1 MPINRPQGLRGL
13 QGLGSLSKAQYDSF
27 INKNKDLISQ
37 HGYDPV
43 YINNLYSNKQFIDK
57 YGIEKFKAIPD
68 IDMRN
73 TLYKDD
79 IVNTEFTKLY
89 SPINADGTR
98 NNQKGLGADF
108 EKYNQLSTDA
118 KLKLME
124 SNYLTPSEFENAWQ
138 KDVNKY
144 AKYKEATNKGFSGFL
159 KNAAQSMNVTGGLYT
174 NIDNDNNE
182 LDNEALKRIKK
193 DANNKILQN
202 VYNDD
207 IDNHAKNLGAQVSQ
221 TYLNDPYITGLSDK
235 QVKEAFIQAITPGS
249 YKDKNGM
256 TNMGISEFA
265 SHYGNGSEN
274 QVTSEMKNFSIDD
287 MRQILAKKKVYEVN
301 MSPDMAA
308 TALNN
313 EAKRYIKEH
322 QGSFKKFGL
331 FAKDVGISAMS
342 YSADKLNGI
351 AELYRAGQDAY
362 AEKPIVMVDD
372 KGNVL
377 DPNKTKVIRDKQ
389 GGLHYKDNEGALH
402 SVHKMQVD
410 YTTLHNMGKNSDGS
424 DIKGAFGIDWMTL
437 NPQYWTRAE
446 QFGTLDENEQ
456 KQYEKIGSSPYKV
469 AYNPNEDSDLWYE
482 SFKMMSFGLADA
494 AAQAIPFGIG
504 TVGKALSTASKV
516 GKLARGFGKVL
527 DTTGK
532 LLTAET
538 KAGQVAQGTAGAL
551 GIAYA
556 YNRGTFQ
563 ETLQQNL
570 ANAEE
575 AAMTASRNDI
585 YNQYHTDKNYKASV
599 DRLIKAKAVG
609 LKAEYIAQMQRDG
622 GMKIA
627 DEKALDKM
635 LHAKAQEAVLG
646 ELVQNRVKERMSSKE
661 YANLQQKAIDGAGD
675 AAFNTF
681 WPEAIKYG
689 FVNTMGYRKFLYTN
703 PAGLSK
709 KMSTSLK
716 GLKEITTAEGRKR
729 LTTDASKFLT
739 RADKWKEFGKTLGS
753 QAWGGFWTNGTDDMQ
768 VDAAERINE
777 DSFNKYLHSYQ
788 NGEALANTYG
798 FADGF
803 YSYIKGLKDS
813 MGQET
818 TWNAGTVGALGSI
831 VNFTPNFANLAR
843 LATKEGREAY
853 KNNFRREIE
862 RDENDNPLKNEEGSV
877 KYKDLGK
884 WNDWRGQMNY
894 FIQNGV
900 LNTYYGKK
908 QAERDL
914 RSHAD
919 YVNNLLDE
927 YNDFVDIEHLV
938 ASNIASENVERLGDQ
953 KTMDFIKALHA
964 VNTLDKLGED
974 SNDPTTMSSVV
985 QNAKTLIEKASQLNL
1000 EEGKNPFSEE
1010 EISNLLSQYYASH
1023 PEIEQD
1029 EYTSQKALYEIAQNA
1044 QKLQKATEAFNKA
1057 EDEIQKIEKNYGVT
1071 ISPEVRTKMKV
1082 QQALNDHWKERKEKM
1097 QSEISDSSPEYILGG
1112 AAITIAAVGG
1122 IKNAQSLIKVYDK
1135 QRAEIEKELEEQNKK
1150 TESLYKEYTK
1160 SIDEEDTAR
1169 SEGNSDAILDA
1180 QNKKKEAKAKLDA
1193 SREQESYLED
1203 LIFKTSSKGNDLQAS
1218 IDYLE
1223 NDSHKEDRNKILT
1236 ADEIFTLDTVT
1247 RARMMKSENRDLYSK
1262 EQQREIEKLEKSL
1275 LMKDSDALQ
1284 KIQDIAL
1291 LTQRISANQDA
1302 YSRMAKNPEAAAV
1315 ELEAQRAQAAEAA
1328 YKLINQR
1335 NAETIADCINEF
1347 DEGMKGHT
1355 DITDEAKNQFVFK
1368 TLRKLNSTL
1377 LDTIDEDT
1385 LLPQYQQQVADAK
1398 EWGKTVEDIMAIISQ
1413 SNRDETWKEN
1423 TLKNIDTIVEN
1434 SNNKAEILA
1443 SLEKVIDDVNN
1454 PEATNSLDYVL
1465 NGLESLGYQRDAT
1478 TLENRKQRK
1487 TREAEEKKKK
1497 EEEAKKVEAE
1507 TKAAAEK
1514 KIDQSSTDNIEFLG
1528 NEEDVDLFGNSEE
1541 SEPAT
1546 QVVEDEDLHQ
1556 TEDSIIDAGS
1566 LMKDNFGNGSID
1578 MGDMWYGTTDSHKKG
1593 RLFVTKEDNS
1603 ITFKVDGSDTSIEIT
1618 PDEYEISTDKQ
1629 EENSFDKS
1637 KVNKGFR
1644 VDPRNKIADEG
1655 PLQEEG
1661 VLYSGYTE
1669 NGKVKMSPKDVSHI
1683 SNSAMAFFNVSG
1695 DFTLNSHAEHATLVK
1710 PAILSKEE
1718 KDGQT
1723 YYKLQSKG
1731 EIYFG
1736 DSKNNS
1742 VNKENNTFI
1751 ANSMEKKDG
1760 DWYFI
1765 GNFAEDKDK
1774 TQVKAK
1780 KDFNINQAI
1789 ERQQAANEA
1798 DLAAKG
1804 IDTGNKNLIDKGD
1817 SVQGKSETI
1826 DEQLEDTTSTNK
1838 EIHSSDDNVDAAELN
1853 GTGQHNI
1860 DTSVTTLS
1868 GNAMS
1873 EYNPTVLQNDGII
1886 ERKKGSET
1894 NDNMN
1899 QYYAWMNAAGIKL
1912 QNIIDHELARIIRR
1926 NPNAKVKFMA
1936 VKPERNATNDVAMQ
1950 SHLMLVLDYDNSINK
1965 GITAI
1970 HDDVNG
1976 GVIESNGK
1984 KYLIIGTAGYG
1995 NRNASKLA
2003 LYDMLWNPYISG
2015 GLNLKKQGKQFFD
2028 VHPSERFYVN
2038 ENLSTEI
2045 VPASLIPGY
2054 IVRQTES
2061 DNNSEFRSVRE
2072 LLSDNARNPMH
2083 YDLDSVA
2090 WGIQE
2095 RSKFLVV
2102 GASLDKVMVPRD
2114 PMGNLGSAFVLMPA
2128 SNGKMVPSYL
2138 KVLKYNE
2145 MRDGS
2150 LKDKINTLLQEVT
2163 SPNYKTRLNAVI
2175 GLSKIFYFDKEGD
2188 TILLRKNRDEISL
2201 VHDGKVQKTFVLNDN
2216 FDRADFM
2223 QNIQDMNP
2231 RINITASILR
2241 DIPTLMEYDE
2251 AGALMT
2257 DAALFGTVGSSY
2269 CIYGLDG
2276 DGKMIK
2282 PESPTNDIPKSSN
2295 NSDFKNGDKSQV
2307 IFKHQYYREV
2317 NGVFSLNGEIIT
2329 DEATLKQLKYNKM
2342 ILDNQLSPSMTQ
2354 GVWDYFILSE
2364 GENPRAIKVNR
2375 NTKEVK
2381 EFSEEQ
2387 ARELIEKINEKEA
2400 KKLREQ
2406 KAQEIIK
2413 EVGKAEEVDLGEDTF
2428 SVDPN
2433 TGELVQADSQSTSP
2447 ITEESTDE
2455 KKTSSTTEKAGNK
2468 DDYTH
2473 TSSELLNSDE
2483 HKVATQKFSDLI
2495 KNKKYMLRIMK
2506 LVRNKWKDAPKKIA
2520 DLEKFL
2526 RDKNVEVDAIG
2537 TSENDVEAWIRTIE
2551 DCR

>member
-1 MPINRPQGLRGL
+1 MPINKPQGLRGL

-27 INKNKDLISQ
+27 INRNRDLISQ

-73 TLYKDD
+73 TLYKND
-79 IVNTEFTKLY
+79 IVNTEFTRLY

-98 NNQKGLGADF
+98 NNNKGLGADF

-138 KDVNKY
+138 KDINKY

-193 DANNKILQN
+193 EANNKILQN
-202 VYNDD
+202 IYNDD
-207 IDNHAKNLGAQVSQ
+207 IDNHAKNLGTQVSQ
-221 TYLNDPYITGLSDK
+221 TYLNDPYIVGLSDK
-235 QVKEAFIQAITPGS
+235 QVKEAFVQAITPGS
-249 YKDKNGM
+249 YKDKNGIS
-256 TNMGISEFA
+256 NMGISEFA

-274 QVTSEMKNFSIDD
+274 QITSEMKNFSIDD
-287 MRQILAKKKVYEVN
+287 MRQILAKKKVYEAN

-322 QGSFKKFGL
+322 QGSLKKFGL

-372 KGNVL
+372 KGNIL
-377 DPNKTKVIRDKQ
+377 DPNKTKVIRDRQ
-389 GGLHYKDNEGALH
+389 GGLHYKDSEGTLH

-410 YTTLHNMGKNSDGS
+410 YTTLHNMGKNPDGS

-538 KAGQVAQGTAGAL
+538 KAGQIAQGTAGAL

-599 DRLIKAKAVG
+599 DRLIKARAAG
-609 LKAEYIAQMQRDG
+609 LKAEYIAQMHRDG
-622 GMKIA
+622 GMRIA

-646 ELVQNRVKERMSSKE
+646 ELVQNRIKERMSSKE

-716 GLKEITTAEGRKR
+716 GLKEVTTAEGRKR

-739 RADKWKEFGKTLGS
+739 RTDKWKEFGKTLGS

-798 FADGF
+798 FADGI

-818 TWNAGTVGALGSI
+818 TWNAGAVGALGSI

-853 KNNFRREIE
+853 KNNFRREVE
-862 RDENDNPLKNEEGSV
+862 RDENGNPLKNEDGSV

-914 RSHAD
+914 KSHAD

-927 YNDFVDIEHLV
+927 YNDFVDIEHLI
-938 ASNIASENVERLGDQ
+938 ASNIASENVESLGDQ

-985 QNAKTLIEKASQLNL
+985 QNAKTLIEKASKLNL

-1023 PEIEQD
+1023 PEIEQN

-1082 QQALNDHWKERKEKM
+1082 QQALNDHWKERKEQM

-1112 AAITIAAVGG
+1112 SAITIAAVGG
-1122 IKNAQSLIKVYDK
+1122 IRNAQSLIKVYDK
-1135 QRAEIEKELEEQNKK
+1135 QKAEIEKELEEQNKK

-1203 LIFKTSSKGNDLQAS
+1203 LIFRTSTKGKDLQAG

-1223 NDSHKEDRNKILT
+1223 SDNHKEDKNKILT
-1236 ADEIFTLDTVT
+1236 ADEIFTLDPVT
-1247 RARMMKSENRDLYSK
+1247 RARMMKVENRDLYSK

-1275 LMKDSDALQ
+1275 LMKDADALQ

-1291 LTQRISANQDA
+1291 LSQRISANQDA

-1335 NAETIADCINEF
+1335 NAETIADYINEF
-1347 DEGMKGHT
+1347 DEGMKGHA
-1355 DITDEAKNQFVFK
+1355 DISDEAKNQFVFK
-1368 TLRKLNSTL
+1368 TLRKLNSAL

-1385 LLPQYQQQVADAK
+1385 LLPQYQQQVKDAK
-1398 EWGKTVEDIMAIISQ
+1398 EWGKTVEDIMAVVSQ
-1413 SNRDETWKEN
+1413 SDRDETWKEN

-1454 PEATNSLDYVL
+1454 HDATSNLDYVL

-1487 TREAEEKKKK
+1487 TREAEEKRKK
-1497 EEEAKKVEAE
+1497 EEEAKKVETE

-1514 KIDQSSTDNIEFLG
+1514 KASQSSTDNIEYLG

-1541 SEPAT
+1541 SEPTT
-1546 QVVEDEDLHQ
+1546 QVVEEEDLQQ
-1556 TEDSIIDAGS
+1556 TDDSILNAS
-1566 LMKDNFGNGSID
+1566 TLMKDNFGNGSID
-1578 MGDMWYGTTDSHKKG
+1578 MGDIWYGTIDNPKKG
-1593 RLFVTKEDNS
+1593 KLLVTKEDNR
-1603 ITFKVDGSDTSIEIT
+1603 ITFKVDGKDTSIVIT
-1618 PDEYEISTDKQ
+1618 PEEYETVTDEQ
-1629 EENSFDKS
+1629 ENKKNSS
-1637 KVNKGFR
+1637 
-1644 VDPRNKIADEG
+1644 
-1655 PLQEEG
+1655 
-1661 VLYSGYTE
+1661 
-1669 NGKVKMSPKDVSHI
+1669 
-1683 SNSAMAFFNVSG
+1683 
-1695 DFTLNSHAEHATLVK
+1695 
-1710 PAILSKEE
+1710 
-1718 KDGQT
+1718 
-1723 YYKLQSKG
+1723 
-1731 EIYFG
+1731 
-1736 DSKNNS
+1736 
-1742 VNKENNTFI
+1742 FI

-1765 GNFAEDKDK
+1765 GNFAGDKES
-1774 TQVKAK
+1774 TEVKVK
-1780 KDFNINQAI
+1780 KDFNIDKAI
-1789 ERQQAANEA
+1789 ERQQATNKA

-1804 IDTGNKNLIDKGD
+1804 IGTGNKNLIDNSD

-1826 DEQLEDTTSTNK
+1826 DEQLEDSTSTNK
-1838 EIHSSDDNVDAAELN
+1838 EVHSSDDNVDAAELN
-1853 GTGQHNI
+1853 GTGLHNI
-1860 DTSVTTLS
+1860 ETSVTTLS

-1873 EYNPTVLQNDGII
+1873 EYNPTALQDDGII

-1899 QYYAWMNAAGIKL
+1899 QYYAWMNAAGVKL

-1950 SHLMLVLDYDNSINK
+1950 SHLMLVLDYDNNINK

-1970 HDDVNG
+1970 HDDTNG

-2015 GLNLKKQGKQFFD
+2015 GLNLKKQRKQFFD
-2028 VHPSERFYVN
+2028 AHPSERFYVN

-2054 IVRQTES
+2054 IVRQAEN

-2072 LLSDNARNPMH
+2072 LLSDKARNPMH

-2102 GASLDKVMVPRD
+2102 GISLDKVMIPRD
-2114 PMGNLGSAFVLMPA
+2114 PIGNLGSAFILLPS

-2150 LKDKINTLLQEVT
+2150 LKDKIDNLLQEVT

-2216 FDRADFM
+2216 FDRAEFM

-2231 RINITASILR
+2231 RINITASVLR

-2269 CIYGLDG
+2269 SIYGLDG

-2282 PESPTNDIPKSSN
+2282 PESPTNDIPRSDN

-2342 ILDNQLSPSMTQ
+2342 ILGNQLSPSMTQ
-2354 GVWDYFILSE
+2354 EVWDYFILSE

-2381 EFSEEQ
+2381 ESSEEQ

-2473 TSSELLNSDE
+2473 TSSESLNNDE
-2483 HKVATQKFSDLI
+2483 HKAATQKFSDLI
-2495 KNKKYMLRIMK
+2495 KDKKYMLRVMK

-2520 DLEKFL
+2520 GLEKFL

-2537 TSENDVEAWIRTIE
+2537 TTENDVEAWIKTIE

>member
-1 MPINRPQGLRGL
+1 MPQIQLKGL
-13 QGLGSLSKAQYDSF
+13 QGLNGLKGLNDINDREREVFLYRNASKLKKYA
-27 INKNKDLISQ
+27 
-37 HGYDPV
+37 
-43 YINNLYSNKQFIDK
+43 NNPTDYMIAAERI
-57 YGIEKFKAIPD
+57 Y
-68 IDMRN
+68 
-73 TLYKDD
+73 
-79 IVNTEFTKLY
+79 
-89 SPINADGTR
+89 
-98 NNQKGLGADF
+98 NNQKFKDLYGEDEFNKFNDNTKQSYDFRNNLLKERIVSLEFDKRYNPKYNKNGLSMVDYN
-108 EKYNQLSTDA
+108 KYNQLSIDA
-118 KLKLME
+118 KLKLLE
-124 SNYLTPSEFENAWQ
+124 SQYLTPQEFEDNWNKNINA
-138 KDVNKY
+138 
-144 AKYKEATNKGFSGFL
+144 KERVHIRSGVGAFMPL
-159 KNAAQSMNVTGGLYT
+159 GVSMQAANASESFAGSEDAGHRLA
-174 NIDNDNNE
+174 
-182 LDNEALKRIKK
+182 LDK
-193 DANNKILQN
+193 NNKILQDI
-202 VYNDD
+202 YNDD
-207 IDNHAKNLGAQVSQ
+207 IEYHTNNLEPQVRNMYYGSDIAK
-221 TYLNDPYITGLSDK
+221 LSDK

-249 YKDKNGM
+249 YKDKNGIS
-256 TNMGISEFA
+256 NMGISEFA

-287 MRQILAKKKVYEVN
+287 MRQILAKKKVYEAN

-322 QGSFKKFGL
+322 QGSLKKFGL

-377 DPNKTKVIRDKQ
+377 DPNKTKVIRDRQ
-389 GGLHYKDNEGALH
+389 GGLHYKDSEGTFH
-402 SVHKMQVD
+402 SIHKMQVD
-410 YTTLHNMGKNSDGS
+410 YTTLHNMGKNPDGS

-538 KAGQVAQGTAGAL
+538 KAGQIAQGTAGAL

-585 YNQYHTDKNYKASV
+585 YNQYHTDKNYKTSV
-599 DRLIKAKAVG
+599 DRLIKARAAG
-609 LKAEYIAQMQRDG
+609 LKAEYIAQMHRDG
-622 GMKIA
+622 GMKIT

-635 LHAKAQEAVLG
+635 FHAKAQEAVLG
-646 ELVQNRVKERMSSKE
+646 ELVQNRIKERMSSKE

-777 DSFNKYLHSYQ
+777 DSFNRYLHSYQ
-788 NGEALANTYG
+788 NGEALANTYD
-798 FADGF
+798 FADGI

-818 TWNAGTVGALGSI
+818 TWNAGTVGALGSV

-862 RDENDNPLKNEEGSV
+862 RDENGNPLKNEDGSV
-877 KYKDLGK
+877 KYKNLGK

-938 ASNIASENVERLGDQ
+938 ASNIASENVESLGDQ

-1000 EEGKNPFSEE
+1000 EEGNNPFSEE

-1057 EDEIQKIEKNYGVT
+1057 ENEIQKIEKNNGIS

-1082 QQALNDHWKERKEKM
+1082 QQALNGHWEERREKM
-1097 QSEISDSSPEYILGG
+1097 QSEIDDSSSINTPKD
-1112 AAITIAAVGG
+1112 ARTIVASVGG
-1122 IKNAQSLIKVYDK
+1122 VKNAQSLLKVYDK
-1135 QRAEIEKELEEQNKK
+1135 QKAEIEKELEEQKKK
-1150 TESLYKEYTK
+1150 TEALDKEYVK
-1160 SIDEEDTAR
+1160 AINEGNQAR
-1169 SEGNSDAILDA
+1169 NEGNSDAVLTA
-1180 QNKKKEAKAKLDA
+1180 QNKQKDAKAKLDA
-1193 SREQESYLED
+1193 SKEQESYLED
-1203 LIFKTSSKGNDLQAS
+1203 LISRTLVKSNKLQAS
-1218 IDYLE
+1218 MRDLE
-1223 NDSHKEDRNKILT
+1223 TDAFKDNKDKVLT
-1236 ADEIFTLDTVT
+1236 ADEIFSLDPIT

-1275 LMKDSDALQ
+1275 LMKDADALQ
-1284 KIQDIAL
+1284 KIQDISL
-1291 LTQRISANQDA
+1291 LTQRIDANQDA

-1315 ELEAQRAQAAEAA
+1315 ELEARRAQAAEAA

-1335 NAETIADCINEF
+1335 NAETIADYINEF

-1355 DITDEAKNQFVFK
+1355 DITEEAKNQFVFK

-1385 LLPQYQQQVADAK
+1385 LLPQYQQQVANAK
-1398 EWGKTVEDIMAIISQ
+1398 EWGKTVDDIMAVISQ
-1413 SNRDETWKEN
+1413 SDKDDTWKEN

-1443 SLEKVIDDVNN
+1443 SLEKVIDDINN
-1454 PEATNSLDYVL
+1454 PDATSSLDYVL

-1487 TREAEEKKKK
+1487 TREAEEKRKK
-1497 EEEAKKVEAE
+1497 EEEAKKVETE

-1514 KIDQSSTDNIEFLG
+1514 KASQSSTDNIEYLG

-1541 SEPAT
+1541 SEPTT
-1546 QVVEDEDLHQ
+1546 QVVEEEDLQQ
-1556 TEDSIIDAGS
+1556 TDDSILNAS
-1566 LMKDNFGNGSID
+1566 TLMKDNFGNGSID
-1578 MGDMWYGTTDSHKKG
+1578 MGDIWYGTTDNPKKG
-1593 RLFVTKEDNS
+1593 RLLVTKEDNS
-1603 ITFKVDGSDTSIEIT
+1603 ITFKVDGKDTSIEIT
-1618 PDEYEISTDKQ
+1618 PDEYETVTDEQ
-1629 EENSFDKS
+1629 ENKKNSS
-1637 KVNKGFR
+1637 
-1644 VDPRNKIADEG
+1644 
-1655 PLQEEG
+1655 
-1661 VLYSGYTE
+1661 
-1669 NGKVKMSPKDVSHI
+1669 
-1683 SNSAMAFFNVSG
+1683 
-1695 DFTLNSHAEHATLVK
+1695 
-1710 PAILSKEE
+1710 
-1718 KDGQT
+1718 
-1723 YYKLQSKG
+1723 
-1731 EIYFG
+1731 
-1736 DSKNNS
+1736 
-1742 VNKENNTFI
+1742 FI

-1760 DWYFI
+1760 DWYFN
-1765 GNFAEDKDK
+1765 GNFAEDKEK
-1774 TQVKAK
+1774 TQVKVK
-1780 KDFNINQAI
+1780 KDFNIDKAI

-1798 DLAAKG
+1798 DLAANG
-1804 IDTGNKNLIDKGD
+1804 IDTGNKNLIDNGD

-1826 DEQLEDTTSTNK
+1826 DEQLENTTSTNK
-1838 EIHSSDDNVDAAELN
+1838 EIHSSDNNVDAAELN

-1860 DTSVTTLS
+1860 ETSVTTLS

-1899 QYYAWMNAAGIKL
+1899 QYYAWMNAAGVKL

-1995 NRNASKLA
+1995 NRNAEKLA
-2003 LYDMLWNPYISG
+2003 LYDILWSNSPNTANGY
-2015 GLNLKKQGKQFFD
+2015 GLMKLARTKFFD
-2028 VHPSERFYVN
+2028 AHPSERFYVN

-2054 IVRQTES
+2054 IVRQTEN
-2061 DNNSEFRSVRE
+2061 DNNSEFRSIRE
-2072 LLSDNARNPMH
+2072 LLSDIARNPMH

-2102 GASLDKVMVPRD
+2102 GTSLDKVMVPRD

-2150 LKDKINTLLQEVT
+2150 LKDKINNLLQEVT

-2188 TILLRKNRDEISL
+2188 TILLRKNRNEISL

-2216 FDRADFM
+2216 FNRAEFM

-2241 DIPTLMEYDE
+2241 DVPTLMEYDE

-2269 CIYGLDG
+2269 SIYGLDG

-2282 PESPTNDIPKSSN
+2282 PETPINDIPRSDN

-2317 NGVFSLNGEIIT
+2317 NGIFSLNGEIVT

-2342 ILDNQLSPSMTQ
+2342 ILDNQLSPSMIQ

-2381 EFSEEQ
+2381 ESSEEQ

-2400 KKLREQ
+2400 KRIREQ
-2406 KAQEIIK
+2406 KAQEVIK
-2413 EVGKAEEVDLGEDTF
+2413 EVGKAEDVDLGEDTL

-2433 TGELVQADSQSTSP
+2433 TGELVQADTQSTSP

-2455 KKTSSTTEKAGNK
+2455 KNISLITEKTSNK
-2468 DDYTH
+2468 DNYTH
-2473 TSSELLNSDE
+2473 TSSESLNSDE
-2483 HKVATQKFSDLI
+2483 HRAATQKFSDLI
-2495 KNKKYMLRIMK
+2495 KNKKYMLRVMK
-2506 LVRNKWKDAPKKIA
+2506 LVRNKWKDTPKKIA

-2537 TSENDVEAWIRTIE
+2537 TSENDIEAWIRTME

>member
-27 INKNKDLISQ
+27 INKNRDLISQ

-89 SPINADGTR
+89 SPINTDGTR
-98 NNQKGLGADF
+98 NNNKGLGADF

-138 KDVNKY
+138 KDINKY

-193 DANNKILQN
+193 EANNKILQN
-202 VYNDD
+202 IYNDD
-207 IDNHAKNLGAQVSQ
+207 IDNHAKNLGTQVSQ

-249 YKDKNGM
+249 YKDKNGIS
-256 TNMGISEFA
+256 NMGISEFA
-265 SHYGNGSEN
+265 SHYGNGSKN

-287 MRQILAKKKVYEVN
+287 MRQILAKKKVYEAN

-322 QGSFKKFGL
+322 QGSLKKFGL

-389 GGLHYKDNEGALH
+389 GGLHYKDSEGAFH

-410 YTTLHNMGKNSDGS
+410 YTTLHNMGKNPDGS

-570 ANAEE
+570 ANTEE

-599 DRLIKAKAVG
+599 DRLIKARAAG
-609 LKAEYIAQMQRDG
+609 LKAEYIAQMHRDG

-646 ELVQNRVKERMSSKE
+646 ELVQNRIKERMSSKE

-709 KMSTSLK
+709 KMSTTLK
-716 GLKEITTAEGRKR
+716 GLKEVTTAEGRKR

-739 RADKWKEFGKTLGS
+739 RADKWKEFGKTLGA

-777 DSFNKYLHSYQ
+777 DSFNRYFHSYQ

-798 FADGF
+798 FADGI

-862 RDENDNPLKNEEGSV
+862 RNGNGNPLKNEDGSV

-927 YNDFVDIEHLV
+927 YNDFVDIEHLI
-938 ASNIASENVERLGDQ
+938 ASNIASENVESLGDQ

-1000 EEGKNPFSEE
+1000 EEGKNPFSKE

-1044 QKLQKATEAFNKA
+1044 QKLQEATEAFNNA
-1057 EDEIQKIEKNYGVT
+1057 ENEIQKIEKNSGIS

-1082 QQALNDHWKERKEKM
+1082 QQALNGHWEERREKM
-1097 QSEISDSSPEYILGG
+1097 QSEIDDSSSMDTPKD
-1112 AAITIAAVGG
+1112 ARTNIASVGG
-1122 IKNAQSLIKVYDK
+1122 VKNAQSLVKVYDK
-1135 QRAEIEKELEEQNKK
+1135 QKAEIEKELEEQKKK
-1150 TESLYKEYTK
+1150 TESLDKEYIK
-1160 SIDEEDTAR
+1160 AIDESKQAR
-1169 SEGNSDAILDA
+1169 REGNSDTILTA
-1180 QNKKKEAKAKLDA
+1180 QNKQKDAKAKLDA
-1193 SREQESYLED
+1193 SKEQESYLED
-1203 LIFKTSSKGNDLQAS
+1203 LISRTSIKSNELQAS
-1218 IDYLE
+1218 MRDLE
-1223 NDSHKEDRNKILT
+1223 TDAFKDSKDKVLT
-1236 ADEIFTLDTVT
+1236 ADEIFSLNPVT

-1262 EQQREIEKLEKSL
+1262 EQQREIEKLEKRL
-1275 LMKDSDALQ
+1275 LMKDADALQ
-1284 KIQDIAL
+1284 KVQDIAL
-1291 LTQRISANQDA
+1291 LTQRIDANQDA
-1302 YSRMAKNPEAAAV
+1302 YSRMTRNPEAAAV

-1335 NAETIADCINEF
+1335 NAETIVDYINEF

-1355 DITDEAKNQFVFK
+1355 DITEEAKNQFIFK

-1385 LLPQYQQQVADAK
+1385 LLPQYQQQITNAK
-1398 EWGKTVEDIMAIISQ
+1398 EWGKTVDDIMAVISQ
-1413 SNRDETWKEN
+1413 SDRDDTWKEN

-1434 SNNKAEILA
+1434 SNNKTEILA
-1443 SLEKVIDDVNN
+1443 SLEKVIDNVND
-1454 PEATNSLDYVL
+1454 PDATSSLDYVL
-1465 NGLESLGYQRDAT
+1465 NGLENLGYQRDAT

-1487 TREAEEKKKK
+1487 TREAEEKRKK
-1497 EEEAKKVEAE
+1497 EEEAKKIETE
-1507 TKAAAEK
+1507 TKTAAEK
-1514 KIDQSSTDNIEFLG
+1514 KASQSSTDNIEYLG

-1541 SEPAT
+1541 SEPTT
-1546 QVVEDEDLHQ
+1546 QVVEDEDLQQ
-1556 TEDSIIDAGS
+1556 TDDSALNAGS

-1578 MGDMWYGTTDSHKKG
+1578 MGDMWYGTADNPKKG
-1593 RLFVTKEDNS
+1593 RLLVTKEDNN
-1603 ITFKVDGSDTSIEIT
+1603 IIFKVDDKDTSIEIT
-1618 PDEYEISTDKQ
+1618 PDEYETAKNEQ
-1629 EENSFDKS
+1629 ES
-1637 KVNKGFR
+1637 K
-1644 VDPRNKIADEG
+1644 
-1655 PLQEEG
+1655 
-1661 VLYSGYTE
+1661 
-1669 NGKVKMSPKDVSHI
+1669 
-1683 SNSAMAFFNVSG
+1683 
-1695 DFTLNSHAEHATLVK
+1695 
-1710 PAILSKEE
+1710 
-1718 KDGQT
+1718 
-1723 YYKLQSKG
+1723 
-1731 EIYFG
+1731 
-1736 DSKNNS
+1736 KNTS
-1742 VNKENNTFI
+1742 FI

-1765 GNFAEDKDK
+1765 GNFAGDKEH
-1774 TQVKAK
+1774 TEVKVK
-1780 KDFNINQAI
+1780 KDFNIDQAI

-1804 IDTGNKNLIDKGD
+1804 IDTDNKNLIDKGD
-1817 SVQGKSETI
+1817 SVQGKSETL
-1826 DEQLEDTTSTNK
+1826 DEQLEDNTSTYK
-1838 EIHSSDDNVDAAELN
+1838 EVHSSDENVDAAELN

-1860 DTSVTTLS
+1860 ETSVTTLS

-1899 QYYAWMNAAGIKL
+1899 QYYTWMNAAGVKL

-1936 VKPERNATNDVAMQ
+1936 VNPERNATNDVAMQ

-1970 HDDVNG
+1970 HDDANG
-1976 GVIESNGK
+1976 GVIESNSK

-2015 GLNLKKQGKQFFD
+2015 GLNLKKQRKQFFD
-2028 VHPSERFYVN
+2028 AHPSERFYVN
-2038 ENLSTEI
+2038 ENISTEI

-2054 IVRQTES
+2054 IVRQAEN
-2061 DNNSEFRSVRE
+2061 DKNSEFRSVRE
-2072 LLSDNARNPMH
+2072 LLSDNTRNPMH

-2095 RSKFLVV
+2095 RNKFLVV
-2102 GASLDKVMVPRD
+2102 GTSLNKVMVPRD

-2150 LKDKINTLLQEVT
+2150 LKDKINALLQEVT

-2188 TILLRKNRDEISL
+2188 TILLRKNRNEISL

-2216 FDRADFM
+2216 FDRAEFM

-2231 RINITASILR
+2231 RINITASVLR

-2269 CIYGLDG
+2269 SIYGLDG

-2282 PESPTNDIPKSSN
+2282 PETPTNDIPKSSN

-2307 IFKHQYYREV
+2307 IFKHQYYREA
-2317 NGVFSLNGEIIT
+2317 NGVFSLNGGIIT
-2329 DEATLKQLKYNKM
+2329 DEATLKQLRYNKM
-2342 ILDNQLSPSMTQ
+2342 ILDNQLSPSMTK

-2364 GENPRAIKVNR
+2364 GENPKAFKVNR

-2381 EFSEEQ
+2381 ESSEEQ
-2387 ARELIEKINEKEA
+2387 ARELIEKINEEES

-2406 KAQEIIK
+2406 KAQEVIK
-2413 EVGKAEEVDLGEDTF
+2413 EVSKAEEVDLGEDTL

-2433 TGELVQADSQSTSP
+2433 TGELIQADTQSTSP

-2455 KKTSSTTEKAGNK
+2455 KKVPPTTEKTSNK

-2473 TSSELLNSDE
+2473 TSSESLNSNE
-2483 HKVATQKFSDLI
+2483 HKTATQKFSDLI
-2495 KNKKYMLRIMK
+2495 KDKKYMLRVMK

-2520 DLEKFL
+2520 ELEKFL

>member
-1 MPINRPQGLRGL
+1 MPINKPQGLRGL

-27 INKNKDLISQ
+27 INRNKDLISQ

-98 NNQKGLGADF
+98 NNKKGLGADF

-124 SNYLTPSEFENAWQ
+124 SNYLTPSEFENTWQ
-138 KDVNKY
+138 KDINKY

-202 VYNDD
+202 IYNDD
-207 IDNHAKNLGAQVSQ
+207 IDNHAKNLGTQVSQ

-235 QVKEAFIQAITPGS
+235 QVKEAFVQAITPGS
-249 YKDKNGM
+249 YRDKNGM

-287 MRQILAKKKVYEVN
+287 MRQVLAKKKVYEVN

-313 EAKRYIKEH
+313 EAKKYIKEH
-322 QGSFKKFGL
+322 QGSLKKFGL

-377 DPNKTKVIRDKQ
+377 DPNKTKVIRDRQ
-389 GGLHYKDNEGALH
+389 GGLHYKDSEGTLH

-410 YTTLHNMGKNSDGS
+410 YTTLHNMGKNPDGS

-446 QFGTLDENEQ
+446 QFGTLDESEQ

-538 KAGQVAQGTAGAL
+538 KVGQVAQGTAGAL

-609 LKAEYIAQMQRDG
+609 LKAEYIAQMHRDG

-646 ELVQNRVKERMSSKE
+646 ELVQNRIKERMSSKE

-777 DSFNKYLHSYQ
+777 DSFNRYLHSYQ

-798 FADGF
+798 FADGI

-862 RDENDNPLKNEEGSV
+862 RDENGNPLKNEDGSV

-884 WNDWRGQMNY
+884 WNAWRGQMNY

-919 YVNNLLDE
+919 YVNNLLNE
-927 YNDFVDIEHLV
+927 YNDFVDIEHLI
-938 ASNIASENVERLGDQ
+938 ASNIASENVESLGDQ

-985 QNAKTLIEKASQLNL
+985 QNAKALIEKASQLNL
-1000 EEGKNPFSEE
+1000 EEGKNSFSEE

-1057 EDEIQKIEKNYGVT
+1057 EDEIQKIEKNNGIS

-1082 QQALNDHWKERKEKM
+1082 QQALNGHWEERREKM
-1097 QSEISDSSPEYILGG
+1097 QSEIDDSSSIDTPKDARTNVASIGG
-1112 AAITIAAVGG
+1112 V
-1122 IKNAQSLIKVYDK
+1122 KNAQSLVTVYDK
-1135 QRAEIEKELEEQNKK
+1135 QKAEIEKELEEQKKK
-1150 TESLYKEYTK
+1150 TEALDKQYVKT
-1160 SIDEEDTAR
+1160 IDEGNQAR
-1169 SEGNSDAILDA
+1169 NEGNSDAILSA
-1180 QNKKKEAKAKLDA
+1180 QNKQKDAKAKLDA
-1193 SREQESYLED
+1193 SKEQESYLED
-1203 LIFKTSSKGNDLQAS
+1203 LISRTSIKSNELQAS
-1218 IDYLE
+1218 MRDLKTDIFKDTK
-1223 NDSHKEDRNKILT
+1223 DKVLT
-1236 ADEIFTLDTVT
+1236 ADEIFSLDPIT
-1247 RARMMKSENRDLYSK
+1247 RARMMKSENRELYNK
-1262 EQQREIEKLEKSL
+1262 EQQREIERLEKSL
-1275 LMKDSDALQ
+1275 LMKDADALQ
-1284 KIQDIAL
+1284 KVQDIAL
-1291 LTQRISANQDA
+1291 LTQRIEANQDA

-1335 NAETIADCINEF
+1335 NAETIADYINEF
-1347 DEGMKGHT
+1347 DESMKGHA

-1385 LLPQYQQQVADAK
+1385 MLPQYQQQVKDAK
-1398 EWGKTVEDIMAIISQ
+1398 EWGKTVEDIMAVISQ
-1413 SNRDETWKEN
+1413 SDRDDTWKEN

-1454 PEATNSLDYVL
+1454 PEATSSLDYIL

-1497 EEEAKKVEAE
+1497 EEEAKKVETE

-1514 KIDQSSTDNIEFLG
+1514 KVSQSSTDNIEYLG
-1528 NEEDVDLFGNSEE
+1528 NEEEVDLFGNSEE

-1546 QVVEDEDLHQ
+1546 QVVEEEDLQQ
-1556 TEDSIIDAGS
+1556 TDDNILNAST

-1578 MGDMWYGTTDSHKKG
+1578 MGDMWYGTTDNPKKG
-1593 RLFVTKEDNS
+1593 RLLVSKEDNKVS
-1603 ITFKVDGSDTSIEIT
+1603 FKVDGKDTSIEIT
-1618 PDEYEISTDKQ
+1618 PDEYETVKDEQK
-1629 EENSFDKS
+1629 
-1637 KVNKGFR
+1637 NKKNTPF
-1644 VDPRNKIADEG
+1644 IADS
-1655 PLQEEG
+1655 L
-1661 VLYSGYTE
+1661 
-1669 NGKVKMSPKDVSHI
+1669 
-1683 SNSAMAFFNVSG
+1683 
-1695 DFTLNSHAEHATLVK
+1695 
-1710 PAILSKEE
+1710 E
-1718 KDGQT
+1718 KT
-1723 YYKLQSKG
+1723 
-1731 EIYFG
+1731 
-1736 DSKNNS
+1736 
-1742 VNKENNTFI
+1742 
-1751 ANSMEKKDG
+1751 DG
-1760 DWYFI
+1760 DWYFNGTFA
-1765 GNFAEDKDK
+1765 GNKEK
-1774 TQVKAK
+1774 TQVKVK
-1780 KDFNINQAI
+1780 KDFNIDQAI

-1804 IDTGNKNLIDKGD
+1804 IDTGNKNLIDTGD

-1826 DEQLEDTTSTNK
+1826 DEQLEDTTSINK
-1838 EIHSSDDNVDAAELN
+1838 EVHSSDDNIDAAELN

-1886 ERKKGSET
+1886 ERKNGSET

-1899 QYYAWMNAAGIKL
+1899 QYYAWMNAAGVKL

-1936 VKPERNATNDVAMQ
+1936 VKPEHNATNDVAMQ

-1970 HDDVNG
+1970 HDDANG

-2015 GLNLKKQGKQFFD
+2015 GLNLKKQRKQFFD
-2028 VHPSERFYVN
+2028 AHPSERFYVN

-2054 IVRQTES
+2054 IVRQTEN

-2102 GASLDKVMVPRD
+2102 GTSLDKVMIPRD

-2150 LKDKINTLLQEVT
+2150 FKDKINNLLQEVT

-2188 TILLRKNRDEISL
+2188 TILLRKNRNEISL

-2216 FDRADFM
+2216 FDRAEFM

-2241 DIPTLMEYDE
+2241 DVPTLMEYDE

-2269 CIYGLDG
+2269 SIYGLDG
-2276 DGKMIK
+2276 DGKIIK
-2282 PESPTNDIPKSSN
+2282 PESPTNDIPRSSN

-2317 NGVFSLNGEIIT
+2317 NGVFSLNGEIVT
-2329 DEATLKQLKYNKM
+2329 DEAILKQLRYNKM

-2381 EFSEEQ
+2381 ESPEEQ
-2387 ARELIEKINEKEA
+2387 ARELIEKINEKES

-2406 KAQEIIK
+2406 KAQEVIK
-2413 EVGKAEEVDLGEDTF
+2413 EVGKAEDVDLGEDTL

-2433 TGELVQADSQSTSP
+2433 TGELIQADTQSTSS

-2455 KKTSSTTEKAGNK
+2455 KSISPTTEKTSNK
-2468 DDYTH
+2468 DNYIH
-2473 TSSELLNSDE
+2473 TSSESLNSAE
-2483 HKVATQKFSDLI
+2483 HKAATQKFSDLI
-2495 KNKKYMLRIMK
+2495 KDKKYMLRVMK

-2520 DLEKFL
+2520 ELEKYL
-2526 RDKNVEVDAIG
+2526 RNKNVEVDAIG

>member
-27 INKNKDLISQ
+27 INKNRDLISQ

-89 SPINADGTR
+89 SPINTDGTR
-98 NNQKGLGADF
+98 NNNKGLGADF

-138 KDVNKY
+138 KDINKY

-193 DANNKILQN
+193 EANNKILQN
-202 VYNDD
+202 IYNDD
-207 IDNHAKNLGAQVSQ
+207 IDNHAKNLGTQVSQ

-249 YKDKNGM
+249 YKDKNGIS
-256 TNMGISEFA
+256 NMGISEFA

-287 MRQILAKKKVYEVN
+287 MRQILAKKKVYEAN

-322 QGSFKKFGL
+322 QGSLKKFGL

-377 DPNKTKVIRDKQ
+377 DPNKTKVIRDRQ
-389 GGLHYKDNEGALH
+389 GGLHYKDNEGTLH

-410 YTTLHNMGKNSDGS
+410 YTTLHNMGKNPDGS

-538 KAGQVAQGTAGAL
+538 KAGQIAQGTAGAL

-599 DRLIKAKAVG
+599 DRLIKARAAG
-609 LKAEYIAQMQRDG
+609 LKAEYIAQMHRDG

-646 ELVQNRVKERMSSKE
+646 ELVQNRIKERMSSKE

-709 KMSTSLK
+709 KMSTTLK
-716 GLKEITTAEGRKR
+716 GLKEVTTAEGRKR

-739 RADKWKEFGKTLGS
+739 RTDKWKEFGKTLGS

-777 DSFNKYLHSYQ
+777 DSFNKYFHSYQ

-798 FADGF
+798 FADGI

-853 KNNFRREIE
+853 KNNFRRGVE
-862 RDENDNPLKNEEGSV
+862 RDENGNPLKNEDGSV

-927 YNDFVDIEHLV
+927 YNDFVDIEHLI
-938 ASNIASENVERLGDQ
+938 ASNIASENVESLGDQ

-1023 PEIEQD
+1023 PDIEQD

-1044 QKLQKATEAFNKA
+1044 QKLQEATEAFNKA
-1057 EDEIQKIEKNYGVT
+1057 ENEIQKIEKNSGIS

-1082 QQALNDHWKERKEKM
+1082 QQALNGHWEERREKM
-1097 QSEISDSSPEYILGG
+1097 QSEIDDSSMDTPKDARINV
-1112 AAITIAAVGG
+1112 ASVGG
-1122 IKNAQSLIKVYDK
+1122 VKNAQSLVKVYDK
-1135 QRAEIEKELEEQNKK
+1135 QKAEIEKELEEQKKK
-1150 TESLYKEYTK
+1150 TESLDKEYIK
-1160 SIDEEDTAR
+1160 AIDEGKQAR
-1169 SEGNSDAILDA
+1169 REGNSDAILTA
-1180 QNKKKEAKAKLDA
+1180 QNKQKEAKAKLDA
-1193 SREQESYLED
+1193 SKEQESYLED
-1203 LIFKTSSKGNDLQAS
+1203 LISRTSIKSNELQAS
-1218 IDYLE
+1218 MRDLE
-1223 NDSHKEDRNKILT
+1223 TDAFKDSKDKVLT
-1236 ADEIFTLDTVT
+1236 ADEIFSLDPVT

-1262 EQQREIEKLEKSL
+1262 EQQREIEKLEKRL
-1275 LMKDSDALQ
+1275 LMKDADALQ
-1284 KIQDIAL
+1284 KVQDIAL
-1291 LTQRISANQDA
+1291 LTQRIDANQDA
-1302 YSRMAKNPEAAAV
+1302 YSRMARNPEAAAV

-1335 NAETIADCINEF
+1335 NAETIVDYINEF

-1355 DITDEAKNQFVFK
+1355 DITEEAKNQFVFK

-1377 LDTIDEDT
+1377 LDIIDEDT

-1398 EWGKTVEDIMAIISQ
+1398 EWGKTVDDIMAVISQ
-1413 SNRDETWKEN
+1413 SDKDDTWKEN

-1434 SNNKAEILA
+1434 SNNKAEIMA

-1454 PEATNSLDYVL
+1454 PDATSSLDYVL
-1465 NGLESLGYQRDAT
+1465 NSLENLGYQRDAT

-1487 TREAEEKKKK
+1487 TREAEEKRKK

-1507 TKAAAEK
+1507 INAAAEK
-1514 KIDQSSTDNIEFLG
+1514 KVSQSSTDNIEFLG
-1528 NEEDVDLFGNSEE
+1528 NEEDVDLFDNSEE
-1541 SEPAT
+1541 SEPTT
-1546 QVVEDEDLHQ
+1546 QVVEDEDLQQ
-1556 TEDSIIDAGS
+1556 TDNSVLNAGS

-1578 MGDMWYGTTDSHKKG
+1578 MGDMWYGTADNPKKG
-1593 RLFVTKEDNS
+1593 RLLVTKEDSS
-1603 ITFKVDGSDTSIEIT
+1603 ITFKVDGKDTSIEIT
-1618 PDEYEISTDKQ
+1618 PDEYETAKDEQ
-1629 EENSFDKS
+1629 ES
-1637 KVNKGFR
+1637 K
-1644 VDPRNKIADEG
+1644 
-1655 PLQEEG
+1655 
-1661 VLYSGYTE
+1661 
-1669 NGKVKMSPKDVSHI
+1669 
-1683 SNSAMAFFNVSG
+1683 
-1695 DFTLNSHAEHATLVK
+1695 
-1710 PAILSKEE
+1710 
-1718 KDGQT
+1718 
-1723 YYKLQSKG
+1723 
-1731 EIYFG
+1731 
-1736 DSKNNS
+1736 KNTS
-1742 VNKENNTFI
+1742 FI
-1751 ANSMEKKDG
+1751 ANSMEKKDR

-1765 GNFAEDKDK
+1765 GNFAGDKEH
-1774 TQVKAK
+1774 TEVKVK

-1804 IDTGNKNLIDKGD
+1804 IDTDNKNLIDKDD
-1817 SVQGKSETI
+1817 SVQGKSETL
-1826 DEQLEDTTSTNK
+1826 DEQLEDNTSTYK
-1838 EIHSSDDNVDAAELN
+1838 EVHSSDENVDAAELN
-1853 GTGQHNI
+1853 GTGLHNI
-1860 DTSVTTLS
+1860 ETSVTTLS

-1899 QYYAWMNAAGIKL
+1899 QYYTWMNAAGIKL

-1970 HDDVNG
+1970 HDDANG

-2015 GLNLKKQGKQFFD
+2015 GLNLKKQRKQFFD
-2028 VHPSERFYVN
+2028 AHPSERFYVN
-2038 ENLSTEI
+2038 ENISTEI

-2054 IVRQTES
+2054 IVRQAEN

-2072 LLSDNARNPMH
+2072 LLSDNTRNPMH

-2095 RSKFLVV
+2095 RNKFLVV
-2102 GASLDKVMVPRD
+2102 GTSLDKVMVPRD

-2150 LKDKINTLLQEVT
+2150 LKDKINALLQEVT

-2188 TILLRKNRDEISL
+2188 TILLRKNRNEISL

-2216 FDRADFM
+2216 FDRAEFM

-2231 RINITASILR
+2231 RINITASVLR

-2269 CIYGLDG
+2269 SIYGLDG
-2276 DGKMIK
+2276 DDKMIK
-2282 PESPTNDIPKSSN
+2282 PETPTNDIPKSSN

-2307 IFKHQYYREV
+2307 IFKHQYYREA
-2317 NGVFSLNGEIIT
+2317 NGVFSLNGGIIT
-2329 DEATLKQLKYNKM
+2329 DEATLKQLRYNKM
-2342 ILDNQLSPSMTQ
+2342 ILDNQLSPSMTK

-2364 GENPRAIKVNR
+2364 GENPKAIKVNK

-2381 EFSEEQ
+2381 ESSEEQ
-2387 ARELIEKINEKEA
+2387 ARELIEKINEEES

-2406 KAQEIIK
+2406 KAQEVIK
-2413 EVGKAEEVDLGEDTF
+2413 EVGKAEEVDLGEDTL

-2433 TGELVQADSQSTSP
+2433 TGELVQANTQSTSL
-2447 ITEESTDE
+2447 ITEESSDE
-2455 KKTSSTTEKAGNK
+2455 KKVSPSTEKTSNK

-2473 TSSELLNSDE
+2473 TSSESPNSEE
-2483 HKVATQKFSDLI
+2483 HKAATLKFSDLI
-2495 KNKKYMLRIMK
+2495 KDKKYMLRVMK

-2537 TSENDVEAWIRTIE
+2537 TSENDVEAWVRTIE

>member
-1 MPINRPQGLRGL
+1 MSIDKLQGLRGL
-13 QGLGSLSKAQYDSF
+13 QGLKSLSKAQYDSF
-27 INKNKDLISQ
+27 INKNRDLISQ

-68 IDMRN
+68 IDVRN

-98 NNQKGLGADF
+98 DNNKGLGADF

-124 SNYLTPSEFENAWQ
+124 SNYLTPKEFEDKWN
-138 KDVNKY
+138 KDIKARETVHMNSGQG
-144 AKYKEATNKGFSGFL
+144 AFMPLGVSMQAATAPQSFAGSEESGKKLAFD
-159 KNAAQSMNVTGGLYT
+159 KNQ
-174 NIDNDNNE
+174 
-182 LDNEALKRIKK
+182 RILE
-193 DANNKILQN
+193 KI
-202 VYNDD
+202 YNDD
-207 IDNHAKNLGAQVSQ
+207 VDTHAKSLGTQVSQ
-221 TYLNDPYITGLSDK
+221 TYLNDPYIAGLSDK
-235 QVKEAFIQAITPGS
+235 QVKEAFVKAITPSS
-249 YKDKNGM
+249 YKS
-256 TNMGISEFA
+256 NMGISEFA

-287 MRQILAKKKVYEVN
+287 MRQILAKKKVYEAN

-308 TALNN
+308 SALNN

-322 QGSFKKFGL
+322 QGNLKKFGL

-377 DPNKTKVIRDKQ
+377 DPNKTKIIRDKQ
-389 GGLHYKDNEGALH
+389 GGLHYKDSEGAFH

-410 YTTLHNMGKNSDGS
+410 YTTLHNMGKNPDGS

-538 KAGQVAQGTAGAL
+538 KVGQVVQGTAGAL

-585 YNQYHTDKNYKASV
+585 YNQYNTDKNYKASV
-599 DRLIKAKAVG
+599 DRLIKAKAAG
-609 LKAEYIAQMQRDG
+609 LKAEYIAQMHREG
-622 GMKIA
+622 GMQIA

-646 ELVQNRVKERMSSKE
+646 ELVQNRIKERMSSKE

-709 KMSTSLK
+709 KMSTTLK
-716 GLKEITTAEGRKR
+716 GLKEVTTAEGRKR
-729 LTTDASKFLT
+729 LTTDISKFLT

-777 DSFNKYLHSYQ
+777 DSFNRYLHSYQ

-798 FADGF
+798 FADGM
-803 YSYIKGLKDS
+803 YSYIKGLQNS

-843 LATKEGREAY
+843 LATKEGRESY

-862 RDENDNPLKNEEGSV
+862 RDENGNPLKNEDGSV

-927 YNDFVDIEHLV
+927 YNDFVDIEHLI
-938 ASNIASENVERLGDQ
+938 ASNIASENVKNFGDQ
-953 KTMDFIKALHA
+953 KTMDFIKALHT

-1023 PEIEQD
+1023 PEIAQD

-1044 QKLQKATEAFNKA
+1044 QKLQEASEAFNKA
-1057 EDEIQKIEKNYGVT
+1057 EDEIQKIEKNYGIS

-1082 QQALNDHWKERKEKM
+1082 QQALNGHWEERREKM
-1097 QSEISDSSPEYILGG
+1097 QSEIDDSSSMDTPKDARINV
-1112 AAITIAAVGG
+1112 ASVGG
-1122 IKNAQSLIKVYDK
+1122 VKNAQSLVKVYDK
-1135 QRAEIEKELEEQNKK
+1135 QKAEIEKELEEQKKK
-1150 TESLYKEYTK
+1150 TESLDKEYIK
-1160 SIDEEDTAR
+1160 AIDESKQAR
-1169 SEGNSDAILDA
+1169 REGNSDAVLTTQIKQKD
-1180 QNKKKEAKAKLDA
+1180 AKAKLDA
-1193 SREQESYLED
+1193 SKEQESYLED
-1203 LIFKTSSKGNDLQAS
+1203 LISRTSIKSNELQAS
-1218 IDYLE
+1218 MRDLE
-1223 NDSHKEDRNKILT
+1223 TDSFKDSKDKVLT
-1236 ADEIFTLDTVT
+1236 ADEIFSLDPVT
-1247 RARMMKSENRDLYSK
+1247 RARIMKAENRELYSK
-1262 EQQREIEKLEKSL
+1262 EQQREIEKLEKAL
-1275 LMKDSDALQ
+1275 LMKDADALQ
-1284 KIQDIAL
+1284 KVQDIAL
-1291 LTQRISANQDA
+1291 LTQRIDANQDA

-1335 NAETIADCINEF
+1335 NAETIVDYINEF

-1355 DITDEAKNQFVFK
+1355 DITEEAKNQFVFK

-1377 LDTIDEDT
+1377 LDTIDEGT

-1398 EWGKTVEDIMAIISQ
+1398 EWGKTVDDIMAVISQ
-1413 SNRDETWKEN
+1413 SDRDDTWKEN

-1434 SNNKAEILA
+1434 SNNKSEILD

-1454 PEATNSLDYVL
+1454 PDATSSLEYVL
-1465 NGLESLGYQRDAT
+1465 NGLENLGYQRDASIV
-1478 TLENRKQRK
+1478 EARKERLQR
-1487 TREAEEKKKK
+1487 EEEEKKKK
-1497 EEEAKKVEAE
+1497 EEEKKKAENEAKK
-1507 TKAAAEK
+1507 AAEK
-1514 KIDQSSTDNIEFLG
+1514 KTNENIPTKEGLNESSLEDVPFDFSDEKEGKDDEKTVDKTKSPQVVKEEDLQQTDDNIK
-1528 NEEDVDLFGNSEE
+1528 NAS
-1541 SEPAT
+1541 
-1546 QVVEDEDLHQ
+1546 
-1556 TEDSIIDAGS
+1556 S
-1566 LMKDNFGNGSID
+1566 LMDDNLDNGSID
-1578 MGDMWYGTTDSHKKG
+1578 MGDMWYETADNSKKG
-1593 RLFVTKEDNS
+1593 RLLVAKEDNKIS
-1603 ITFKVDGSDTSIEIT
+1603 FKVDSKDTSIEIT
-1618 PDEYEISTDKQ
+1618 PKEYEIVKDEQKNR
-1629 EENSFDKS
+1629 ENI
-1637 KVNKGFR
+1637 
-1644 VDPRNKIADEG
+1644 P
-1655 PLQEEG
+1655 
-1661 VLYSGYTE
+1661 
-1669 NGKVKMSPKDVSHI
+1669 
-1683 SNSAMAFFNVSG
+1683 
-1695 DFTLNSHAEHATLVK
+1695 
-1710 PAILSKEE
+1710 
-1718 KDGQT
+1718 
-1723 YYKLQSKG
+1723 
-1731 EIYFG
+1731 
-1736 DSKNNS
+1736 
-1742 VNKENNTFI
+1742 FI
-1751 ANSMEKKDG
+1751 VNSMEKIDG
-1760 DWYFI
+1760 DWYFN
-1765 GNFAEDKDK
+1765 GNFAGDKDK
-1774 TQVKAK
+1774 TQVKVK
-1780 KDFNINQAI
+1780 KGFNIDKAI

-1798 DLAAKG
+1798 SLAAKG
-1804 IDTGNKNLIDKGD
+1804 IDTGNKNLFDNGD

-1826 DEQLEDTTSTNK
+1826 EEQLEDITSTDK
-1838 EIHSSDDNVDAAELN
+1838 EVHSSDDNVDVAELN
-1853 GTGQHNI
+1853 GIGQHNI
-1860 DTSVTTLS
+1860 ETSVTTLS

-1873 EYNPTVLQNDGII
+1873 EYNPTVLQNEGII

-1899 QYYAWMNAAGIKL
+1899 QYYSWMNAAGVKL
-1912 QNIIDHELARIIRR
+1912 QNIIDHELAKIIRR
-1926 NPNAKVKFMA
+1926 NPNAKVRFMA

-1950 SHLMLVLDYDNSINK
+1950 SHLMLVLDYDNNINK
-1965 GITAI
+1965 GITVI
-1970 HDDVNG
+1970 HDDTNG

-2015 GLNLKKQGKQFFD
+2015 GLNLKKQRKQFFD
-2028 VHPSERFYVN
+2028 AHPSERFYVN

-2054 IVRQTES
+2054 IVRQTEN

-2072 LLSDNARNPMH
+2072 LLSDTARNPMH

-2095 RSKFLVV
+2095 MSKFLVV
-2102 GASLDKVMVPRD
+2102 GTSLDKVMIPRD

-2145 MRDGS
+2145 IRDGA

-2175 GLSKIFYFDKEGD
+2175 GLSKIFYFNKEGD

-2216 FDRADFM
+2216 FDRAEFM

-2231 RINITASILR
+2231 RINITASVLR

-2269 CIYGLDG
+2269 SIYGLDG
-2276 DGKMIK
+2276 EGKMIK

-2307 IFKHQYYREV
+2307 IFKHQYYREM

-2329 DEATLKQLKYNKM
+2329 DEVTLKQLKYNKM
-2342 ILDNQLSPSMTQ
+2342 ILDNQLSPSITQ

-2364 GENPRAIKVNR
+2364 GENPKAIKVNR

-2381 EFSEEQ
+2381 ESSEEQ
-2387 ARELIEKINEKEA
+2387 AKELIEKINEEES

-2406 KAQEIIK
+2406 KAK
-2413 EVGKAEEVDLGEDTF
+2413 EVIEETGKAEDVNLGEDTLT
-2428 SVDPN
+2428 VDPE
-2433 TGELVQADSQSTSP
+2433 TGEIIQADVASSST
-2447 ITEESTDE
+2447 ITEEFTDKE
-2455 KKTSSTTEKAGNK
+2455 KISSTIEKVGHK
-2468 DDYTH
+2468 DDYTY
-2473 TSSELLNSDE
+2473 TSSESLGNGE
-2483 HKVATQKFSDLI
+2483 HKAATQKFSDLI
-2495 KNKKYMLRIMK
+2495 KDKKYMLRVMK
-2506 LVRNKWKDAPKKIA
+2506 LVRNKWNDAPKKIA
-2520 DLEKFL
+2520 ELEKFL
-2526 RDKNVEVDAIG
+2526 RDKNVEVEAIG
-2537 TSENDVEAWIRTIE
+2537 TSEKDVEAWIRTIE

>member
-1 MPINRPQGLRGL
+1 MPINKPQGLRGL

-27 INKNKDLISQ
+27 INKNRDLISQ

-98 NNQKGLGADF
+98 NNNKGLGADF

-138 KDVNKY
+138 KDINKY
-144 AKYKEATNKGFSGFL
+144 AKYKEAINKGFSGFL

-193 DANNKILQN
+193 DANNRILQN
-202 VYNDD
+202 IYNDD

-235 QVKEAFIQAITPGS
+235 QVKEAFVQAITPGS

-287 MRQILAKKKVYEVN
+287 MRQILAKKKVYEAN

-313 EAKRYIKEH
+313 EAKKYIKEH
-322 QGSFKKFGL
+322 QGSLKKFGL

-351 AELYRAGQDAY
+351 AELYRAGQDTY

-377 DPNKTKVIRDKQ
+377 DPNKTKVIRDRQ
-389 GGLHYKDNEGALH
+389 GDLHYKDSEGTFH

-410 YTTLHNMGKNSDGS
+410 YTTLHNMGKNPDGS

-532 LLTAET
+532 LLTAES
-538 KAGQVAQGTAGAL
+538 KVGQVAQGTAGAL

-609 LKAEYIAQMQRDG
+609 LKAEYIAQMHRDG

-646 ELVQNRVKERMSSKE
+646 ELVQNRIKERMSSKE

-798 FADGF
+798 FADGI

-862 RDENDNPLKNEEGSV
+862 RDENGNPLKNEDGSV
-877 KYKDLGK
+877 KYKNLGK

-919 YVNNLLDE
+919 YVNNLLNE

-938 ASNIASENVERLGDQ
+938 ASNIASENVESLGDQ

-1112 AAITIAAVGG
+1112 SAVTIAAVGG
-1122 IKNAQSLIKVYDK
+1122 TKNAQSLIKVYDK
-1135 QRAEIEKELEEQNKK
+1135 QKAEIEKELEEQNKK

-1180 QNKKKEAKAKLDA
+1180 QNKKKEAKTKLDA

-1203 LIFKTSSKGNDLQAS
+1203 LIFRTSTKGKDLQAG

-1223 NDSHKEDRNKILT
+1223 SDNHKEDKNKILT
-1236 ADEIFTLDTVT
+1236 ADEIFTLDPVT
-1247 RARMMKSENRDLYSK
+1247 RARMMKAENRELYSK
-1262 EQQREIEKLEKSL
+1262 EQQREIEKLEKRL
-1275 LMKDSDALQ
+1275 LMKDADALQ

-1291 LTQRISANQDA
+1291 LSQRISANQDA

-1315 ELEAQRAQAAEAA
+1315 ELEAQRAQTAEAA

-1335 NAETIADCINEF
+1335 NAETIADYINEF
-1347 DEGMKGHT
+1347 DEGIKGHA
-1355 DITDEAKNQFVFK
+1355 DISDEAKNQFVFK

-1385 LLPQYQQQVADAK
+1385 MLPQYQQQVTDAK
-1398 EWGKTVEDIMAIISQ
+1398 EWGKTVEDIMAVISQ
-1413 SNRDETWKEN
+1413 SDRDETWKEN

-1443 SLEKVIDDVNN
+1443 NLEKVIDDVNN
-1454 PEATNSLDYVL
+1454 PDATSSLDYVL

-1487 TREAEEKKKK
+1487 TREVEERRKK
-1497 EEEAKKVEAE
+1497 EEETKKVEAE

-1514 KIDQSSTDNIEFLG
+1514 KASQSSTDSIEYLG

-1541 SEPAT
+1541 SEPTT
-1546 QVVEDEDLHQ
+1546 QVVEEEDLQQ
-1556 TEDSIIDAGS
+1556 TDDSILNASTLI
-1566 LMKDNFGNGSID
+1566 KDNFGNGSID
-1578 MGDMWYGTTDSHKKG
+1578 MGDIWYGTTDNPKKG
-1593 RLFVTKEDNS
+1593 KLLVTKEDNR
-1603 ITFKVDGSDTSIEIT
+1603 ITFKVDGKDTSIVIT
-1618 PDEYEISTDKQ
+1618 PEEYETVTDEQ
-1629 EENSFDKS
+1629 ENKKNSS
-1637 KVNKGFR
+1637 
-1644 VDPRNKIADEG
+1644 
-1655 PLQEEG
+1655 
-1661 VLYSGYTE
+1661 
-1669 NGKVKMSPKDVSHI
+1669 
-1683 SNSAMAFFNVSG
+1683 
-1695 DFTLNSHAEHATLVK
+1695 
-1710 PAILSKEE
+1710 
-1718 KDGQT
+1718 
-1723 YYKLQSKG
+1723 
-1731 EIYFG
+1731 
-1736 DSKNNS
+1736 
-1742 VNKENNTFI
+1742 FI

-1765 GNFAEDKDK
+1765 GNFAGDKES
-1774 TQVKAK
+1774 TEVKVK
-1780 KDFNINQAI
+1780 KDFNIDQAI
-1789 ERQQAANEA
+1789 ERQQVANEA

-1804 IDTGNKNLIDKGD
+1804 IDTGNKNLIDNGD

-1838 EIHSSDDNVDAAELN
+1838 EVHSSEDNVDAAELN

-1860 DTSVTTLS
+1860 ETSVTTLS

-1899 QYYAWMNAAGIKL
+1899 QYYAWMNAAGVKL

-1970 HDDVNG
+1970 HDDTNG

-2015 GLNLKKQGKQFFD
+2015 GLNLKKQRKQFFD
-2028 VHPSERFYVN
+2028 AHPSERFYVN

-2045 VPASLIPGY
+2045 VPVSLIPGY
-2054 IVRQTES
+2054 IVRQTKN

-2102 GASLDKVMVPRD
+2102 GTSLDKVMIPRD

-2128 SNGKMVPSYL
+2128 SNGKFVPSYL

-2145 MRDGS
+2145 MRDGA

-2188 TILLRKNRDEISL
+2188 TVLLRKNRDEISL

-2216 FDRADFM
+2216 FDRAEFM

-2231 RINITASILR
+2231 RINITASVLR

-2269 CIYGLDG
+2269 SIYGLDG

-2282 PESPTNDIPKSSN
+2282 PETPTNDIPRSDN

-2317 NGVFSLNGEIIT
+2317 NGIFSLNGEIIT

-2342 ILDNQLSPSMTQ
+2342 ILDNQLSPSMAQ

-2381 EFSEEQ
+2381 ESSEEQ

-2406 KAQEIIK
+2406 KAQEVIK
-2413 EVGKAEEVDLGEDTF
+2413 EVGETENVDLGEDAL

-2433 TGELVQADSQSTSP
+2433 TGELIQADSESSSTL
-2447 ITEESTDE
+2447 TEESTDE
-2455 KKTSSTTEKAGNK
+2455 KKTFPTTEKANNK

-2473 TSSELLNSDE
+2473 TSSESLNSDE

-2495 KNKKYMLRIMK
+2495 KDKKYMLRIMK

>member
-27 INKNKDLISQ
+27 INKNRDLISQ

-79 IVNTEFTKLY
+79 IVNNEFTKLY

-98 NNQKGLGADF
+98 NNKKGLGADF

-124 SNYLTPSEFENAWQ
+124 SNYLTPSEFESTWQ

-202 VYNDD
+202 IYNDD
-207 IDNHAKNLGAQVSQ
+207 IDNHAKNLGTQVSQ

-287 MRQILAKKKVYEVN
+287 MRQILAKKKVYEAN

-322 QGSFKKFGL
+322 QGSLKKFGL

-377 DPNKTKVIRDKQ
+377 DPNKTKVIGDKQ
-389 GGLHYKDNEGALH
+389 GGLHYKDSEGTLH

-410 YTTLHNMGKNSDGS
+410 YTTLHNMGKNPDGS

-538 KAGQVAQGTAGAL
+538 KVGQVAQGTAGAL

-570 ANAEE
+570 ASAEE

-585 YNQYHTDKNYKASV
+585 YNQYHTDKNYKESV

-609 LKAEYIAQMQRDG
+609 LKAEYIAQMHRDG

-646 ELVQNRVKERMSSKE
+646 ELVQNRIKERMSSKE
-661 YANLQQKAIDGAGD
+661 YANLQQNAIDGAGD

-739 RADKWKEFGKTLGS
+739 RADKWKEFSKTLGS

-777 DSFNKYLHSYQ
+777 DSFNRYLHSYQ

-798 FADGF
+798 FADGI

-813 MGQET
+813 MGQGT

-843 LATKEGREAY
+843 LATKDGREAY

-862 RDENDNPLKNEEGSV
+862 RDENGNPLKNEDGSV
-877 KYKDLGK
+877 KYKNLGK

-938 ASNIASENVERLGDQ
+938 ASNIVSENVESLGDQ

-974 SNDPTTMSSVV
+974 SNNPTTMSSVV
-985 QNAKTLIEKASQLNL
+985 QNAKALIEKASQLNL

-1029 EYTSQKALYEIAQNA
+1029 EYASQKALYEIAQNA

-1112 AAITIAAVGG
+1112 AAVTIAAVGG
-1122 IKNAQSLIKVYDK
+1122 VKNAQSLIKVYDK
-1135 QRAEIEKELEEQNKK
+1135 QKAEIEKELEEQNKK

-1203 LIFKTSSKGNDLQAS
+1203 LIFRTSTKGKDLQAG

-1223 NDSHKEDRNKILT
+1223 SDNHKEDKNKILT
-1236 ADEIFTLDTVT
+1236 ADEIFTLDPVT
-1247 RARMMKSENRDLYSK
+1247 RARMMKAENRDLYSK
-1262 EQQREIEKLEKSL
+1262 EQQREIEKLEKNL
-1275 LMKDSDALQ
+1275 LIKDADALQ
-1284 KIQDIAL
+1284 KVQDIAL
-1291 LTQRISANQDA
+1291 LSQRISANQDA

-1335 NAETIADCINEF
+1335 NAETIADYINEF
-1347 DEGMKGHT
+1347 DEGMKGHA
-1355 DITDEAKNQFVFK
+1355 DISDEAKNKFVFK
-1368 TLRKLNSTL
+1368 TLRKLNSTI

-1398 EWGKTVEDIMAIISQ
+1398 EWGKTVEDIMAVISQ
-1413 SNRDETWKEN
+1413 SDRDETWKEN

-1443 SLEKVIDDVNN
+1443 SLEKVIDDINN
-1454 PEATNSLDYVL
+1454 PDATSSLDYVL

-1487 TREAEEKKKK
+1487 TREAKEKRKK
-1497 EEEAKKVEAE
+1497 EEEAKKVETE

-1514 KIDQSSTDNIEFLG
+1514 KASQSSTDNIEYLG
-1528 NEEDVDLFGNSEE
+1528 NEEDVDLFGNSKE
-1541 SEPAT
+1541 SEPTT
-1546 QVVEDEDLHQ
+1546 QVVEEEDLQQ
-1556 TEDSIIDAGS
+1556 TDDSILNAS
-1566 LMKDNFGNGSID
+1566 TLMKDNFGNGSID
-1578 MGDMWYGTTDSHKKG
+1578 MGDIWYGTTDSPKKG
-1593 RLFVTKEDNS
+1593 RLLVTKEDNKVS
-1603 ITFKVDGSDTSIEIT
+1603 FKVDGTDTSIEIT
-1618 PDEYEISTDKQ
+1618 PDEYETVTDEQ
-1629 EENSFDKS
+1629 ENKKNSS
-1637 KVNKGFR
+1637 
-1644 VDPRNKIADEG
+1644 
-1655 PLQEEG
+1655 
-1661 VLYSGYTE
+1661 
-1669 NGKVKMSPKDVSHI
+1669 
-1683 SNSAMAFFNVSG
+1683 
-1695 DFTLNSHAEHATLVK
+1695 
-1710 PAILSKEE
+1710 
-1718 KDGQT
+1718 
-1723 YYKLQSKG
+1723 
-1731 EIYFG
+1731 
-1736 DSKNNS
+1736 
-1742 VNKENNTFI
+1742 FI

-1760 DWYFI
+1760 DWYFN
-1765 GNFAEDKDK
+1765 GNFAEDKEK
-1774 TQVKAK
+1774 TQVKVK
-1780 KDFNINQAI
+1780 KDFNIDQAI

-1804 IDTGNKNLIDKGD
+1804 IDTGNKNLIDNGD

-1838 EIHSSDDNVDAAELN
+1838 EVHSSDDNVDAAELN

-1860 DTSVTTLS
+1860 ETSVTTLS

-1873 EYNPTVLQNDGII
+1873 EYNPTALQDGGII

-1899 QYYAWMNAAGIKL
+1899 QYYAWMNAAGVKL

-1936 VKPERNATNDVAMQ
+1936 AKPERNATNDVAMQ

-1970 HDDVNG
+1970 HDDANG

-2015 GLNLKKQGKQFFD
+2015 GLNLKKQRKQFFD
-2028 VHPSERFYVN
+2028 AHPSERFYVN

-2054 IVRQTES
+2054 IVRQTEN
-2061 DNNSEFRSVRE
+2061 DNNPEFRSVRE

-2102 GASLDKVMVPRD
+2102 GTSLDKVMIPRD

-2145 MRDGS
+2145 MKEGS
-2150 LKDKINTLLQEVT
+2150 LKDRINTLLQEVT

-2216 FDRADFM
+2216 FDRAEFM

-2241 DIPTLMEYDE
+2241 DVPTLMEYDE

-2269 CIYGLDG
+2269 SIYGLDG

-2282 PESPTNDIPKSSN
+2282 PESPTSDIPRSDN

-2307 IFKHQYYREV
+2307 IFKYQYYREV
-2317 NGVFSLNGEIIT
+2317 NGVFSLNGEIVT
-2329 DEATLKQLKYNKM
+2329 DEATLKQLRYNKM

-2381 EFSEEQ
+2381 ESSEEQ
-2387 ARELIEKINEKEA
+2387 ARLLIEKINEKEA

-2433 TGELVQADSQSTSP
+2433 TGELVQADTQTTSS

-2455 KKTSSTTEKAGNK
+2455 KIVSPTTEKASNK

-2473 TSSELLNSDE
+2473 TSSESLNNDE
-2483 HKVATQKFSDLI
+2483 HKAATQKFSDLI
-2495 KNKKYMLRIMK
+2495 KDKKYMLRVMK

-2526 RDKNVEVDAIG
+2526 REKNVEVNAIG
-2537 TSENDVEAWIRTIE
+2537 TTENDIEAWIRTIE

>member
-27 INKNKDLISQ
+27 INKNRDLISQ
-37 HGYDPV
+37 HGYDPM
-43 YINNLYSNKQFIDK
+43 YINNLYSNKQFIDR

-98 NNQKGLGADF
+98 NNNKGLGADF

-124 SNYLTPSEFENAWQ
+124 SGYLTPSEFESAWQ

-202 VYNDD
+202 IYNND

-221 TYLNDPYITGLSDK
+221 TYLNNPYITGLSDK

-287 MRQILAKKKVYEVN
+287 MRQILAKKKVYEAN

-322 QGSFKKFGL
+322 QGSLKKFGL

-377 DPNKTKVIRDKQ
+377 DLNKTKVIRDKQ
-389 GGLHYKDNEGALH
+389 GGLHYKDSEGTLH

-410 YTTLHNMGKNSDGS
+410 YTTLHNMGKNPDGS
-424 DIKGAFGIDWMTL
+424 EIKGAFGIDWMTL

-504 TVGKALSTASKV
+504 TVGKALSTAIKV

-538 KAGQVAQGTAGAL
+538 KVGQVAQGTAGAL

-575 AAMTASRNDI
+575 ATMTASRNDI

-609 LKAEYIAQMQRDG
+609 LKAEYIAQMHRDG

-646 ELVQNRVKERMSSKE
+646 ELVQNRIKERMSSKE

-681 WPEAIKYG
+681 WSEAIKYG

-729 LTTDASKFLT
+729 LTTDGSKFLT

-777 DSFNKYLHSYQ
+777 DSFNRYLHSYQ

-798 FADGF
+798 FADGI

-862 RDENDNPLKNEEGSV
+862 RDENGNPLKNEDGSV

-900 LNTYYGKK
+900 FNTYYGKK

-919 YVNNLLDE
+919 YVNNLLNE
-927 YNDFVDIEHLV
+927 YNDFVDIEHLI
-938 ASNIASENVERLGDQ
+938 ASNIASENVESLGDQ

-1029 EYTSQKALYEIAQNA
+1029 EYTSKKALYEIAQNA
-1044 QKLQKATEAFNKA
+1044 QKLQKATEAFDKA
-1057 EDEIQKIEKNYGVT
+1057 GDEIQKIEKNYSIS

-1082 QQALNDHWKERKEKM
+1082 QQALNGHWEERREKM
-1097 QSEISDSSPEYILGG
+1097 QSEIDDSSSMNTPKD
-1112 AAITIAAVGG
+1112 ARTIIASVGG
-1122 IKNAQSLIKVYDK
+1122 VKNAQSLVKVYDK
-1135 QRAEIEKELEEQNKK
+1135 QKAEIEKELEEQKKK
-1150 TESLYKEYTK
+1150 TETLNKEYVK
-1160 SIDEEDTAR
+1160 AIDEGKQAR
-1169 SEGNSDAILDA
+1169 REGNSDAVLTA
-1180 QNKKKEAKAKLDA
+1180 QNKQKDAKAKLDA
-1193 SREQESYLED
+1193 SKEQENYLED
-1203 LIFKTSSKGNDLQAS
+1203 LISRTSIKSNELQAS
-1218 IDYLE
+1218 MRDLE
-1223 NDSHKEDRNKILT
+1223 TDAFKDTKGKVLT
-1236 ADEIFTLDTVT
+1236 ADEIFTLDPVT
-1247 RARMMKSENRDLYSK
+1247 RARMMKAENRDLYSK

-1275 LMKDSDALQ
+1275 LMKDADALQ
-1284 KIQDIAL
+1284 KIQDISL

-1335 NAETIADCINEF
+1335 NAETIADYINEF
-1347 DEGMKGHT
+1347 DESMKSHA
-1355 DITDEAKNQFVFK
+1355 DISDEAKNQFVFK

-1377 LDTIDEDT
+1377 LDIIDEDT

-1398 EWGKTVEDIMAIISQ
+1398 EWGKTVDDIMAVISQ
-1413 SNRDETWKEN
+1413 SDRDDTWKEN

-1443 SLEKVIDDVNN
+1443 SLEKVIDDINN
-1454 PEATNSLDYVL
+1454 PDATSSLDYVL

-1487 TREAEEKKKK
+1487 TREAEEKKRK

-1514 KIDQSSTDNIEFLG
+1514 KVSQSSTDNIEFLG
-1528 NEEDVDLFGNSEE
+1528 NEEDVELFGNSEE
-1541 SEPAT
+1541 SEPTT
-1546 QVVEDEDLHQ
+1546 QIVEDEDLQQ
-1556 TEDSIIDAGS
+1556 TEDNIINAGS
-1566 LMKDNFGNGSID
+1566 LIKDNFGNGSID
-1578 MGDMWYGTTDSHKKG
+1578 MGDMWYGTTDNPKKG
-1593 RLFVTKEDNS
+1593 RLLVSKEDNKVS
-1603 ITFKVDGSDTSIEIT
+1603 FKVGGKDTFIEIT
-1618 PDEYEISTDKQ
+1618 PDEYETVTDEQ
-1629 EENSFDKS
+1629 ENKKNSS
-1637 KVNKGFR
+1637 
-1644 VDPRNKIADEG
+1644 
-1655 PLQEEG
+1655 
-1661 VLYSGYTE
+1661 
-1669 NGKVKMSPKDVSHI
+1669 
-1683 SNSAMAFFNVSG
+1683 
-1695 DFTLNSHAEHATLVK
+1695 
-1710 PAILSKEE
+1710 
-1718 KDGQT
+1718 
-1723 YYKLQSKG
+1723 
-1731 EIYFG
+1731 
-1736 DSKNNS
+1736 
-1742 VNKENNTFI
+1742 FI

-1760 DWYFI
+1760 DWYFN
-1765 GNFAEDKDK
+1765 GNFAEDKEK
-1774 TQVKAK
+1774 TQVKVK
-1780 KDFNINQAI
+1780 KDFNIDKAI

-1804 IDTGNKNLIDKGD
+1804 IDTGNKNLIDNGD
-1817 SVQGKSETI
+1817 SIQGKSETI

-1838 EIHSSDDNVDAAELN
+1838 EVHSSDDNVDAAELN

-1873 EYNPTVLQNDGII
+1873 EYNPTILQNDGII

-1899 QYYAWMNAAGIKL
+1899 QYYAWMNAAEVKL

-1950 SHLMLVLDYDNSINK
+1950 SHLMLVLDYDNNINK

-1970 HDDVNG
+1970 HDDANG

-2015 GLNLKKQGKQFFD
+2015 GLNLKKQRKQFFD
-2028 VHPSERFYVN
+2028 SHPSERFYVN

-2054 IVRQTES
+2054 IVRQTEN

-2102 GASLDKVMVPRD
+2102 GTSLDKVMIPRD

-2128 SNGKMVPSYL
+2128 SNGKLVPSYL

-2150 LKDKINTLLQEVT
+2150 LKDKINNLLQEVT

-2216 FDRADFM
+2216 FDRAEFM

-2231 RINITASILR
+2231 RINITASVLR

-2269 CIYGLDG
+2269 SIYGLDG
-2276 DGKMIK
+2276 DGKMVK

-2329 DEATLKQLKYNKM
+2329 VETTLKQLRYNKM
-2342 ILDNQLSPSMTQ
+2342 IIDNQLSPSMTQ

-2364 GENPRAIKVNR
+2364 GEIPRAIKVNR

-2381 EFSEEQ
+2381 ESSEEQ

-2406 KAQEIIK
+2406 KAQEVIK
-2413 EVGKAEEVDLGEDTF
+2413 EVGEAENVDLGEDAL

-2433 TGELVQADSQSTSP
+2433 TGELVQADIQITSP

-2455 KKTSSTTEKAGNK
+2455 NKTSSATEKVNSK

-2473 TSSELLNSDE
+2473 TSSESLTSDE
-2483 HKVATQKFSDLI
+2483 HKAATQKFSDLI
-2495 KNKKYMLRIMK
+2495 KDKKYMLRIMK
-2506 LVRNKWKDAPKKIA
+2506 LVRNKWKDAPKKIVE
-2520 DLEKFL
+2520 LEKFL
-2526 RDKNVEVDAIG
+2526 RNKNVEVDAIG
-2537 TSENDVEAWIRTIE
+2537 TSENDIEAWIRTIE

>member
-1 MPINRPQGLRGL
+1 
-13 QGLGSLSKAQYDSF
+13 
-27 INKNKDLISQ
+27 
-37 HGYDPV
+37 
-43 YINNLYSNKQFIDK
+43 
-57 YGIEKFKAIPD
+57 
-68 IDMRN
+68 
-73 TLYKDD
+73 
-79 IVNTEFTKLY
+79 
-89 SPINADGTR
+89 
-98 NNQKGLGADF
+98 
-108 EKYNQLSTDA
+108 
-118 KLKLME
+118 
-124 SNYLTPSEFENAWQ
+124 
-138 KDVNKY
+138 
-144 AKYKEATNKGFSGFL
+144 
-159 KNAAQSMNVTGGLYT
+159 
-174 NIDNDNNE
+174 
-182 LDNEALKRIKK
+182 
-193 DANNKILQN
+193 
-202 VYNDD
+202 
-207 IDNHAKNLGAQVSQ
+207 
-221 TYLNDPYITGLSDK
+221 
-235 QVKEAFIQAITPGS
+235 
-249 YKDKNGM
+249 
-256 TNMGISEFA
+256 
-265 SHYGNGSEN
+265 
-274 QVTSEMKNFSIDD
+274 
-287 MRQILAKKKVYEVN
+287 
-301 MSPDMAA
+301 
-308 TALNN
+308 
-313 EAKRYIKEH
+313 
-322 QGSFKKFGL
+322 
-331 FAKDVGISAMS
+331 
-342 YSADKLNGI
+342 
-351 AELYRAGQDAY
+351 
-362 AEKPIVMVDD
+362 
-372 KGNVL
+372 
-377 DPNKTKVIRDKQ
+377 
-389 GGLHYKDNEGALH
+389 
-402 SVHKMQVD
+402 
-410 YTTLHNMGKNSDGS
+410 
-424 DIKGAFGIDWMTL
+424 
-437 NPQYWTRAE
+437 
-446 QFGTLDENEQ
+446 
-456 KQYEKIGSSPYKV
+456 
-469 AYNPNEDSDLWYE
+469 
-482 SFKMMSFGLADA
+482 
-494 AAQAIPFGIG
+494 
-504 TVGKALSTASKV
+504 
-516 GKLARGFGKVL
+516 
-527 DTTGK
+527 
-532 LLTAET
+532 
-538 KAGQVAQGTAGAL
+538 
-551 GIAYA
+551 
-556 YNRGTFQ
+556 
-563 ETLQQNL
+563 
-570 ANAEE
+570 
-575 AAMTASRNDI
+575 
-585 YNQYHTDKNYKASV
+585 
-599 DRLIKAKAVG
+599 
-609 LKAEYIAQMQRDG
+609 
-622 GMKIA
+622 
-627 DEKALDKM
+627 
-635 LHAKAQEAVLG
+635 
-646 ELVQNRVKERMSSKE
+646 
-661 YANLQQKAIDGAGD
+661 
-675 AAFNTF
+675 
-681 WPEAIKYG
+681 
-689 FVNTMGYRKFLYTN
+689 
-703 PAGLSK
+703 
-709 KMSTSLK
+709 
-716 GLKEITTAEGRKR
+716 
-729 LTTDASKFLT
+729 
-739 RADKWKEFGKTLGS
+739 
-753 QAWGGFWTNGTDDMQ
+753 
-768 VDAAERINE
+768 
-777 DSFNKYLHSYQ
+777 
-788 NGEALANTYG
+788 
-798 FADGF
+798 
-803 YSYIKGLKDS
+803 

-862 RDENDNPLKNEEGSV
+862 RDENGNPLKNEDGSV

-938 ASNIASENVERLGDQ
+938 ASNIASENIESLGDQ

-1044 QKLQKATEAFNKA
+1044 QKLQKASEAFNKA
-1057 EDEIQKIEKNYGVT
+1057 EDEIQKIEKNNGIS

-1097 QSEISDSSPEYILGG
+1097 QSEISDSSPEYILGD
-1112 AAITIAAVGG
+1112 AAVTIAAVGG
-1122 IKNAQSLIKVYDK
+1122 VKNAQSLIKVYDK
-1135 QRAEIEKELEEQNKK
+1135 QKAEIEKELEEQNKK
-1150 TESLYKEYTK
+1150 TEFLYKEYTK
-1160 SIDEEDTAR
+1160 SIEEEDTAR
-1169 SEGNSDAILDA
+1169 SEGNSDAILDV
-1180 QNKKKEAKAKLDA
+1180 QNKKKDAKAKLDA

-1203 LIFKTSSKGNDLQAS
+1203 LIFRTSTKGEDLQAS

-1223 NDSHKEDRNKILT
+1223 SDDHKEDKNKILI
-1236 ADEIFTLDTVT
+1236 ADEIFTLNPVT
-1247 RARMMKSENRDLYSK
+1247 RARMMKAENRELYSK
-1262 EQQREIEKLEKSL
+1262 EQQREIEKLEKRL
-1275 LMKDSDALQ
+1275 LMKDADALQ

-1291 LTQRISANQDA
+1291 LSQRISANQDA

-1335 NAETIADCINEF
+1335 NAETIADYINEF
-1347 DEGMKGHT
+1347 DEGMKGHA

-1385 LLPQYQQQVADAK
+1385 LLPQYQQQVKDAK
-1398 EWGKTVEDIMAIISQ
+1398 EWGKTVDDIMAVISQ
-1413 SNRDETWKEN
+1413 SDRDDAWKEN
-1423 TLKNIDTIVEN
+1423 TLKNIDTIVET

-1487 TREAEEKKKK
+1487 VRETEEKRKK
-1497 EEEAKKVEAE
+1497 EEEAKKVETE

-1514 KIDQSSTDNIEFLG
+1514 KASQSSTDNIEFLG

-1541 SEPAT
+1541 SEPTT
-1546 QVVEDEDLHQ
+1546 QIVEDEDLHQ
-1556 TEDSIIDAGS
+1556 TEDSIINAGS

-1578 MGDMWYGTTDSHKKG
+1578 MGDMWYSSTDSPKKG
-1593 RLFVTKEDNS
+1593 RLLITKEDNS
-1603 ITFKVDGSDTSIEIT
+1603 ITFKVDGKDTSIEIT
-1618 PDEYEISTDKQ
+1618 PEEYETVTDEQ
-1629 EENSFDKS
+1629 E
-1637 KVNKGFR
+1637 NK
-1644 VDPRNKIADEG
+1644 
-1655 PLQEEG
+1655 
-1661 VLYSGYTE
+1661 
-1669 NGKVKMSPKDVSHI
+1669 
-1683 SNSAMAFFNVSG
+1683 
-1695 DFTLNSHAEHATLVK
+1695 
-1710 PAILSKEE
+1710 
-1718 KDGQT
+1718 
-1723 YYKLQSKG
+1723 
-1731 EIYFG
+1731 
-1736 DSKNNS
+1736 KNTS
-1742 VNKENNTFI
+1742 FI
-1751 ANSMEKKDG
+1751 ATSMEKKDG
-1760 DWYFI
+1760 NWYFI
-1765 GNFAEDKDK
+1765 GNFAGDKK
-1774 TQVKAK
+1774 STEVKVK
-1780 KDFNINQAI
+1780 KDFNIDQAI

-1804 IDTGNKNLIDKGD
+1804 INTGNKNLIDNGD

-1838 EIHSSDDNVDAAELN
+1838 EVHSSDDNVDAAELN

-1860 DTSVTTLS
+1860 DTSVITLS

-1873 EYNPTVLQNDGII
+1873 EYNPTALQNDGII

-1899 QYYAWMNAAGIKL
+1899 QYYAWMNAAGVKL

-1970 HDDVNG
+1970 HDDTNG

-2015 GLNLKKQGKQFFD
+2015 GLNLKKQRKQFFD
-2028 VHPSERFYVN
+2028 AHLSERFYVN

-2072 LLSDNARNPMH
+2072 LLSDNERNPMH

-2102 GASLDKVMVPRD
+2102 GTSLDKVMIPRD

-2145 MRDGS
+2145 MREGS

-2216 FDRADFM
+2216 FDRAEFM

-2241 DIPTLMEYDE
+2241 DVPTLMEYDE

-2269 CIYGLDG
+2269 SIYGLDG

-2282 PESPTNDIPKSSN
+2282 PESPVNDIPKSSN
-2295 NSDFKNGDKSQV
+2295 NSDFKNGDKSQL

-2317 NGVFSLNGEIIT
+2317 NGVFSLNGEIVT
-2329 DEATLKQLKYNKM
+2329 DEATLKQLRYNKM

-2381 EFSEEQ
+2381 ESSEEQ
-2387 ARELIEKINEKEA
+2387 ARELIEKINKKEA
-2400 KKLREQ
+2400 KKLREH
-2406 KAQEIIK
+2406 KAQEVIK
-2413 EVGKAEEVDLGEDTF
+2413 EVGKAEDVDLGEDILT
-2428 SVDPN
+2428 VDQE
-2433 TGELVQADSQSTSP
+2433 TGELVQVGSKSTSP

-2483 HKVATQKFSDLI
+2483 HKAATQKFSDLI
-2495 KNKKYMLRIMK
+2495 KDKKYMLRVMK

-2520 DLEKFL
+2520 ELEKYL

-2537 TSENDVEAWIRTIE
+2537 TTENNIEAWIRTIE

>member
-27 INKNKDLISQ
+27 INKNRDLISQ

-57 YGIEKFKAIPD
+57 YGIEKFKAIPN

-98 NNQKGLGADF
+98 NNNKGLGADF
-108 EKYNQLSTDA
+108 EKYNQLTTDA

-138 KDVNKY
+138 KDINKY

-193 DANNKILQN
+193 EANNKILQN
-202 VYNDD
+202 IYNDD
-207 IDNHAKNLGAQVSQ
+207 IDNHAKNLGTQVSQ

-235 QVKEAFIQAITPGS
+235 QVKEVFIQAITPGS
-249 YKDKNGM
+249 YKDKNGIS
-256 TNMGISEFA
+256 NMGISEFA

-287 MRQILAKKKVYEVN
+287 MRQILAKKKVYEAN

-313 EAKRYIKEH
+313 EAKKYIKEH
-322 QGSFKKFGL
+322 QGSLKKFGL

-377 DPNKTKVIRDKQ
+377 DPNKTKVIRDRQ
-389 GGLHYKDNEGALH
+389 GGLHYKDNEGTLH

-410 YTTLHNMGKNSDGS
+410 YTTLHNMGKNPDGS

-538 KAGQVAQGTAGAL
+538 KAGQIAQGTAGAL

-599 DRLIKAKAVG
+599 DRLIKARAAG
-609 LKAEYIAQMQRDG
+609 LKAEYIAQMHRDG

-646 ELVQNRVKERMSSKE
+646 ELVQNRIKERMSSKE

-709 KMSTSLK
+709 KMSTTLK
-716 GLKEITTAEGRKR
+716 GLKEVTTAEGRKR

-739 RADKWKEFGKTLGS
+739 RTDKWKEFGKTLGS

-777 DSFNKYLHSYQ
+777 DSFNKYFHSYQ

-798 FADGF
+798 FADGI

-853 KNNFRREIE
+853 KNNFRREVE
-862 RDENDNPLKNEEGSV
+862 RDENGNPLKNEDGSV

-927 YNDFVDIEHLV
+927 YNDFVDIEHLI
-938 ASNIASENVERLGDQ
+938 ASNIASENVESLGDQ

-1023 PEIEQD
+1023 PDIEQD

-1044 QKLQKATEAFNKA
+1044 QKLQEATEAFNKA
-1057 EDEIQKIEKNYGVT
+1057 ENEIQKIEKNSGIS

-1082 QQALNDHWKERKEKM
+1082 QQALNGHWEERREKM
-1097 QSEISDSSPEYILGG
+1097 QSEIDDSSMDTPKDARINV
-1112 AAITIAAVGG
+1112 ASVGG
-1122 IKNAQSLIKVYDK
+1122 VKNAQSLVKVYDK
-1135 QRAEIEKELEEQNKK
+1135 QKAEIEKELEEQKKK
-1150 TESLYKEYTK
+1150 TESLDKEYIK
-1160 SIDEEDTAR
+1160 AIDEGKQAR
-1169 SEGNSDAILDA
+1169 REGNSDAILTA
-1180 QNKKKEAKAKLDA
+1180 QNKQKEAKAKLDA
-1193 SREQESYLED
+1193 SKEQESYLED
-1203 LIFKTSSKGNDLQAS
+1203 LISRTSIKSNELQAS
-1218 IDYLE
+1218 MRDLE
-1223 NDSHKEDRNKILT
+1223 TDAFKDSKDKVLT
-1236 ADEIFTLDTVT
+1236 ADEIFSLDPVT

-1262 EQQREIEKLEKSL
+1262 EQQREIEKLEKRL
-1275 LMKDSDALQ
+1275 LMKDADALQ
-1284 KIQDIAL
+1284 KVQDIAL
-1291 LTQRISANQDA
+1291 LTQRIDANQDA
-1302 YSRMAKNPEAAAV
+1302 YSRMARNPEAAAV

-1335 NAETIADCINEF
+1335 NAETIVDYIYEF

-1355 DITDEAKNQFVFK
+1355 DITEEAKNQFVFK

-1377 LDTIDEDT
+1377 LDIIDKDT

-1398 EWGKTVEDIMAIISQ
+1398 EWGKTVDDIMAVISQ
-1413 SNRDETWKEN
+1413 SDRDNAWKEN

-1434 SNNKAEILA
+1434 SNNKTEILA
-1443 SLEKVIDDVNN
+1443 NLEKVIDDVNN
-1454 PEATNSLDYVL
+1454 LDATSSLDYVL

-1478 TLENRKQRK
+1478 TLENRRQRK
-1487 TREAEEKKKK
+1487 TREAEEKRKK
-1497 EEEAKKVEAE
+1497 EEETKKVETE
-1507 TKAAAEK
+1507 TKEAAEK
-1514 KIDQSSTDNIEFLG
+1514 KVSQSSTDNIEFLG

-1541 SEPAT
+1541 SEPTT
-1546 QVVEDEDLHQ
+1546 QVIEDEDLQQ
-1556 TEDSIIDAGS
+1556 TDNSILNVSS

-1578 MGDMWYGTTDSHKKG
+1578 MGDMWYGTTDNPKKG
-1593 RLFVTKEDNS
+1593 RLLVTKEDNS
-1603 ITFKVDGSDTSIEIT
+1603 ITFKVDGKDTSIEIT
-1618 PDEYEISTDKQ
+1618 PDEYETVKDEQK
-1629 EENSFDKS
+1629 
-1637 KVNKGFR
+1637 NKKNTPF
-1644 VDPRNKIADEG
+1644 IADS
-1655 PLQEEG
+1655 L
-1661 VLYSGYTE
+1661 
-1669 NGKVKMSPKDVSHI
+1669 
-1683 SNSAMAFFNVSG
+1683 
-1695 DFTLNSHAEHATLVK
+1695 
-1710 PAILSKEE
+1710 E
-1718 KDGQT
+1718 K
-1723 YYKLQSKG
+1723 
-1731 EIYFG
+1731 I
-1736 DSKNNS
+1736 
-1742 VNKENNTFI
+1742 
-1751 ANSMEKKDG
+1751 DG

-1765 GNFAEDKDK
+1765 GNFAGDKES
-1774 TQVKAK
+1774 TEVKVK
-1780 KDFNINQAI
+1780 KDFNIDQAI

-1804 IDTGNKNLIDKGD
+1804 IDTGNKNLIDNGD

-1826 DEQLEDTTSTNK
+1826 DEQLEDNTSTNK
-1838 EIHSSDDNVDAAELN
+1838 EVHSSDDNVDAAELN

-1860 DTSVTTLS
+1860 ETSVTTLS

-1873 EYNPTVLQNDGII
+1873 EYNPTALQDDGII

-1970 HDDVNG
+1970 HDDANG

-2015 GLNLKKQGKQFFD
+2015 GLNLKKQRKQFFD
-2028 VHPSERFYVN
+2028 SHSSERFYVN

-2054 IVRQTES
+2054 IVRQTEN
-2061 DNNSEFRSVRE
+2061 DKNSEFRSVRE
-2072 LLSDNARNPMH
+2072 LLSDNVRNPMH

-2095 RSKFLVV
+2095 MSKFLVV
-2102 GASLDKVMVPRD
+2102 GTSLDKVMVPRD

-2128 SNGKMVPSYL
+2128 SNGKFVPSYL

-2150 LKDKINTLLQEVT
+2150 LKDKINALLQEVT

-2188 TILLRKNRDEISL
+2188 TILLRKNRNEISL

-2216 FDRADFM
+2216 FDRAEFM

-2231 RINITASILR
+2231 RINITASVLR

-2269 CIYGLDG
+2269 SIFGLDG

-2282 PESPTNDIPKSSN
+2282 PESPTNDIPRSDS

-2317 NGVFSLNGEIIT
+2317 NGVFSLNGEIVT
-2329 DEATLKQLKYNKM
+2329 DEATLKQLRYNKM

-2364 GENPRAIKVNR
+2364 GENPKAIKVNR

-2381 EFSEEQ
+2381 ESSEEQ
-2387 ARELIEKINEKEA
+2387 AKELIEKINEKEA

-2406 KAQEIIK
+2406 KAQEVIK
-2413 EVGKAEEVDLGEDTF
+2413 EVGEAENVDLGEDAL
-2428 SVDPN
+2428 SVDPD
-2433 TGELVQADSQSTSP
+2433 TGELIQADTQSTSS
-2447 ITEESTDE
+2447 ITKEFTDE
-2455 KKTSSTTEKAGNK
+2455 KQVSPTTEKANNK
-2468 DDYTH
+2468 DNYTH
-2473 TSSELLNSDE
+2473 TSSESLNSSE
-2483 HKVATQKFSDLI
+2483 HKAATQKFSDLI
-2495 KNKKYMLRIMK
+2495 KDKKYMLRVMK

-2526 RDKNVEVDAIG
+2526 RNKNVEVDAIG
-2537 TSENDVEAWIRTIE
+2537 TSENDVEAWVRTIE

>member
-1 MPINRPQGLRGL
+1 MPINKPQGLRGL

-27 INKNKDLISQ
+27 INKNRDLISQ

-98 NNQKGLGADF
+98 NNNKGLGADF

-138 KDVNKY
+138 KDINKY

-202 VYNDD
+202 IYNDD

-221 TYLNDPYITGLSDK
+221 IYLNDPYITGLSDK

-249 YKDKNGM
+249 YKNKSGM
-256 TNMGISEFA
+256 PNMGISEFA

-287 MRQILAKKKVYEVN
+287 MRQILAKKKVYEAN

-322 QGSFKKFGL
+322 QGSLKKFGL

-377 DPNKTKVIRDKQ
+377 DPNKTQVIRDKQ
-389 GGLHYKDNEGALH
+389 GGLHYKDSKGTLH
-402 SVHKMQVD
+402 SIHRMQVD
-410 YTTLHNMGKNSDGS
+410 YTTLHNMGKNPDGS

-538 KAGQVAQGTAGAL
+538 KAGQIAQGTAGAL

-599 DRLIKAKAVG
+599 DRLIKARAAG
-609 LKAEYIAQMQRDG
+609 LKAEYIAQMHRDG

-646 ELVQNRVKERMSSKE
+646 ELVQNRIKERMSSKE

-709 KMSTSLK
+709 KMSTTLK
-716 GLKEITTAEGRKR
+716 GLKEVTTAEGRKR

-739 RADKWKEFGKTLGS
+739 RADKWKELGKTLGS

-777 DSFNKYLHSYQ
+777 DSFNKYFHSYQ

-798 FADGF
+798 FADGI

-853 KNNFRREIE
+853 KNNFRREVE
-862 RDENDNPLKNEEGSV
+862 RDENGNPLKNEDGSV

-927 YNDFVDIEHLV
+927 YNDFVDIEHLI
-938 ASNIASENVERLGDQ
+938 ASNIASENVESLGDQ

-974 SNDPTTMSSVV
+974 SNDPTTMSSAV

-1029 EYTSQKALYEIAQNA
+1029 EYTSQKALYEITQNA
-1044 QKLQKATEAFNKA
+1044 QKLQKASEAFNKA
-1057 EDEIQKIEKNYGVT
+1057 EDEIQKIEKNNGIS

-1082 QQALNDHWKERKEKM
+1082 QQALNGHWEERREKM
-1097 QSEISDSSPEYILGG
+1097 QSEIDDSSSMDTPKDARINV
-1112 AAITIAAVGG
+1112 ASVGG
-1122 IKNAQSLIKVYDK
+1122 IKNAQSLVKVYDK
-1135 QRAEIEKELEEQNKK
+1135 QKTEIEKELEEQKKK
-1150 TESLYKEYTK
+1150 TESLDKEYIK
-1160 SIDEEDTAR
+1160 AIDEGKQAR
-1169 SEGNSDAILDA
+1169 REGNSDAILTA
-1180 QNKKKEAKAKLDA
+1180 QNKQKDAKAKLDA
-1193 SREQESYLED
+1193 SKEQESYLED
-1203 LIFKTSSKGNDLQAS
+1203 LISRTSIKSNELQAS
-1218 IDYLE
+1218 MRDLE
-1223 NDSHKEDRNKILT
+1223 TDAFKDSKDKVLT
-1236 ADEIFTLDTVT
+1236 ADEIFSLDPVT
-1247 RARMMKSENRDLYSK
+1247 RARMMKPENRDLYSK
-1262 EQQREIEKLEKSL
+1262 EQQREIEKLEKRL
-1275 LMKDSDALQ
+1275 LMKDADALQ
-1284 KIQDIAL
+1284 KVQDIAL
-1291 LTQRISANQDA
+1291 LTQRIDANQDA
-1302 YSRMAKNPEAAAV
+1302 YSRMARNPEAAAV

-1335 NAETIADCINEF
+1335 NAETIVDYIYEF

-1355 DITDEAKNQFVFK
+1355 DITEEAKNQFVFK

-1377 LDTIDEDT
+1377 LDIIDKDT

-1398 EWGKTVEDIMAIISQ
+1398 EWGKTVDDIMAVISQ
-1413 SNRDETWKEN
+1413 SDRDNAWKEN

-1434 SNNKAEILA
+1434 SNNKTEILA
-1443 SLEKVIDDVNN
+1443 NLEKVIDDVNN
-1454 PEATNSLDYVL
+1454 LDATSSLDYVL

-1478 TLENRKQRK
+1478 TLENRRQRK
-1487 TREAEEKKKK
+1487 TREAEEKRKK
-1497 EEEAKKVEAE
+1497 EEETKKVEAE
-1507 TKAAAEK
+1507 TKEAAEK
-1514 KIDQSSTDNIEFLG
+1514 KVSQSSTDNIEFLG

-1541 SEPAT
+1541 SEPTT
-1546 QVVEDEDLHQ
+1546 QVIEDEDLQQ
-1556 TEDSIIDAGS
+1556 TDNSILNVSS

-1578 MGDMWYGTTDSHKKG
+1578 MGDMWYGTTDNPKKG
-1593 RLFVTKEDNS
+1593 RLLVTKEDNS
-1603 ITFKVDGSDTSIEIT
+1603 ITFKVDGKDTSIEIT
-1618 PDEYEISTDKQ
+1618 PDEYETVKDDQ
-1629 EENSFDKS
+1629 ENKKNSS
-1637 KVNKGFR
+1637 
-1644 VDPRNKIADEG
+1644 
-1655 PLQEEG
+1655 
-1661 VLYSGYTE
+1661 
-1669 NGKVKMSPKDVSHI
+1669 
-1683 SNSAMAFFNVSG
+1683 
-1695 DFTLNSHAEHATLVK
+1695 
-1710 PAILSKEE
+1710 
-1718 KDGQT
+1718 
-1723 YYKLQSKG
+1723 
-1731 EIYFG
+1731 
-1736 DSKNNS
+1736 
-1742 VNKENNTFI
+1742 FI
-1751 ANSMEKKDG
+1751 ANSMEKKGG

-1765 GNFAEDKDK
+1765 GNFAGDKES
-1774 TQVKAK
+1774 TEVKVK
-1780 KDFNINQAI
+1780 KDFNIDQAI

-1804 IDTGNKNLIDKGD
+1804 IDTGNKNLIDNGD

-1826 DEQLEDTTSTNK
+1826 DEQLEDSTSTNK
-1838 EIHSSDDNVDAAELN
+1838 EVHSSDDNVDAAELN
-1853 GTGQHNI
+1853 GTGLHNI
-1860 DTSVTTLS
+1860 ETSVTTLS

-1873 EYNPTVLQNDGII
+1873 EYNPTVLQDDGII

-1970 HDDVNG
+1970 HDDANG

-2015 GLNLKKQGKQFFD
+2015 GLNLKKQRKQFFD
-2028 VHPSERFYVN
+2028 AHPSERFYVN
-2038 ENLSTEI
+2038 ENISTEI

-2054 IVRQTES
+2054 IVRQTEN

-2072 LLSDNARNPMH
+2072 LLSNNARNPMH

-2095 RSKFLVV
+2095 MSKFLVV
-2102 GASLDKVMVPRD
+2102 GTSLDKVMIPRD

-2150 LKDKINTLLQEVT
+2150 LKNKINNLLQEVT

-2188 TILLRKNRDEISL
+2188 TILLRKNRNEISL

-2216 FDRADFM
+2216 FDRAEFM

-2231 RINITASILR
+2231 RINITASVLR

-2269 CIYGLDG
+2269 SIFGLDG
-2276 DGKMIK
+2276 DGKMIE
-2282 PESPTNDIPKSSN
+2282 PESPTNDIPRSDS

-2317 NGVFSLNGEIIT
+2317 NGVFSLNGEIVT
-2329 DEATLKQLKYNKM
+2329 DEATLKQLRYNKM

-2364 GENPRAIKVNR
+2364 GENPKAIKVNR

-2381 EFSEEQ
+2381 ESSEEQ
-2387 ARELIEKINEKEA
+2387 AKELIEKINEKEA

-2406 KAQEIIK
+2406 KAQEVIK
-2413 EVGKAEEVDLGEDTF
+2413 EVGEAENVDLGEDAL
-2428 SVDPN
+2428 SVDPD
-2433 TGELVQADSQSTSP
+2433 TGELIQADTQSTSS
-2447 ITEESTDE
+2447 ITEEFTDE
-2455 KKTSSTTEKAGNK
+2455 KQVSPTTEKANNK
-2468 DDYTH
+2468 DNYTH
-2473 TSSELLNSDE
+2473 TSSESLNSSE
-2483 HKVATQKFSDLI
+2483 HKAATQKFSDLI
-2495 KNKKYMLRIMK
+2495 KDKKYMLRVMK

-2526 RDKNVEVDAIG
+2526 RNKNVEVDAIG
-2537 TSENDVEAWIRTIE
+2537 TSENDIEAWIRTIE

>member
-1 MPINRPQGLRGL
+1 MPIKRPQGLRGL

-27 INKNKDLISQ
+27 INKNRDLISQ
-37 HGYDPV
+37 HGYDPM
-43 YINNLYSNKQFIDK
+43 YINNLYSNKQFIDR
-57 YGIEKFKAIPD
+57 YGIEKFKAIPN

-79 IVNTEFTKLY
+79 IVNAEFTKLY

-98 NNQKGLGADF
+98 NNQRGLGADF

-124 SNYLTPSEFENAWQ
+124 SSYLTPSEFENAWQ
-138 KDVNKY
+138 KDINKY

-202 VYNDD
+202 IYNDD

-221 TYLNDPYITGLSDK
+221 TYLNDPYITGLSDR
-235 QVKEAFIQAITPGS
+235 QVKEAFVQAITPGS

-256 TNMGISEFA
+256 SNMGISEFA

-287 MRQILAKKKVYEVN
+287 MRQILAKKKVYEAN

-322 QGSFKKFGL
+322 QGSLKKFGL

-389 GGLHYKDNEGALH
+389 GGLHYKDSEGALH

-410 YTTLHNMGKNSDGS
+410 YTTLHNMGKNPDGS

-456 KQYEKIGSSPYKV
+456 KQYEKIRSSPYKV

-538 KAGQVAQGTAGAL
+538 KVGQVAQGTAGAL

-575 AAMTASRNDI
+575 VAMTASRNDI
-585 YNQYHTDKNYKASV
+585 YNQYHTDKNYKTSV
-599 DRLIKAKAVG
+599 DRLIKARAAG
-609 LKAEYIAQMQRDG
+609 LKAEYIAQMHRDG

-646 ELVQNRVKERMSSKE
+646 ELVQNRIKERMSSKE

-689 FVNTMGYRKFLYTN
+689 FVNTMGYRKYLYTN

-709 KMSTSLK
+709 KMSTTLK
-716 GLKEITTAEGRKR
+716 GLKEVTTAEGRKR

-777 DSFNKYLHSYQ
+777 DSFNRYLHSYQ

-798 FADGF
+798 FADGI

-818 TWNAGTVGALGSI
+818 TWNAGTVGALGSV

-862 RDENDNPLKNEEGSV
+862 RDENGNPLKNEDGSV

-927 YNDFVDIEHLV
+927 YNDFVDIEHLI
-938 ASNIASENVERLGDQ
+938 ASNIASENVESLGDQ

-964 VNTLDKLGED
+964 VNTLNKLGED

-985 QNAKTLIEKASQLNL
+985 QSAKTLIEKASQLNL

-1044 QKLQKATEAFNKA
+1044 QKLQKASEAFNKA
-1057 EDEIQKIEKNYGVT
+1057 EDEIQKIEKNSSIS

-1082 QQALNDHWKERKEKM
+1082 QQALNGHWEERREKM
-1097 QSEISDSSPEYILGG
+1097 QSEIDDSSSMDTPKDARTIVASIGG
-1112 AAITIAAVGG
+1112 V
-1122 IKNAQSLIKVYDK
+1122 KNAQSLVKVHDK
-1135 QRAEIEKELEEQNKK
+1135 QKAEIEKELEEQKKK
-1150 TESLYKEYTK
+1150 TESLDKEYIK
-1160 SIDEEDTAR
+1160 AIDEDKQAR
-1169 SEGNSDAILDA
+1169 REGNSDAILTA
-1180 QNKKKEAKAKLDA
+1180 QNKQKDAKAKLDA
-1193 SREQESYLED
+1193 SKEQESYLED
-1203 LIFKTSSKGNDLQAS
+1203 LISRTSIKSNELQAS
-1218 IDYLE
+1218 MRDLE
-1223 NDSHKEDRNKILT
+1223 TDAFKDSKDKVLT
-1236 ADEIFTLDTVT
+1236 ADEIFSLDPVT
-1247 RARMMKSENRDLYSK
+1247 RARMMKPENRDLYSK
-1262 EQQREIEKLEKSL
+1262 EQQREIEKLEKIL
-1275 LMKDSDALQ
+1275 LMKDADALQ
-1284 KIQDIAL
+1284 KVQDIAL
-1291 LTQRISANQDA
+1291 LTQRIDANQDA
-1302 YSRMAKNPEAAAV
+1302 YSRMARNPEAAAV
-1315 ELEAQRAQAAEAA
+1315 ELESQRAQAAEAA

-1335 NAETIADCINEF
+1335 NAETMVDFINEF

-1355 DITDEAKNQFVFK
+1355 DITEEAKNQFVFK

-1377 LDTIDEDT
+1377 LDIIDKDT

-1398 EWGKTVEDIMAIISQ
+1398 EWGKTVDDIMAVISQ
-1413 SNRDETWKEN
+1413 SDRDDAWKEN

-1443 SLEKVIDDVNN
+1443 SLEKIIDDVNN
-1454 PEATNSLDYVL
+1454 PDATSSLDYVL

-1487 TREAEEKKKK
+1487 VREAEEKRKK

-1507 TKAAAEK
+1507 TKTAAEK
-1514 KIDQSSTDNIEFLG
+1514 KVSQSSTDNIEFLG
-1528 NEEDVDLFGNSEE
+1528 NEEDVDLFDNSEE
-1541 SEPAT
+1541 SEPTT
-1546 QVVEDEDLHQ
+1546 QVVEDEDLQQ
-1556 TEDSIIDAGS
+1556 TDDSVLNAGS

-1578 MGDMWYGTTDSHKKG
+1578 MGDMWYGTADNPKKG
-1593 RLFVTKEDNS
+1593 RLLVTKEDNN
-1603 ITFKVDGSDTSIEIT
+1603 ITFKVDDKDTSIEIT
-1618 PDEYEISTDKQ
+1618 PDEYETAKDEQ
-1629 EENSFDKS
+1629 ES
-1637 KVNKGFR
+1637 K
-1644 VDPRNKIADEG
+1644 
-1655 PLQEEG
+1655 
-1661 VLYSGYTE
+1661 
-1669 NGKVKMSPKDVSHI
+1669 
-1683 SNSAMAFFNVSG
+1683 
-1695 DFTLNSHAEHATLVK
+1695 
-1710 PAILSKEE
+1710 
-1718 KDGQT
+1718 
-1723 YYKLQSKG
+1723 
-1731 EIYFG
+1731 
-1736 DSKNNS
+1736 KNTS
-1742 VNKENNTFI
+1742 FI

-1765 GNFAEDKDK
+1765 GNFAGDKEH
-1774 TQVKAK
+1774 TEVKVK
-1780 KDFNINQAI
+1780 KDFNIDQAI
-1789 ERQQAANEA
+1789 ERQQAANAA

-1804 IDTGNKNLIDKGD
+1804 IDTDNKNLIDKGD
-1817 SVQGKSETI
+1817 SVQGKSETL
-1826 DEQLEDTTSTNK
+1826 DEQLEDNTSTYK
-1838 EIHSSDDNVDAAELN
+1838 EVHSSDENVDAAELN
-1853 GTGQHNI
+1853 GTGLHNI
-1860 DTSVTTLS
+1860 ETSVTTLS

-1899 QYYAWMNAAGIKL
+1899 QYYTWMNAAGVKL

-1965 GITAI
+1965 GITTI
-1970 HDDVNG
+1970 HDDTNG

-2015 GLNLKKQGKQFFD
+2015 GLNLKKQRKQFFD
-2028 VHPSERFYVN
+2028 AHPSERFYVN

-2054 IVRQTES
+2054 IVRQAEN
-2061 DNNSEFRSVRE
+2061 DNNSGFRSVRE
-2072 LLSDNARNPMH
+2072 LLSDNARNPIH

-2095 RSKFLVV
+2095 RNKFLVV
-2102 GASLDKVMVPRD
+2102 GTSLDKVMVPRD

-2150 LKDKINTLLQEVT
+2150 LKNKINNLLQEVT

-2188 TILLRKNRDEISL
+2188 TILLRKNIDEISL
-2201 VHDGKVQKTFVLNDN
+2201 VHDGKIQKTFVLNDN
-2216 FDRADFM
+2216 FDRAEFM

-2231 RINITASILR
+2231 RINITASVLR

-2269 CIYGLDG
+2269 SIYGLDG
-2276 DGKMIK
+2276 DGKMVK

-2295 NSDFKNGDKSQV
+2295 NNDFKNGDKSQV

-2317 NGVFSLNGEIIT
+2317 NGIFSLNGEIVT
-2329 DEATLKQLKYNKM
+2329 DEATLKQLRYNKM
-2342 ILDNQLSPSMTQ
+2342 ILDNQLSPSMTK

-2387 ARELIEKINEKEA
+2387 ARELIEKINEEES

-2406 KAQEIIK
+2406 KAEEVIK
-2413 EVGKAEEVDLGEDTF
+2413 EVGEAEEVDLGEDTL

-2433 TGELVQADSQSTSP
+2433 TGELIQADTQSTSP

-2455 KKTSSTTEKAGNK
+2455 KKTSPTIEKTSNK

-2473 TSSELLNSDE
+2473 TSSESLNSDE
-2483 HKVATQKFSDLI
+2483 HKAATQKFSDLI
-2495 KNKKYMLRIMK
+2495 KDKKYMLRVMK

-2520 DLEKFL
+2520 ELEKFL
-2526 RDKNVEVDAIG
+2526 RDKNVEIDVIG

>member
-27 INKNKDLISQ
+27 INKNRDLISQ

-57 YGIEKFKAIPD
+57 YGIEKFKAIPN

-98 NNQKGLGADF
+98 NNNKGLGADF

-124 SNYLTPSEFENAWQ
+124 SNYLTSSEFENAWQ
-138 KDVNKY
+138 KDINKY

-193 DANNKILQN
+193 EANNKILQN
-202 VYNDD
+202 IYNDD
-207 IDNHAKNLGAQVSQ
+207 IDNHAKNLGTQVSQ
-221 TYLNDPYITGLSDK
+221 TYLNDPYIVGLSDK
-235 QVKEAFIQAITPGS
+235 QVKEAFVQAITPGS
-249 YKDKNGM
+249 YKDKNGIS
-256 TNMGISEFA
+256 NMGISEFA

-274 QVTSEMKNFSIDD
+274 QITSEMKNFSIDD
-287 MRQILAKKKVYEVN
+287 MRQILAKKKVYEAN

-351 AELYRAGQDAY
+351 AELYRAGQDTY

-377 DPNKTKVIRDKQ
+377 DPNKTKVIRDRQ
-389 GGLHYKDNEGALH
+389 GDLHYKDSEGALH
-402 SVHKMQVD
+402 SVHRMQVD
-410 YTTLHNMGKNSDGS
+410 YTTLHNMGKNPDGS

-516 GKLARGFGKVL
+516 GELARGFGKVL

-538 KAGQVAQGTAGAL
+538 KVGQVAQGTAGAL

-599 DRLIKAKAVG
+599 DRLIKARAAG
-609 LKAEYIAQMQRDG
+609 LKAEYIAQMHRDG

-646 ELVQNRVKERMSSKE
+646 ELVQNRIKERMSSKE

-709 KMSTSLK
+709 KMSTTLK
-716 GLKEITTAEGRKR
+716 GLKEVTTAEGRKR

-739 RADKWKEFGKTLGS
+739 RTDKWKEFGKTLGS

-777 DSFNKYLHSYQ
+777 DSFNKYFHSYQ

-798 FADGF
+798 FADGI
-803 YSYIKGLKDS
+803 YSYIKGLKNS

-853 KNNFRREIE
+853 KNSFRREVE
-862 RDENDNPLKNEEGSV
+862 RDENGNPLKNEDGSV

-927 YNDFVDIEHLV
+927 YNDFVDIEHLI
-938 ASNIASENVERLGDQ
+938 ASNIASENVESLGDQ

-964 VNTLDKLGED
+964 VNTLDKLGKD

-1023 PEIEQD
+1023 PDIEQD
-1029 EYTSQKALYEIAQNA
+1029 EYTSQKTLYEIAQNA
-1044 QKLQKATEAFNKA
+1044 QKLQEATEAFNKA
-1057 EDEIQKIEKNYGVT
+1057 ENEIQKIEKNSGIS

-1082 QQALNDHWKERKEKM
+1082 QQALNGHWEERREKM
-1097 QSEISDSSPEYILGG
+1097 QSEIDDSSMDTPKDARINV
-1112 AAITIAAVGG
+1112 ASVGG
-1122 IKNAQSLIKVYDK
+1122 VKNAQSLVKVYDK
-1135 QRAEIEKELEEQNKK
+1135 QKAEIEKELEEQKKK
-1150 TESLYKEYTK
+1150 TESLDKEYIK
-1160 SIDEEDTAR
+1160 AIDEGKQAR
-1169 SEGNSDAILDA
+1169 KEGNSDAILTA
-1180 QNKKKEAKAKLDA
+1180 QNKQKEAKAKLDA
-1193 SREQESYLED
+1193 SKEQESYLED
-1203 LIFKTSSKGNDLQAS
+1203 LISRTSIKSNELQAS
-1218 IDYLE
+1218 MRDLE
-1223 NDSHKEDRNKILT
+1223 TDAFKDSKDKVLT
-1236 ADEIFTLDTVT
+1236 ADEIFSLDPVT

-1262 EQQREIEKLEKSL
+1262 EQQREIEKLEKRL
-1275 LMKDSDALQ
+1275 LMKDADALQ
-1284 KIQDIAL
+1284 KVQDIAL
-1291 LTQRISANQDA
+1291 LTQRIDANQDA
-1302 YSRMAKNPEAAAV
+1302 YSRMARNSEAAAV

-1335 NAETIADCINEF
+1335 NAETIVDYINEF

-1355 DITDEAKNQFVFK
+1355 DITEEAKNLFVFK

-1377 LDTIDEDT
+1377 LDIIDKDT

-1398 EWGKTVEDIMAIISQ
+1398 EWGKTVDDIMAVISQ
-1413 SNRDETWKEN
+1413 SDRDNAWKEN

-1434 SNNKAEILA
+1434 SNNKTEILA
-1443 SLEKVIDDVNN
+1443 NLEKVIDDVNN
-1454 PEATNSLDYVL
+1454 LDATSNLDYVL

-1478 TLENRKQRK
+1478 TLENRRQRK
-1487 TREAEEKKKK
+1487 TREAEEKRKK
-1497 EEEAKKVEAE
+1497 EEETKKVEAE
-1507 TKAAAEK
+1507 TKEAAEK
-1514 KIDQSSTDNIEFLG
+1514 KVSQSSTDNIEFLG

-1541 SEPAT
+1541 SEPTT
-1546 QVVEDEDLHQ
+1546 QVIEDEDLQQ
-1556 TEDSIIDAGS
+1556 TDNSILNVSS

-1578 MGDMWYGTTDSHKKG
+1578 MGDMWYGTTDNPKKG
-1593 RLFVTKEDNS
+1593 RLLVTKEDNS
-1603 ITFKVDGSDTSIEIT
+1603 ITFKVDGKDTSIEIT
-1618 PDEYEISTDKQ
+1618 PDEYETVKDDQ
-1629 EENSFDKS
+1629 ENKKNSS
-1637 KVNKGFR
+1637 
-1644 VDPRNKIADEG
+1644 
-1655 PLQEEG
+1655 
-1661 VLYSGYTE
+1661 
-1669 NGKVKMSPKDVSHI
+1669 
-1683 SNSAMAFFNVSG
+1683 
-1695 DFTLNSHAEHATLVK
+1695 
-1710 PAILSKEE
+1710 
-1718 KDGQT
+1718 
-1723 YYKLQSKG
+1723 
-1731 EIYFG
+1731 
-1736 DSKNNS
+1736 
-1742 VNKENNTFI
+1742 FI
-1751 ANSMEKKDG
+1751 ANSMEKKGG

-1765 GNFAEDKDK
+1765 GNFADDKES
-1774 TQVKAK
+1774 TEVKVK
-1780 KDFNINQAI
+1780 KDFNIDQAI

-1804 IDTGNKNLIDKGD
+1804 IDTGNKNLIDNGD

-1826 DEQLEDTTSTNK
+1826 DEQLEDSTSTNK
-1838 EIHSSDDNVDAAELN
+1838 EVHSSDDNVDAAELN
-1853 GTGQHNI
+1853 GTGLHNI
-1860 DTSVTTLS
+1860 ETSVTTLS

-1873 EYNPTVLQNDGII
+1873 EYNPTVLQDDGII

-1970 HDDVNG
+1970 HDDANG

-2015 GLNLKKQGKQFFD
+2015 GLNLKKQRKQFFD
-2028 VHPSERFYVN
+2028 SHSSERFYVN

-2054 IVRQTES
+2054 IVRQTEN
-2061 DNNSEFRSVRE
+2061 DKNSEFRSVRE
-2072 LLSDNARNPMH
+2072 LLSDNVRNPMH

-2095 RSKFLVV
+2095 MSKFLVV
-2102 GASLDKVMVPRD
+2102 GTSLDKVMVPRD

-2128 SNGKMVPSYL
+2128 SNGKFVPSYL

-2150 LKDKINTLLQEVT
+2150 LKDKINALLQEVT

-2188 TILLRKNRDEISL
+2188 TILLRKNRNEISL

-2216 FDRADFM
+2216 FDRAEFM

-2231 RINITASILR
+2231 RINITASVLR

-2269 CIYGLDG
+2269 SIFGLDG

-2282 PESPTNDIPKSSN
+2282 PESPTNDIPRSDS

-2307 IFKHQYYREV
+2307 IFKHQYYREI

-2329 DEATLKQLKYNKM
+2329 DEATLKQLRYNKM
-2342 ILDNQLSPSMTQ
+2342 ILDNQLSPSMTK

-2364 GENPRAIKVNR
+2364 GENPRAVKVNR
-2375 NTKEVK
+2375 NTKEIK
-2381 EFSEEQ
+2381 ESSEEQ
-2387 ARELIEKINEKEA
+2387 ARELIEKINKEES
-2400 KKLREQ
+2400 KRLREQ
-2406 KAQEIIK
+2406 KAQEVIK
-2413 EVGKAEEVDLGEDTF
+2413 EVGKAEEVDLGEDTL
-2428 SVDPN
+2428 SVDPD
-2433 TGELVQADSQSTSP
+2433 TGELVQADTQSTSSN
-2447 ITEESTDE
+2447 TEESTYE
-2455 KKTSSTTEKAGNK
+2455 KKTSPTIEKTSNK

-2473 TSSELLNSDE
+2473 TSSESLNSDE
-2483 HKVATQKFSDLI
+2483 HKAATQKFSDLI
-2495 KNKKYMLRIMK
+2495 KDKKYMLRIMK

-2520 DLEKFL
+2520 ELEKFL

>member
-27 INKNKDLISQ
+27 INKNRDLISQ

-98 NNQKGLGADF
+98 NNNKGLGADF

-138 KDVNKY
+138 KDINKY

-193 DANNKILQN
+193 EANNKILQN
-202 VYNDD
+202 IYNDD
-207 IDNHAKNLGAQVSQ
+207 IDNHAKNLGTQVSQ

-235 QVKEAFIQAITPGS
+235 QVKEAFVQAITPGS
-249 YKDKNGM
+249 YRDKNGM
-256 TNMGISEFA
+256 SNMGISEFA

-287 MRQILAKKKVYEVN
+287 MRQILAKKKVYEAN

-322 QGSFKKFGL
+322 QGSLKKFSL

-389 GGLHYKDNEGALH
+389 GGLHYKDSEGVLH

-516 GKLARGFGKVL
+516 GKLTRGFGKVL

-538 KAGQVAQGTAGAL
+538 KAGQVTQGTAGAL

-575 AAMTASRNDI
+575 TAMTASRNDI
-585 YNQYHTDKNYKASV
+585 YNQYNTDKNYKASV
-599 DRLIKAKAVG
+599 DRLIKARAAG
-609 LKAEYIAQMQRDG
+609 LKAEYIAQMHRDG

-646 ELVQNRVKERMSSKE
+646 ELVQNRIKERMSSKE

-716 GLKEITTAEGRKR
+716 GLKEIITAEGRKR

-739 RADKWKEFGKTLGS
+739 RADKWKEFSKTLGS

-777 DSFNKYLHSYQ
+777 DSFNRYLHSYQ

-798 FADGF
+798 FADGI

-843 LATKEGREAY
+843 LATKESREAY
-853 KNNFRREIE
+853 KNNFRREVE
-862 RDENDNPLKNEEGSV
+862 RDENGNPLKNEDGSI

-908 QAERDL
+908 QTERDL

-927 YNDFVDIEHLV
+927 YNDFVDIEHLI
-938 ASNIASENVERLGDQ
+938 ASNIASENVESLGDQ

-964 VNTLDKLGED
+964 VNTLDKLGKD

-1023 PEIEQD
+1023 PDIEQD

-1057 EDEIQKIEKNYGVT
+1057 EDEIQKIEKNNGIS

-1082 QQALNDHWKERKEKM
+1082 QQALNGHWEERREKM
-1097 QSEISDSSPEYILGG
+1097 QSEIDDSSSMDTPKDARINV
-1112 AAITIAAVGG
+1112 ASVGG
-1122 IKNAQSLIKVYDK
+1122 VKNAQSLVKVYDK
-1135 QRAEIEKELEEQNKK
+1135 QKAEIEKELEEQKKK
-1150 TESLYKEYTK
+1150 TESLDKKYVKA
-1160 SIDEEDTAR
+1160 IDEGKQAR
-1169 SEGNSDAILDA
+1169 REGNSDAILTA
-1180 QNKKKEAKAKLDA
+1180 QNKQKDVKAKLDA
-1193 SREQESYLED
+1193 SKEQESYLED
-1203 LIFKTSSKGNDLQAS
+1203 LISRTSVKSNELQAS
-1218 IDYLE
+1218 MRDLE
-1223 NDSHKEDRNKILT
+1223 TDAFKDSKDKVLT
-1236 ADEIFTLDTVT
+1236 ADEIFSLDPVT
-1247 RARMMKSENRDLYSK
+1247 RARMMKPENRDLYSK
-1262 EQQREIEKLEKSL
+1262 EQQREIEKLEKRL
-1275 LMKDSDALQ
+1275 LMKDADALQ
-1284 KIQDIAL
+1284 KVQDIAL

-1335 NAETIADCINEF
+1335 NAETIVDYINEF

-1355 DITDEAKNQFVFK
+1355 DITEEAKNQFVFK

-1377 LDTIDEDT
+1377 LDIIDKDT

-1398 EWGKTVEDIMAIISQ
+1398 EWGKTVDDIMAVISQ
-1413 SNRDETWKEN
+1413 SDRDDTWKEN
-1423 TLKNIDTIVEN
+1423 TLKSIDTIVEN

-1454 PEATNSLDYVL
+1454 PDATSSLDYVL

-1487 TREAEEKKKK
+1487 TREAEEKRKK

-1507 TKAAAEK
+1507 TNAAAEK
-1514 KIDQSSTDNIEFLG
+1514 KVSQSSTDNIEFLG

-1541 SEPAT
+1541 SGPTT
-1546 QVVEDEDLHQ
+1546 QVVEDNDLQQ
-1556 TEDSIIDAGS
+1556 TDDSVLNAGS

-1578 MGDMWYGTTDSHKKG
+1578 MGDMWYGTADNPKKG
-1593 RLFVTKEDNS
+1593 RLLVTKKDDS
-1603 ITFKVDGSDTSIEIT
+1603 ITFKVDGKDTSIEIT
-1618 PDEYEISTDKQ
+1618 PDEYETAKDEQ
-1629 EENSFDKS
+1629 ES
-1637 KVNKGFR
+1637 K
-1644 VDPRNKIADEG
+1644 
-1655 PLQEEG
+1655 
-1661 VLYSGYTE
+1661 
-1669 NGKVKMSPKDVSHI
+1669 
-1683 SNSAMAFFNVSG
+1683 
-1695 DFTLNSHAEHATLVK
+1695 
-1710 PAILSKEE
+1710 
-1718 KDGQT
+1718 
-1723 YYKLQSKG
+1723 
-1731 EIYFG
+1731 
-1736 DSKNNS
+1736 KN
-1742 VNKENNTFI
+1742 TPFI
-1751 ANSMEKKDG
+1751 ANSMEKKNG

-1765 GNFAEDKDK
+1765 GNFAGDKES
-1774 TQVKAK
+1774 TEVKVK
-1780 KDFNINQAI
+1780 KDFNIDQAI

-1798 DLAAKG
+1798 DLAAKD
-1804 IDTGNKNLIDKGD
+1804 IDTGSKNLIDNGD

-1826 DEQLEDTTSTNK
+1826 DEQLEDNTSTNK
-1838 EIHSSDDNVDAAELN
+1838 EVHSSDNNVDAAELN

-1860 DTSVTTLS
+1860 ETSVTTLS

-1899 QYYAWMNAAGIKL
+1899 QYYAWMNAAGVKL

-1965 GITAI
+1965 GITVI
-1970 HDDVNG
+1970 HDDANG

-2015 GLNLKKQGKQFFD
+2015 GLNLKKQRKQFFD
-2028 VHPSERFYVN
+2028 AHPSERFYVN
-2038 ENLSTEI
+2038 ESLSTEI

-2054 IVRQTES
+2054 IVRQAEK

-2072 LLSDNARNPMH
+2072 LLSDNTRNPMH

-2095 RSKFLVV
+2095 RNKFLVV

-2128 SNGKMVPSYL
+2128 SNGKRVPSYL

-2145 MRDGS
+2145 MRDGA
-2150 LKDKINTLLQEVT
+2150 LKDKINNLLQEVT

-2175 GLSKIFYFDKEGD
+2175 GLSKIFYFNKEGD
-2188 TILLRKNRDEISL
+2188 TILLRKNRNEISL

-2216 FDRADFM
+2216 FDRAEFM

-2269 CIYGLDG
+2269 SIYGLDG

-2282 PESPTNDIPKSSN
+2282 PESPTNDIPKSRN

-2317 NGVFSLNGEIIT
+2317 NGVFSLNGEIVT
-2329 DEATLKQLKYNKM
+2329 DEATLKQLRYNKM
-2342 ILDNQLSPSMTQ
+2342 ILDNQLSPSMTK

-2381 EFSEEQ
+2381 ESSEEQ
-2387 ARELIEKINEKEA
+2387 ARELIEKINEEKS

-2406 KAQEIIK
+2406 KAEEVIK
-2413 EVGKAEEVDLGEDTF
+2413 EVGEAEEVDLGEDTL

-2433 TGELVQADSQSTSP
+2433 TGELIQADTQSTSP

-2455 KKTSSTTEKAGNK
+2455 KKTSPTIEKTSNK

-2473 TSSELLNSDE
+2473 TSSESLNSNE
-2483 HKVATQKFSDLI
+2483 HKAATQKFSDLI
-2495 KNKKYMLRIMK
+2495 KDKKYMLRVMK

-2520 DLEKFL
+2520 ELEKFL

>member
-27 INKNKDLISQ
+27 INKNRDLISQ
-37 HGYDPV
+37 HGYDPM
-43 YINNLYSNKQFIDK
+43 YINNLYSNKQFIDR

-79 IVNTEFTKLY
+79 IVNAEFTKLY

-124 SNYLTPSEFENAWQ
+124 SNYLTPSEFESAWQ
-138 KDVNKY
+138 KDINKY
-144 AKYKEATNKGFSGFL
+144 TKYKEATNKGFSGFL

-182 LDNEALKRIKK
+182 LDNEALKRIKR

-202 VYNDD
+202 IYNDD

-249 YKDKNGM
+249 YKDKNGT

-287 MRQILAKKKVYEVN
+287 MRQILAKKKVYEAN

-322 QGSFKKFGL
+322 QGSLKKFGL
-331 FAKDVGISAMS
+331 FAKDVGISTMS

-377 DPNKTKVIRDKQ
+377 DPNKTKVIKDKQ
-389 GGLHYKDNEGALH
+389 GGLHYKDSEGTLH
-402 SVHKMQVD
+402 SVHRMQVD
-410 YTTLHNMGKNSDGS
+410 YTALHNMGKNPDGS

-538 KAGQVAQGTAGAL
+538 KVGQVAQGTAGAL

-599 DRLIKAKAVG
+599 DRLIKARAAD
-609 LKAEYIAQMQRDG
+609 LKAEYIAQMHRDG

-646 ELVQNRVKERMSSKE
+646 ELVQNRIKERMSSKE

-739 RADKWKEFGKTLGS
+739 RTDKWKEFGKTLGS

-777 DSFNKYLHSYQ
+777 DSFNRYLYSYQ

-798 FADGF
+798 FADGI

-843 LATKEGREAY
+843 LATKDGREAY
-853 KNNFRREIE
+853 KNNFRKEIE
-862 RDENDNPLKNEEGSV
+862 RDENGNPLKNEDGSV
-877 KYKDLGK
+877 KYKNLGK

-938 ASNIASENVERLGDQ
+938 ASNIASENVESLGDQ

-1112 AAITIAAVGG
+1112 SAVTIAAVGG
-1122 IKNAQSLIKVYDK
+1122 VKNAQSLIKVYDK
-1135 QRAEIEKELEEQNKK
+1135 QKAEIEKELEEQNKK

-1193 SREQESYLED
+1193 SKEQESYLED
-1203 LIFKTSSKGNDLQAS
+1203 LIFRTSTKGKDLQAG

-1223 NDSHKEDRNKILT
+1223 SDNHKEDKNKILT
-1236 ADEIFTLDTVT
+1236 ADEIFTLDPVT
-1247 RARMMKSENRDLYSK
+1247 RARMMKAENRELYSK
-1262 EQQREIEKLEKSL
+1262 EQQREIEKLEKRL
-1275 LMKDSDALQ
+1275 LMKDADALQ

-1291 LTQRISANQDA
+1291 LSQRISANQDA

-1335 NAETIADCINEF
+1335 NAETIADYINEF
-1347 DEGMKGHT
+1347 DESMKGHA
-1355 DITDEAKNQFVFK
+1355 DITEEAKNQFVFK
-1368 TLRKLNSTL
+1368 TIRKLNSTL
-1377 LDTIDEDT
+1377 LDIIDEDT

-1398 EWGKTVEDIMAIISQ
+1398 EWGKTVDDIMAVISQ
-1413 SNRDETWKEN
+1413 SDRDDTWKEN

-1443 SLEKVIDDVNN
+1443 SLEKVIDNVNN
-1454 PEATNSLDYVL
+1454 SDATSSLDYVL

-1487 TREAEEKKKK
+1487 AREAEEKRKK
-1497 EEEAKKVEAE
+1497 EDGAKKVETE

-1514 KIDQSSTDNIEFLG
+1514 KVNQSSTDNIEYLG

-1546 QVVEDEDLHQ
+1546 QVVEDEDLQQ
-1556 TEDSIIDAGS
+1556 TEDNILNADS

-1578 MGDMWYGTTDSHKKG
+1578 MGEMWYGTTDNPKKG
-1593 RLFVTKEDNS
+1593 RLLVTKEDNR
-1603 ITFKVDGSDTSIEIT
+1603 ITFKVDGKDTSIEIT
-1618 PDEYEISTDKQ
+1618 PEEYETVTDEQ
-1629 EENSFDKS
+1629 ETK
-1637 KVNKGFR
+1637 
-1644 VDPRNKIADEG
+1644 
-1655 PLQEEG
+1655 
-1661 VLYSGYTE
+1661 
-1669 NGKVKMSPKDVSHI
+1669 
-1683 SNSAMAFFNVSG
+1683 
-1695 DFTLNSHAEHATLVK
+1695 
-1710 PAILSKEE
+1710 
-1718 KDGQT
+1718 
-1723 YYKLQSKG
+1723 
-1731 EIYFG
+1731 
-1736 DSKNNS
+1736 KNT
-1742 VNKENNTFI
+1742 TFI

-1765 GNFAEDKDK
+1765 GNFASDKES
-1774 TQVKAK
+1774 TEVKVK
-1780 KDFNINQAI
+1780 KDFNIDQAI

-1804 IDTGNKNLIDKGD
+1804 IDTGNKNLIDNGD

-1826 DEQLEDTTSTNK
+1826 DEQLEDTTSTDK
-1838 EIHSSDDNVDAAELN
+1838 EVHSSDDNIDAAELN

-1899 QYYAWMNAAGIKL
+1899 QYYAWMNAAGVKL

-1936 VKPERNATNDVAMQ
+1936 VKPERNVTNDVAMQ
-1950 SHLMLVLDYDNSINK
+1950 SHLMLVLDYDDSINK

-1970 HDDVNG
+1970 HDDANG

-2015 GLNLKKQGKQFFD
+2015 GLNLKKQRKQFFD
-2028 VHPSERFYVN
+2028 AHPSERFYVN

-2054 IVRQTES
+2054 IVRQTEN
-2061 DNNSEFRSVRE
+2061 DKNPEFRSVRE

-2095 RSKFLVV
+2095 RNKFLVV
-2102 GASLDKVMVPRD
+2102 GTSLDKVMIPRD

-2145 MRDGS
+2145 MREGS

-2188 TILLRKNRDEISL
+2188 TILLRKNRNEISL

-2216 FDRADFM
+2216 FDRAEFM

-2231 RINITASILR
+2231 RINITASVLR

-2269 CIYGLDG
+2269 SIYGLDG
-2276 DGKMIK
+2276 DGKMVK

-2295 NSDFKNGDKSQV
+2295 NSDFKNGDKNQV

-2317 NGVFSLNGEIIT
+2317 NGIFSLNGEIIT
-2329 DEATLKQLKYNKM
+2329 DEATLKQLRYNKM

-2381 EFSEEQ
+2381 ESSEEQ

-2406 KAQEIIK
+2406 KAQEVIK
-2413 EVGKAEEVDLGEDTF
+2413 EVGEAENVDLGEYTL
-2428 SVDPN
+2428 SVDPD
-2433 TGELVQADSQSTSP
+2433 TGELIQADTQSTSP

-2455 KKTSSTTEKAGNK
+2455 RTSPTKEESSNK

-2473 TSSELLNSDE
+2473 ISSESLNSDE
-2483 HKVATQKFSDLI
+2483 HKAAIQKFSDLI
-2495 KNKKYMLRIMK
+2495 KDKKYMLRVMK

-2526 RDKNVEVDAIG
+2526 RDKNVEVDSIG

>member
-27 INKNKDLISQ
+27 INKNRDLISQ

-98 NNQKGLGADF
+98 NNNKGLGADF

-138 KDVNKY
+138 KDINKY

-159 KNAAQSMNVTGGLYT
+159 KNAAQSINVTGGLYT

-193 DANNKILQN
+193 EANNKILQN
-202 VYNDD
+202 IYNDD
-207 IDNHAKNLGAQVSQ
+207 IDNHAKNLGTQVSQ
-221 TYLNDPYITGLSDK
+221 IYLNDPYITGLSDK
-235 QVKEAFIQAITPGS
+235 QIKEAFIQAITPGS
-249 YKDKNGM
+249 YKDKNGIS
-256 TNMGISEFA
+256 NMGISEFA

-274 QVTSEMKNFSIDD
+274 QITSEMKNFSIDD
-287 MRQILAKKKVYEVN
+287 MRQILAKKKVYEAN

-402 SVHKMQVD
+402 SVHKMQVN
-410 YTTLHNMGKNSDGS
+410 YTTLHNMGKNPDGS

-538 KAGQVAQGTAGAL
+538 KAGQIAQGTAGSL

-599 DRLIKAKAVG
+599 DRLIKARAAG
-609 LKAEYIAQMQRDG
+609 LKAEYIAQMHRDG

-646 ELVQNRVKERMSSKE
+646 ELVQNRIKERMSSKE

-689 FVNTMGYRKFLYTN
+689 FVNTIGYRKFLYTN

-709 KMSTSLK
+709 KMSTTLK
-716 GLKEITTAEGRKR
+716 GLKEVTTAEGRKR

-739 RADKWKEFGKTLGS
+739 RADKWKELGKTLGS

-798 FADGF
+798 FADGI

-862 RDENDNPLKNEEGSV
+862 RDENGNPLKNEDGSV

-919 YVNNLLDE
+919 YVNNLLNE
-927 YNDFVDIEHLV
+927 YNDFVDIEHLI
-938 ASNIASENVERLGDQ
+938 ASNIASENVESLGDQ

-1023 PEIEQD
+1023 PDIEQD

-1044 QKLQKATEAFNKA
+1044 QKLQEATEAFNKA
-1057 EDEIQKIEKNYGVT
+1057 EDEIQKIEKNSGIS

-1082 QQALNDHWKERKEKM
+1082 QQALNGHWEERREKM
-1097 QSEISDSSPEYILGG
+1097 QSEIDDSSMDTPKDARINV
-1112 AAITIAAVGG
+1112 ASVGG
-1122 IKNAQSLIKVYDK
+1122 VKNAQSLVKVYDK
-1135 QRAEIEKELEEQNKK
+1135 QKAEIEKELEEQKKK
-1150 TESLYKEYTK
+1150 TESLDKEYIK
-1160 SIDEEDTAR
+1160 AIDEGKQAR
-1169 SEGNSDAILDA
+1169 REGNSDAILTA
-1180 QNKKKEAKAKLDA
+1180 QNKQKEAKAKLDA
-1193 SREQESYLED
+1193 SKEQESYLED
-1203 LIFKTSSKGNDLQAS
+1203 LISRTSIKSNELQAS
-1218 IDYLE
+1218 MRDLE
-1223 NDSHKEDRNKILT
+1223 TDAFKDSKDKVLT
-1236 ADEIFTLDTVT
+1236 ADEIFSLDPVT

-1262 EQQREIEKLEKSL
+1262 EQQREIEKLEKRL
-1275 LMKDSDALQ
+1275 LMKDADALQ
-1284 KIQDIAL
+1284 KVQDIAL
-1291 LTQRISANQDA
+1291 LTQRIDANQDA
-1302 YSRMAKNPEAAAV
+1302 YSRMARNPEAAAV

-1335 NAETIADCINEF
+1335 NAETIVDYIYEF

-1355 DITDEAKNQFVFK
+1355 DITEEAKNQFVFK

-1377 LDTIDEDT
+1377 LDIIDKDT

-1398 EWGKTVEDIMAIISQ
+1398 EWGKTVDDIMAVISQ
-1413 SNRDETWKEN
+1413 SDRDNAWKEN

-1434 SNNKAEILA
+1434 SNNKTEILA
-1443 SLEKVIDDVNN
+1443 NLEKVIDDVNN
-1454 PEATNSLDYVL
+1454 LDATSSLDYVL

-1478 TLENRKQRK
+1478 TLESRRQRK
-1487 TREAEEKKKK
+1487 TREAEEKRKK
-1497 EEEAKKVEAE
+1497 EEETKKVEAE
-1507 TKAAAEK
+1507 TKEAAEK
-1514 KIDQSSTDNIEFLG
+1514 KVSQSSTDNIEFLG

-1541 SEPAT
+1541 SEPTT
-1546 QVVEDEDLHQ
+1546 QVIEDEDLQQ
-1556 TEDSIIDAGS
+1556 TDNSILNVSS

-1578 MGDMWYGTTDSHKKG
+1578 MGDMWYGTTDNPKKG
-1593 RLFVTKEDNS
+1593 RLLVTKEDNS
-1603 ITFKVDGSDTSIEIT
+1603 ITFKVDGKDTSIEIT
-1618 PDEYEISTDKQ
+1618 PDEYETVKDEQK
-1629 EENSFDKS
+1629 
-1637 KVNKGFR
+1637 NKKNTPF
-1644 VDPRNKIADEG
+1644 IADS
-1655 PLQEEG
+1655 L
-1661 VLYSGYTE
+1661 
-1669 NGKVKMSPKDVSHI
+1669 
-1683 SNSAMAFFNVSG
+1683 
-1695 DFTLNSHAEHATLVK
+1695 
-1710 PAILSKEE
+1710 E
-1718 KDGQT
+1718 KID
-1723 YYKLQSKG
+1723 
-1731 EIYFG
+1731 E
-1736 DSKNNS
+1736 
-1742 VNKENNTFI
+1742 
-1751 ANSMEKKDG
+1751 

-1765 GNFAEDKDK
+1765 GNFAGGKES
-1774 TQVKAK
+1774 TEVKVK
-1780 KDFNINQAI
+1780 KDFNIDQAI

-1804 IDTGNKNLIDKGD
+1804 IDTGNKNLIDNGD

-1826 DEQLEDTTSTNK
+1826 DEQLEDNTSTNK
-1838 EIHSSDDNVDAAELN
+1838 EVHSSDDNVDAAELN

-1860 DTSVTTLS
+1860 ETSVTTLS

-1873 EYNPTVLQNDGII
+1873 EYNPTALQDDGII

-1970 HDDVNG
+1970 HDDANG

-2015 GLNLKKQGKQFFD
+2015 GLNLKKQRKQFFD
-2028 VHPSERFYVN
+2028 SHSSERFYVN

-2054 IVRQTES
+2054 IVRQTEN
-2061 DNNSEFRSVRE
+2061 DKNSEFRSVRE
-2072 LLSDNARNPMH
+2072 LLSDNVRNPMH

-2095 RSKFLVV
+2095 MSKFLVV
-2102 GASLDKVMVPRD
+2102 GTSLDKVMVPRD

-2128 SNGKMVPSYL
+2128 SNGKFVPSYL

-2150 LKDKINTLLQEVT
+2150 LKDKINALLQEVT

-2188 TILLRKNRDEISL
+2188 TILLRKNRNEISL

-2216 FDRADFM
+2216 FDRAEFM

-2231 RINITASILR
+2231 RINITASVLR

-2269 CIYGLDG
+2269 SIFGLDG

-2282 PESPTNDIPKSSN
+2282 PESLANDIPRSDN

-2329 DEATLKQLKYNKM
+2329 DEATLKQLRYNKM
-2342 ILDNQLSPSMTQ
+2342 ILDNQLSPSMTK

-2381 EFSEEQ
+2381 ESSEEQ
-2387 ARELIEKINEKEA
+2387 ARELIEKINEEES

-2406 KAQEIIK
+2406 KAEEVIK
-2413 EVGKAEEVDLGEDTF
+2413 EVGEAEEVDLGEDTL

-2433 TGELVQADSQSTSP
+2433 TGELIQADTQSTSP

-2455 KKTSSTTEKAGNK
+2455 KKTSPTIEKTSNK

-2473 TSSELLNSDE
+2473 TSSESLNSDE
-2483 HKVATQKFSDLI
+2483 HKAATQKFSDLI
-2495 KNKKYMLRIMK
+2495 KDKKYMLRVMK

-2520 DLEKFL
+2520 KLEKFL

>member
-27 INKNKDLISQ
+27 INKNRDLISQ

-79 IVNTEFTKLY
+79 IVNTEFTRLY

-98 NNQKGLGADF
+98 NNNKGLGADF
-108 EKYNQLSTDA
+108 EKYSQLSTDA

-138 KDVNKY
+138 KDINKY

-193 DANNKILQN
+193 EANNKILQN
-202 VYNDD
+202 IYKDD
-207 IDNHAKNLGAQVSQ
+207 IDNHAKNLGTQVSQ
-221 TYLNDPYITGLSDK
+221 TYLSDPYIVGLSDK
-235 QVKEAFIQAITPGS
+235 QVKEAFVQAITPGS
-249 YKDKNGM
+249 YKDKNGIS
-256 TNMGISEFA
+256 NMGISEFA

-274 QVTSEMKNFSIDD
+274 QITSEMKNFSIDD
-287 MRQILAKKKVYEVN
+287 MRQILAKKKVYEAN

-313 EAKRYIKEH
+313 EAKKYIKEH
-322 QGSFKKFGL
+322 QGSLKKFGL

-377 DPNKTKVIRDKQ
+377 DPNKTKVIRDRQ
-389 GGLHYKDNEGALH
+389 GGLHYKDNEGTLH

-410 YTTLHNMGKNSDGS
+410 YTTLHNMGKNPDGS

-538 KAGQVAQGTAGAL
+538 KAGQIAQGTAGAL

-599 DRLIKAKAVG
+599 DRLIKARAAG
-609 LKAEYIAQMQRDG
+609 LKAEYIAQMHRDG

-646 ELVQNRVKERMSSKE
+646 ELVQNRIKERMSSKE

-709 KMSTSLK
+709 KMSTTLK
-716 GLKEITTAEGRKR
+716 GLKEVTTAEGRKR

-798 FADGF
+798 FADGI

-813 MGQET
+813 IGQET

-862 RDENDNPLKNEEGSV
+862 RDENGNPLKNEDGSI

-927 YNDFVDIEHLV
+927 YNDFVDIEHLI
-938 ASNIASENVERLGDQ
+938 ASNVASENVESLGDQ

-964 VNTLDKLGED
+964 VNTLDKLGGD

-1023 PEIEQD
+1023 PDIEQD

-1057 EDEIQKIEKNYGVT
+1057 EDEIQKIEKNNGIS

-1112 AAITIAAVGG
+1112 AAVTIAAVGG
-1122 IKNAQSLIKVYDK
+1122 VKNAQSLIKVYDK
-1135 QRAEIEKELEEQNKK
+1135 QKAEIEKELEEQNKK
-1150 TESLYKEYTK
+1150 TESFYKEYTK

-1180 QNKKKEAKAKLDA
+1180 QNKKKEAKTKLDA

-1203 LIFKTSSKGNDLQAS
+1203 LIFRTSTKGKDLQAG

-1223 NDSHKEDRNKILT
+1223 SDNHKEDKNKILT
-1236 ADEIFTLDTVT
+1236 ADEIFTLDPVT
-1247 RARMMKSENRDLYSK
+1247 RARMMKAENRDLYSK

-1275 LMKDSDALQ
+1275 LMKDADAHQ

-1291 LTQRISANQDA
+1291 LSQRISANQDA

-1335 NAETIADCINEF
+1335 NAETIADYINEF
-1347 DEGMKGHT
+1347 DEGMKGHA
-1355 DITDEAKNQFVFK
+1355 DISDEAKNQFVFK
-1368 TLRKLNSTL
+1368 TLRKLNSAL

-1385 LLPQYQQQVADAK
+1385 LLPQYQQQVKDAK
-1398 EWGKTVEDIMAIISQ
+1398 EWGKTVEDIMAVVSQ
-1413 SNRDETWKEN
+1413 SDRDETWKEN

-1454 PEATNSLDYVL
+1454 PDATSNLDYVL

-1487 TREAEEKKKK
+1487 TREAEEKRKK

-1507 TKAAAEK
+1507 TNAAAEK
-1514 KIDQSSTDNIEFLG
+1514 KVSQSSTDNIEFLG

-1541 SEPAT
+1541 SEPTT
-1546 QVVEDEDLHQ
+1546 QVIEDEDLQQ
-1556 TEDSIIDAGS
+1556 TDNSILNVSS

-1578 MGDMWYGTTDSHKKG
+1578 MGDMWYGTTDNPKKG
-1593 RLFVTKEDNS
+1593 RLLVTKEDNS
-1603 ITFKVDGSDTSIEIT
+1603 ITFKVDGKDTSIEIT
-1618 PDEYEISTDKQ
+1618 PDEYETVKDEQK
-1629 EENSFDKS
+1629 
-1637 KVNKGFR
+1637 NKKNTPF
-1644 VDPRNKIADEG
+1644 IADS
-1655 PLQEEG
+1655 L
-1661 VLYSGYTE
+1661 
-1669 NGKVKMSPKDVSHI
+1669 
-1683 SNSAMAFFNVSG
+1683 
-1695 DFTLNSHAEHATLVK
+1695 
-1710 PAILSKEE
+1710 E
-1718 KDGQT
+1718 K
-1723 YYKLQSKG
+1723 
-1731 EIYFG
+1731 I
-1736 DSKNNS
+1736 
-1742 VNKENNTFI
+1742 
-1751 ANSMEKKDG
+1751 DG

-1765 GNFAEDKDK
+1765 GNFAGDKES
-1774 TQVKAK
+1774 TEVKVK
-1780 KDFNINQAI
+1780 KDFNIDQAI

-1804 IDTGNKNLIDKGD
+1804 IDTGNKNLIDNGD

-1838 EIHSSDDNVDAAELN
+1838 EVHSSEDNVDAAELN

-1860 DTSVTTLS
+1860 ETSVTTLS

-1899 QYYAWMNAAGIKL
+1899 QYYAWMNAAGVKL
-1912 QNIIDHELARIIRR
+1912 QNIIDHELSRIIRR

-1970 HDDVNG
+1970 HDDTNG
-1976 GVIESNGK
+1976 GVIESKSK

-2015 GLNLKKQGKQFFD
+2015 GLNLKKQRKQFFD
-2028 VHPSERFYVN
+2028 AHPSERFYVN

-2054 IVRQTES
+2054 IVRQAEN
-2061 DNNSEFRSVRE
+2061 DNNSGFRSARE

-2095 RSKFLVV
+2095 RNKFLVV
-2102 GASLDKVMVPRD
+2102 GTSLDKVMVPRD

-2150 LKDKINTLLQEVT
+2150 LKNKINNLLQEVT

-2201 VHDGKVQKTFVLNDN
+2201 VHDGKIQKTFVLNDN
-2216 FDRADFM
+2216 FDRAEFM

-2231 RINITASILR
+2231 RINITASVLR
-2241 DIPTLMEYDE
+2241 DVPTLMEYDE

-2269 CIYGLDG
+2269 SIYGLDG

-2282 PESPTNDIPKSSN
+2282 PESPINDIPRSDN

-2307 IFKHQYYREV
+2307 IFKHQYYREG
-2317 NGVFSLNGEIIT
+2317 NGVFSLNGEIVT
-2329 DEATLKQLKYNKM
+2329 DEATLKQLRYNKM

-2364 GENPRAIKVNR
+2364 GENPKAIKVNR

-2381 EFSEEQ
+2381 ESSEEQ
-2387 ARELIEKINEKEA
+2387 AKELIEKINEKEA

-2406 KAQEIIK
+2406 KAQEVIK
-2413 EVGKAEEVDLGEDTF
+2413 EVGEAENVDLGEDAL

-2433 TGELVQADSQSTSP
+2433 TGELVQADTQSTSP
-2447 ITEESTDE
+2447 TTEESTNE
-2455 KKTSSTTEKAGNK
+2455 KKTSSTIEKASNK

-2473 TSSELLNSDE
+2473 TSSESLNSGE
-2483 HKVATQKFSDLI
+2483 HKAGTQKFSDLI
-2495 KNKKYMLRIMK
+2495 KDKKYMLRVMK
-2506 LVRNKWKDAPKKIA
+2506 LVRNKWKDTPKKIE

-2537 TSENDVEAWIRTIE
+2537 TSEKDVEAWIRTIE

>member
-79 IVNTEFTKLY
+79 IVNTEFAKLY
-89 SPINADGTR
+89 SPVNADGTR

-124 SNYLTPSEFENAWQ
+124 SGYLTPSEFESTWQ

-144 AKYKEATNKGFSGFL
+144 AKYKETTNKGFSGFL

-174 NIDNDNNE
+174 NYDNDNNE

-202 VYNDD
+202 IYNDD
-207 IDNHAKNLGAQVSQ
+207 IDNHAKNLGTQVSQ

-249 YKDKNGM
+249 YKDKNSM

-287 MRQILAKKKVYEVN
+287 MRQILAKKKVYEAN

-322 QGSFKKFGL
+322 QGSLKKFGL

-377 DPNKTKVIRDKQ
+377 DPNKTKVIRDRQ
-389 GGLHYKDNEGALH
+389 GGLHYKDSEGTLH

-410 YTTLHNMGKNSDGS
+410 YTTLHNMGKNPDGS

-538 KAGQVAQGTAGAL
+538 KVGQVAQGTAGAL

-585 YNQYHTDKNYKASV
+585 YNQYHTDKNYKSSV
-599 DRLIKAKAVG
+599 DRLIKARAAG
-609 LKAEYIAQMQRDG
+609 LKAEYIAQMHRDG

-646 ELVQNRVKERMSSKE
+646 ELVQNRIKERMSSKE

-681 WPEAIKYG
+681 WSEAIKYG

-709 KMSTSLK
+709 KMSTTLK

-777 DSFNKYLHSYQ
+777 DSFNRYLHSYQ
-788 NGEALANTYG
+788 NGEALADTYG
-798 FADGF
+798 FADGI

-862 RDENDNPLKNEEGSV
+862 RDENGNPLKNEDGSV

-884 WNDWRGQMNY
+884 WNDWRGKMNY

-938 ASNIASENVERLGDQ
+938 ASNIASENVESLGDQ

-1000 EEGKNPFSEE
+1000 EEGKNPFREE
-1010 EISNLLSQYYASH
+1010 EISNLLSQYYSSH

-1029 EYTSQKALYEIAQNA
+1029 EYTSKKALYEITQNA
-1044 QKLQKATEAFNKA
+1044 QKLQKAAEAFNKA
-1057 EDEIQKIEKNYGVT
+1057 ENEIQKIEKNNGIS

-1082 QQALNDHWKERKEKM
+1082 QQALNDHWEERREKM
-1097 QSEISDSSPEYILGG
+1097 QSEIDDSSSMDTPKD
-1112 AAITIAAVGG
+1112 ARTNVASVGG
-1122 IKNAQSLIKVYDK
+1122 VKNAQSLVKVYDK
-1135 QRAEIEKELEEQNKK
+1135 QKAEIEKELEEQKKK
-1150 TESLYKEYTK
+1150 TETLDKEYVK
-1160 SIDEEDTAR
+1160 AIDEGKQAR
-1169 SEGNSDAILDA
+1169 REGNSDAVLTA
-1180 QNKKKEAKAKLDA
+1180 QNKQKDAKAKLDA
-1193 SREQESYLED
+1193 SKEQESYLED
-1203 LIFKTSSKGNDLQAS
+1203 LISRTSIKSNELQAS
-1218 IDYLE
+1218 MRDLE
-1223 NDSHKEDRNKILT
+1223 TDAFKDTKDKVLT
-1236 ADEIFTLDTVT
+1236 ADEIFTLDPVT
-1247 RARMMKSENRDLYSK
+1247 RARMMKAENRDLYSK

-1275 LMKDSDALQ
+1275 LMKDADALQ
-1284 KIQDIAL
+1284 KVQDIAL
-1291 LTQRISANQDA
+1291 LSQRISANQDA

-1315 ELEAQRAQAAEAA
+1315 ELEAQRAQTAEAA

-1335 NAETIADCINEF
+1335 NAETIADYINEF
-1347 DEGMKGHT
+1347 DEGMKGHA
-1355 DITDEAKNQFVFK
+1355 DITEEAKNQFVFK

-1385 LLPQYQQQVADAK
+1385 LLPQYQQQVVDAK
-1398 EWGKTVEDIMAIISQ
+1398 EWGKTVDDIMAVISQ
-1413 SNRDETWKEN
+1413 SDRDNAWKEN
-1423 TLKNIDTIVEN
+1423 TLKNIDTIIEN

-1454 PEATNSLDYVL
+1454 PDATSSLDYVL
-1465 NGLESLGYQRDAT
+1465 NGLKSLGYQRDAT

-1497 EEEAKKVEAE
+1497 EEEAKRVEAE

-1514 KIDQSSTDNIEFLG
+1514 KANQSSTDNIEFLD
-1528 NEEDVDLFGNSEE
+1528 NEEEVDLFGNSEE
-1541 SEPAT
+1541 SEPTT
-1546 QVVEDEDLHQ
+1546 QVVEEEDLQQ
-1556 TEDSIIDAGS
+1556 TDDSILNVS
-1566 LMKDNFGNGSID
+1566 TLMKDNFGNGSID
-1578 MGDMWYGTTDSHKKG
+1578 MGDIWHGTADSPKKG
-1593 RLFVTKEDNS
+1593 RLLVTKEDNS
-1603 ITFKVDGSDTSIEIT
+1603 ITFKVDGKDTSIEIT
-1618 PDEYEISTDKQ
+1618 PDEYETAKDEQ
-1629 EENSFDKS
+1629 E
-1637 KVNKGFR
+1637 NK
-1644 VDPRNKIADEG
+1644 
-1655 PLQEEG
+1655 
-1661 VLYSGYTE
+1661 
-1669 NGKVKMSPKDVSHI
+1669 
-1683 SNSAMAFFNVSG
+1683 
-1695 DFTLNSHAEHATLVK
+1695 
-1710 PAILSKEE
+1710 
-1718 KDGQT
+1718 
-1723 YYKLQSKG
+1723 
-1731 EIYFG
+1731 
-1736 DSKNNS
+1736 KNTS
-1742 VNKENNTFI
+1742 FI
-1751 ANSMEKKDG
+1751 ATSMEKKDG
-1760 DWYFI
+1760 NWYFI
-1765 GNFAEDKDK
+1765 GNFAGDKES
-1774 TQVKAK
+1774 TEVKVK
-1780 KDFNINQAI
+1780 KDFNIDQAI

-1804 IDTGNKNLIDKGD
+1804 IDTGNKNLIDNGD

-1838 EIHSSDDNVDAAELN
+1838 EVHSSEDNVDAAELN

-1860 DTSVTTLS
+1860 ETSVTTLS

-1886 ERKKGSET
+1886 EKKKGSET

-1899 QYYAWMNAAGIKL
+1899 QYYAWMNAAGVKL

-1950 SHLMLVLDYDNSINK
+1950 SHLMLVLDYDSSINK

-1970 HDDVNG
+1970 HDDANG

-1995 NRNASKLA
+1995 NRNTSKLA

-2015 GLNLKKQGKQFFD
+2015 GLNLKKQRKQFFD
-2028 VHPSERFYVN
+2028 AHPSERFYVN

-2054 IVRQTES
+2054 IVRQTEN

-2072 LLSDNARNPMH
+2072 LLSDNARNPIH

-2102 GASLDKVMVPRD
+2102 GTSLDKVMIPRD

-2145 MRDGS
+2145 MREGS

-2175 GLSKIFYFDKEGD
+2175 ELSKIFYFDKEGD

-2216 FDRADFM
+2216 FDRAEFI

-2231 RINITASILR
+2231 RINITASVLR

-2269 CIYGLDG
+2269 SIYGLDG

-2282 PESPTNDIPKSSN
+2282 PKSPTNGIPKSSH

-2307 IFKHQYYREV
+2307 IFKHQYYREA

-2329 DEATLKQLKYNKM
+2329 DETTLKQLRYNKM
-2342 ILDNQLSPSMTQ
+2342 IIDNQLFPSMTQ

-2364 GENPRAIKVNR
+2364 GEIPRAIKVNR

-2381 EFSEEQ
+2381 ESSEEQ

-2406 KAQEIIK
+2406 KAQEVIK
-2413 EVGKAEEVDLGEDTF
+2413 EIGEAENVDLGENTL

-2433 TGELVQADSQSTSP
+2433 TGELFQADSQSTSP

-2455 KKTSSTTEKAGNK
+2455 RASPTTEKINNK

-2473 TSSELLNSDE
+2473 ISSESLNSDE
-2483 HKVATQKFSDLI
+2483 HKASTQKFSDLI
-2495 KNKKYMLRIMK
+2495 KDKKYMLRVMK
-2506 LVRNKWKDAPKKIA
+2506 VVRNKWKDAPKKIA

-2537 TSENDVEAWIRTIE
+2537 TSENDIEAWIRTIE

>member
-27 INKNKDLISQ
+27 INKNRDLISQ

-57 YGIEKFKAIPD
+57 YGIEKFKAIPN

-98 NNQKGLGADF
+98 NNNKGLGADF

-124 SNYLTPSEFENAWQ
+124 SNYLTSSEFENAWQ
-138 KDVNKY
+138 KDINKY

-182 LDNEALKRIKK
+182 LDNEALKRSKK
-193 DANNKILQN
+193 EANNKILQN
-202 VYNDD
+202 IYNDD
-207 IDNHAKNLGAQVSQ
+207 IDNHAKNLGTQVSQ
-221 TYLNDPYITGLSDK
+221 TYLNDPYIVGLSDK
-235 QVKEAFIQAITPGS
+235 QVKEAFVQAITPGS
-249 YKDKNGM
+249 YKDKNGIS
-256 TNMGISEFA
+256 NIGISEFA

-274 QVTSEMKNFSIDD
+274 QITSEMKNFSIDD
-287 MRQILAKKKVYEVN
+287 MRQILAKKKVYEAN

-362 AEKPIVMVDD
+362 TEKPIVMVDD

-389 GGLHYKDNEGALH
+389 GGLHYKDSEGALH

-410 YTTLHNMGKNSDGS
+410 YTTLHNMGKNPDGS

-437 NPQYWTRAE
+437 NPKYWTRAE

-456 KQYEKIGSSPYKV
+456 KQYEKIGSSPYRV

-538 KAGQVAQGTAGAL
+538 KAGQIAQGTAGAL

-599 DRLIKAKAVG
+599 DRLIKARAAG
-609 LKAEYIAQMQRDG
+609 LKAEYIAQMHRDG

-646 ELVQNRVKERMSSKE
+646 ELVQNRIKERMSSKE

-709 KMSTSLK
+709 KMSTTLK
-716 GLKEITTAEGRKR
+716 GLKEVTTAEGRKR

-739 RADKWKEFGKTLGS
+739 RTDKWKEFGKTLGS

-777 DSFNKYLHSYQ
+777 DSFNKYFHSYQ

-798 FADGF
+798 FADGI

-853 KNNFRREIE
+853 KNNFRREVE
-862 RDENDNPLKNEEGSV
+862 RDENGNPLKNEDGSV
-877 KYKDLGK
+877 KYKDVGK

-927 YNDFVDIEHLV
+927 YNDFVDIEHLI
-938 ASNIASENVERLGDQ
+938 ASNIASENVESLGDQ

-964 VNTLDKLGED
+964 VNTLDKLGKD

-1023 PEIEQD
+1023 PDIEQD

-1044 QKLQKATEAFNKA
+1044 QKLQEATEAFNKA
-1057 EDEIQKIEKNYGVT
+1057 ENEIQKIEKNSGIS

-1082 QQALNDHWKERKEKM
+1082 QQALNGHWEERREKM
-1097 QSEISDSSPEYILGG
+1097 QSEIDDSSMDTPKDARIN
-1112 AAITIAAVGG
+1112 IASVGG
-1122 IKNAQSLIKVYDK
+1122 VKNAQSLVKVYDK
-1135 QRAEIEKELEEQNKK
+1135 QKAEIEKELEEQKKK
-1150 TESLYKEYTK
+1150 TESLDKEYIK
-1160 SIDEEDTAR
+1160 AIDEGKQAR
-1169 SEGNSDAILDA
+1169 REGNSDAILTA
-1180 QNKKKEAKAKLDA
+1180 QNKQKEAKAKLDA
-1193 SREQESYLED
+1193 SKEQESYLED
-1203 LIFKTSSKGNDLQAS
+1203 LISRTSIKSNELQAS
-1218 IDYLE
+1218 MRDLE
-1223 NDSHKEDRNKILT
+1223 TDAFKDSKDKVLT
-1236 ADEIFTLDTVT
+1236 ADEIFSLDPVT
-1247 RARMMKSENRDLYSK
+1247 RARMMKPENRDLYSK
-1262 EQQREIEKLEKSL
+1262 EQQREIEKLEKRL
-1275 LMKDSDALQ
+1275 LMKDADALQ
-1284 KIQDIAL
+1284 KVQDIAL

-1335 NAETIADCINEF
+1335 NAETIADYINEF
-1347 DEGMKGHT
+1347 DEGMKGHA
-1355 DITDEAKNQFVFK
+1355 DISDEAKNQFVFK
-1368 TLRKLNSTL
+1368 TLRKLNSAL

-1385 LLPQYQQQVADAK
+1385 LLPQYQQQVKDAK
-1398 EWGKTVEDIMAIISQ
+1398 EWGKTVEDIMAVVSQ
-1413 SNRDETWKEN
+1413 SDRDETWKEN

-1454 PEATNSLDYVL
+1454 PDATSNLDYVL

-1487 TREAEEKKKK
+1487 TREAEEKRKK

-1507 TKAAAEK
+1507 TNAAAEK
-1514 KIDQSSTDNIEFLG
+1514 KVSQSSTDNIEFLG

-1541 SEPAT
+1541 SEPTT
-1546 QVVEDEDLHQ
+1546 QIVEDEDLHQ
-1556 TEDSIIDAGS
+1556 TEDNILNASS

-1578 MGDMWYGTTDSHKKG
+1578 MGDMWYGTTDNPKKG
-1593 RLFVTKEDNS
+1593 RLLVTKEDNS
-1603 ITFKVDGSDTSIEIT
+1603 ITFKVDGKDTSIKIT
-1618 PDEYEISTDKQ
+1618 PDEYETAKDEQ
-1629 EENSFDKS
+1629 EIKKNSS
-1637 KVNKGFR
+1637 
-1644 VDPRNKIADEG
+1644 
-1655 PLQEEG
+1655 
-1661 VLYSGYTE
+1661 
-1669 NGKVKMSPKDVSHI
+1669 
-1683 SNSAMAFFNVSG
+1683 
-1695 DFTLNSHAEHATLVK
+1695 
-1710 PAILSKEE
+1710 
-1718 KDGQT
+1718 
-1723 YYKLQSKG
+1723 
-1731 EIYFG
+1731 
-1736 DSKNNS
+1736 
-1742 VNKENNTFI
+1742 FI

-1765 GNFAEDKDK
+1765 GNFAGDKES
-1774 TQVKAK
+1774 TEVKVK
-1780 KDFNINQAI
+1780 KDFNIDQTI

-1804 IDTGNKNLIDKGD
+1804 IDTGNKNLIDNGD

-1826 DEQLEDTTSTNK
+1826 DEQLEDSTSTNK
-1838 EIHSSDDNVDAAELN
+1838 EVHSSNDNVDAAELN

-1886 ERKKGSET
+1886 EKKKGSEI

-1899 QYYAWMNAAGIKL
+1899 QYYAWMNAAGVKL

-1950 SHLMLVLDYDNSINK
+1950 SHLMLVLDYDNNINK

-1970 HDDVNG
+1970 HDDANG

-1984 KYLIIGTAGYG
+1984 KYLIVGTAGYG

-2015 GLNLKKQGKQFFD
+2015 GLNLKKQRKQFFD
-2028 VHPSERFYVN
+2028 AHPNERFYVN

-2054 IVRQTES
+2054 IVRQAEN

-2095 RSKFLVV
+2095 MSKFLVV
-2102 GASLDKVMVPRD
+2102 GTSLDKVMVPRD

-2128 SNGKMVPSYL
+2128 SNGKFVPSYL

-2145 MRDGS
+2145 MKDGS

-2175 GLSKIFYFDKEGD
+2175 GLSKIFYFNKEGD

-2201 VHDGKVQKTFVLNDN
+2201 VHDGKVQKTFILNDN
-2216 FDRADFM
+2216 FDRAEFM

-2231 RINITASILR
+2231 RINITASVLR
-2241 DIPTLMEYDE
+2241 DIPTLREYDE

-2269 CIYGLDG
+2269 SIYGLDG

-2282 PESPTNDIPKSSN
+2282 PESPTNDISKSSN

-2317 NGVFSLNGEIIT
+2317 NGVFSLNGEIVT
-2329 DEATLKQLKYNKM
+2329 DETTLKQLRYNKM
-2342 ILDNQLSPSMTQ
+2342 ILDNQLSPSMTK
-2354 GVWDYFILSE
+2354 GVWDYFILNE
-2364 GENPRAIKVNR
+2364 GENPRAIKINR

-2381 EFSEEQ
+2381 ESSEEQ
-2387 ARELIEKINEKEA
+2387 ARELIEKINEEES

-2406 KAQEIIK
+2406 KAQEVIK
-2413 EVGKAEEVDLGEDTF
+2413 EVGKAEEVDLGEDTL
-2428 SVDPN
+2428 SVDPD
-2433 TGELVQADSQSTSP
+2433 TGELVQADTQSTSP
-2447 ITEESTDE
+2447 NTEESTDE
-2455 KKTSSTTEKAGNK
+2455 KKTSPTIEKTSNK

-2473 TSSELLNSDE
+2473 TSSESLNSDE
-2483 HKVATQKFSDLI
+2483 HKAATQKFSDLI
-2495 KNKKYMLRIMK
+2495 KDKKYMLRVMK

-2537 TSENDVEAWIRTIE
+2537 TSEKDVEAWIRTID

>member
-1 MPINRPQGLRGL
+1 MPINKPQGLRGL
-13 QGLGSLSKAQYDSF
+13 QGLGSFSKAQYDSF
-27 INKNKDLISQ
+27 INKNRDLISQ
-37 HGYDPV
+37 HGYDPM

-79 IVNTEFTKLY
+79 IVNTEFAKLY

-98 NNQKGLGADF
+98 NNKKGLGADF

-138 KDVNKY
+138 KYVNKY

-159 KNAAQSMNVTGGLYT
+159 KNTAQSMNVTGGLYT

-202 VYNDD
+202 IYNDD

-287 MRQILAKKKVYEVN
+287 MRQILAKKKVYEAN

-308 TALNN
+308 TALNY

-322 QGSFKKFGL
+322 QGSLKKFGL

-377 DPNKTKVIRDKQ
+377 DPNKTKVVRDKQ
-389 GGLHYKDNEGALH
+389 GGLHYKDSEGTLH

-410 YTTLHNMGKNSDGS
+410 YTTLHNMGKNPDGS

-538 KAGQVAQGTAGAL
+538 KVGQVAQGTVGAL

-575 AAMTASRNDI
+575 AAMTASKNDI

-599 DRLIKAKAVG
+599 DRLIRAKAAG
-609 LKAEYIAQMQRDG
+609 LKAEYIAQMHRDG
-622 GMKIA
+622 GMQIA

-646 ELVQNRVKERMSSKE
+646 ELVQNRIKERMSSKE

-729 LTTDASKFLT
+729 LTTDANKFLT

-777 DSFNKYLHSYQ
+777 DSFNRYLHSYQ
-788 NGEALANTYG
+788 NGEALADTYG
-798 FADGF
+798 FADGI

-818 TWNAGTVGALGSI
+818 TWNAGTVGALGSM

-862 RDENDNPLKNEEGSV
+862 RDENGNPLKNEDGSI

-938 ASNIASENVERLGDQ
+938 ASNIASENVESLGDQ

-1010 EISNLLSQYYASH
+1010 EIPNLLSQYYASH

-1112 AAITIAAVGG
+1112 SAVTIAAVGG

-1135 QRAEIEKELEEQNKK
+1135 QKAEIEKELEEQRKK

-1180 QNKKKEAKAKLDA
+1180 QNKKKDAKAKLDA

-1203 LIFKTSSKGNDLQAS
+1203 LIFKTSTKGKDLQAG

-1223 NDSHKEDRNKILT
+1223 SDNHKEDKNKILT
-1236 ADEIFTLDTVT
+1236 ADEIFTLDPVT

-1275 LMKDSDALQ
+1275 LMKDADALQ

-1291 LTQRISANQDA
+1291 LSQRISANQDA

-1315 ELEAQRAQAAEAA
+1315 ELETQRAQAAEAA

-1335 NAETIADCINEF
+1335 NAETIADYINEF
-1347 DEGMKGHT
+1347 DEGMKGHA
-1355 DITDEAKNQFVFK
+1355 DITDAAKNQFVFK
-1368 TLRKLNSTL
+1368 TLRKLNSTI

-1385 LLPQYQQQVADAK
+1385 MLPQYQQQVADAK
-1398 EWGKTVEDIMAIISQ
+1398 EWGKTVDDIMAVISQ
-1413 SNRDETWKEN
+1413 SDRDDAWKEN

-1443 SLEKVIDDVNN
+1443 SLEKVIDEVNN
-1454 PEATNSLDYVL
+1454 PDATSSLDYVL

-1487 TREAEEKKKK
+1487 TREVEEKRKK
-1497 EEEAKKVEAE
+1497 EEEAKKVETE

-1514 KIDQSSTDNIEFLG
+1514 KASQSSTDNIEYLG

-1541 SEPAT
+1541 SEPTT
-1546 QVVEDEDLHQ
+1546 QVVEEEDLQQ
-1556 TEDSIIDAGS
+1556 TDDSILNAS
-1566 LMKDNFGNGSID
+1566 TLMKDNFGNGSID
-1578 MGDMWYGTTDSHKKG
+1578 MGDIWYDTTDSPKKG
-1593 RLFVTKEDNS
+1593 RLLVTKKDNKVS
-1603 ITFKVDGSDTSIEIT
+1603 FKVDGTDTSIEIT
-1618 PDEYEISTDKQ
+1618 PDEYETVTDEQ
-1629 EENSFDKS
+1629 ENKKNSS
-1637 KVNKGFR
+1637 
-1644 VDPRNKIADEG
+1644 
-1655 PLQEEG
+1655 
-1661 VLYSGYTE
+1661 
-1669 NGKVKMSPKDVSHI
+1669 
-1683 SNSAMAFFNVSG
+1683 
-1695 DFTLNSHAEHATLVK
+1695 
-1710 PAILSKEE
+1710 
-1718 KDGQT
+1718 
-1723 YYKLQSKG
+1723 
-1731 EIYFG
+1731 
-1736 DSKNNS
+1736 
-1742 VNKENNTFI
+1742 FI

-1760 DWYFI
+1760 DWYFN
-1765 GNFAEDKDK
+1765 GNFAGDKEK
-1774 TQVKAK
+1774 TQVKVK
-1780 KDFNINQAI
+1780 KDFNIDQAI

-1804 IDTGNKNLIDKGD
+1804 IDTGNKNLIDNGD

-1838 EIHSSDDNVDAAELN
+1838 EVHSSDDNVDAAELN

-1886 ERKKGSET
+1886 ERKKGSEA

-1899 QYYAWMNAAGIKL
+1899 QYYAWLNAAGVKL

-1965 GITAI
+1965 GITVI
-1970 HDDVNG
+1970 HDDTNG

-2015 GLNLKKQGKQFFD
+2015 GLNLKKQRKQFFD
-2028 VHPSERFYVN
+2028 AHPSERFYVN
-2038 ENLSTEI
+2038 KNLNTEI

-2054 IVRQTES
+2054 IVRQTEN

-2102 GASLDKVMVPRD
+2102 GTSLDKVMVPRD

-2128 SNGKMVPSYL
+2128 SNGKLVPSYL

-2145 MRDGS
+2145 MREGS

-2201 VHDGKVQKTFVLNDN
+2201 IHDGKVQKTFVLNDN
-2216 FDRADFM
+2216 FDRAEFM

-2231 RINITASILR
+2231 RINITASVLR

-2269 CIYGLDG
+2269 SIYGLDG

-2282 PESPTNDIPKSSN
+2282 PETSINDIPRSDN

-2329 DEATLKQLKYNKM
+2329 DEDTLKQLRYNKM

-2354 GVWDYFILSE
+2354 GVWDYFILNE

-2381 EFSEEQ
+2381 ESSEEQ

-2406 KAQEIIK
+2406 KAQEVIK
-2413 EVGKAEEVDLGEDTF
+2413 EVGKAEEVDLGEDTLT
-2428 SVDPN
+2428 VDQE
-2433 TGELVQADSQSTSP
+2433 TGELIQAGTQSTSS

-2455 KKTSSTTEKAGNK
+2455 KTSPTKEEPSSK

-2473 TSSELLNSDE
+2473 TSSESLNSGE
-2483 HKVATQKFSDLI
+2483 HKAATQKFSDLI
-2495 KNKKYMLRIMK
+2495 KDKKYMLRVMK
-2506 LVRNKWKDAPKKIA
+2506 LVRNKWKDTPKKIA

-2526 RDKNVEVDAIG
+2526 REKDVEVDAIG

>member
-1 MPINRPQGLRGL
+1 MPINKPQGLRGL

-79 IVNTEFTKLY
+79 IVNTEFAKLY
-89 SPINADGTR
+89 NPINADGTR
-98 NNQKGLGADF
+98 NNKKGLGADF

-124 SNYLTPSEFENAWQ
+124 SNYLTPSEFESAWQ

-182 LDNEALKRIKK
+182 LDNEALKRIKR

-202 VYNDD
+202 IYNDD

-235 QVKEAFIQAITPGS
+235 QVKEAFVQAITPGS

-287 MRQILAKKKVYEVN
+287 MRQILAKKKVYEAN

-313 EAKRYIKEH
+313 EAKKYIKEH
-322 QGSFKKFGL
+322 QGSLKKFGL

-342 YSADKLNGI
+342 YSVDKLNGI

-377 DPNKTKVIRDKQ
+377 DPNKTKVVRDKQ
-389 GGLHYKDNEGALH
+389 GGLHYKDSEGTLH

-410 YTTLHNMGKNSDGS
+410 YTTLHNMGKNPDGS

-469 AYNPNEDSDLWYE
+469 AYNPNEDNDLWYE

-538 KAGQVAQGTAGAL
+538 KVGQVAQGTAGAL

-609 LKAEYIAQMQRDG
+609 LKAEYIAQMHKDG

-635 LHAKAQEAVLG
+635 LHAKAQEAILG
-646 ELVQNRVKERMSSKE
+646 ELVQNRIKERMSSKE

-716 GLKEITTAEGRKR
+716 GLKEINTAEGRKR

-739 RADKWKEFGKTLGS
+739 RADKWKEFGKSLGS

-777 DSFNKYLHSYQ
+777 DSFNRYLHSYQ

-798 FADGF
+798 FADGI
-803 YSYIKGLKDS
+803 YSYIRGLKDS

-853 KNNFRREIE
+853 RNSFRREIE
-862 RDENDNPLKNEEGSV
+862 RDENGNPLKNEDGSV

-884 WNDWRGQMNY
+884 GNDWRGQMNY

-938 ASNIASENVERLGDQ
+938 ASNIASENVESLGDQ

-985 QNAKTLIEKASQLNL
+985 QNAKTLIEKASLLNL

-1122 IKNAQSLIKVYDK
+1122 TKNAQSLIKVYDK
-1135 QRAEIEKELEEQNKK
+1135 QKAEIEKELEEQNKK

-1203 LIFKTSSKGNDLQAS
+1203 LIFRTSTKGKELQAS

-1223 NDSHKEDRNKILT
+1223 SDNHKEDKNKILT
-1236 ADEIFTLDTVT
+1236 ADEIFTLDPVT
-1247 RARMMKSENRDLYSK
+1247 RARMMKAENRDLYSK

-1275 LMKDSDALQ
+1275 LMKDADALQ

-1291 LTQRISANQDA
+1291 LSQRISANQDA

-1335 NAETIADCINEF
+1335 NAETIADYINEF
-1347 DEGMKGHT
+1347 EEGVKGHT
-1355 DITDEAKNQFVFK
+1355 DITEEAKYQFVFK

-1377 LDTIDEDT
+1377 LDIIDEDT

-1398 EWGKTVEDIMAIISQ
+1398 EWGKTVDDIMAVISQ
-1413 SNRDETWKEN
+1413 SDRDETWKEN

-1454 PEATNSLDYVL
+1454 PDTTSSLDYVL

-1487 TREAEEKKKK
+1487 TREAEEKKRK

-1507 TKAAAEK
+1507 TKTAAEK
-1514 KIDQSSTDNIEFLG
+1514 KVSQSSTDNIEFLG

-1541 SEPAT
+1541 SEPTT
-1546 QVVEDEDLHQ
+1546 QIIEDEDLHQ
-1556 TEDSIIDAGS
+1556 TEDSIIDASS

-1578 MGDMWYGTTDSHKKG
+1578 MGDIWHGTTDSHKKG
-1593 RLFVTKEDNS
+1593 RLLVTKEDNKVS
-1603 ITFKVDGSDTSIEIT
+1603 FKVNGTDTSIEIT
-1618 PDEYEISTDKQ
+1618 PDEYETVTDEQ
-1629 EENSFDKS
+1629 ENKKNSS
-1637 KVNKGFR
+1637 
-1644 VDPRNKIADEG
+1644 
-1655 PLQEEG
+1655 
-1661 VLYSGYTE
+1661 
-1669 NGKVKMSPKDVSHI
+1669 
-1683 SNSAMAFFNVSG
+1683 
-1695 DFTLNSHAEHATLVK
+1695 
-1710 PAILSKEE
+1710 
-1718 KDGQT
+1718 
-1723 YYKLQSKG
+1723 
-1731 EIYFG
+1731 
-1736 DSKNNS
+1736 
-1742 VNKENNTFI
+1742 FI

-1765 GNFAEDKDK
+1765 GNFAGDKES
-1774 TQVKAK
+1774 TEVKVK
-1780 KDFNINQAI
+1780 KDFNIDKAI

-1804 IDTGNKNLIDKGD
+1804 IDTGNKNLIDNGD

-1838 EIHSSDDNVDAAELN
+1838 EVHSSDDNVDAAELN

-1899 QYYAWMNAAGIKL
+1899 QYYAWINAAGVKL

-1936 VKPERNATNDVAMQ
+1936 VKPEHNATNDVAMQ

-1965 GITAI
+1965 GITTI
-1970 HDDVNG
+1970 HDDANG

-2015 GLNLKKQGKQFFD
+2015 GLNLKKQRKQFFD
-2028 VHPSERFYVN
+2028 AHPSERFYVN
-2038 ENLSTEI
+2038 ENLSTDI

-2054 IVRQTES
+2054 IVRQTEN
-2061 DNNSEFRSVRE
+2061 DKNSEFRSVRE
-2072 LLSDNARNPMH
+2072 LLSDNVRNPMH

-2095 RSKFLVV
+2095 RNKFLVV
-2102 GASLDKVMVPRD
+2102 GASLDKVMIPRD

-2150 LKDKINTLLQEVT
+2150 LKNKINNLLQEVT

-2201 VHDGKVQKTFVLNDN
+2201 VHDGKVQKTFVLNDS
-2216 FDRADFM
+2216 FDRAEFM

-2231 RINITASILR
+2231 RINITASVLR

-2269 CIYGLDG
+2269 SIYGLDG

-2282 PESPTNDIPKSSN
+2282 PESPTNDIPRSDN

-2307 IFKHQYYREV
+2307 IFMHQYYREV
-2317 NGVFSLNGEIIT
+2317 NGVFSLNGEIVI

-2381 EFSEEQ
+2381 ESSEEQ
-2387 ARELIEKINEKEA
+2387 AKELIEKINEKEA

-2406 KAQEIIK
+2406 KAQEVIK
-2413 EVGKAEEVDLGEDTF
+2413 EVGKAEEVDLGEDTLT
-2428 SVDPN
+2428 VDQE
-2433 TGELVQADSQSTSP
+2433 TGELIQAGTQSTSS

-2455 KKTSSTTEKAGNK
+2455 KTSPTKEEPSSK

-2473 TSSELLNSDE
+2473 ISSESLNSDE
-2483 HKVATQKFSDLI
+2483 HKAATEKFSDLI
-2495 KNKKYMLRIMK
+2495 KDKKYMLRVMK
-2506 LVRNKWKDAPKKIA
+2506 LVRNKWKDAPKKIS

-2537 TSENDVEAWIRTIE
+2537 TSEKDIEAWIRTIE

>member
-27 INKNKDLISQ
+27 INKNRDLISQ

-79 IVNTEFTKLY
+79 IVNTEFTRLY

-98 NNQKGLGADF
+98 NNNKGLGADF

-138 KDVNKY
+138 KDINKY

-193 DANNKILQN
+193 EANNKILQN
-202 VYNDD
+202 IYNDD
-207 IDNHAKNLGAQVSQ
+207 IDNHAKNLGTQVSQ

-249 YKDKNGM
+249 YKDKNGIS
-256 TNMGISEFA
+256 NMGISEFA

-287 MRQILAKKKVYEVN
+287 MRQILAKKKVYEAN

-313 EAKRYIKEH
+313 EAKKYIKEH
-322 QGSFKKFGL
+322 QGSLKKFGL

-377 DPNKTKVIRDKQ
+377 DPNKTKVIRDRQ
-389 GGLHYKDNEGALH
+389 GGLHYKDNEGTLH

-410 YTTLHNMGKNSDGS
+410 YTTLHNMGKNPDGS

-538 KAGQVAQGTAGAL
+538 KAGQIAQGTAGAL

-599 DRLIKAKAVG
+599 DRLIKARAAG
-609 LKAEYIAQMQRDG
+609 LKAEYIAQMHRDG

-646 ELVQNRVKERMSSKE
+646 ELVQNRIKERMSSKE

-709 KMSTSLK
+709 KMSTTLK
-716 GLKEITTAEGRKR
+716 GLKEVTTAEGRKR

-739 RADKWKEFGKTLGS
+739 RTDKWKEFGKTLGS

-777 DSFNKYLHSYQ
+777 DSFNKYFHSYQ

-798 FADGF
+798 FADGI

-853 KNNFRREIE
+853 KNNFRREVE
-862 RDENDNPLKNEEGSV
+862 RDENGNPLKNEDGSV

-927 YNDFVDIEHLV
+927 YNDFVDIEHLI
-938 ASNIASENVERLGDQ
+938 ASNIASENVESLGDQ

-964 VNTLDKLGED
+964 VNTLDKLGKD

-1023 PEIEQD
+1023 PDIEQD

-1044 QKLQKATEAFNKA
+1044 QKLQEATEAFNKA
-1057 EDEIQKIEKNYGVT
+1057 ENEIQKIEKNSGIS

-1082 QQALNDHWKERKEKM
+1082 QQALNGHWEERREKM
-1097 QSEISDSSPEYILGG
+1097 QSEIDDSSSMDTPKDARINV
-1112 AAITIAAVGG
+1112 ASVGG
-1122 IKNAQSLIKVYDK
+1122 IKNAQSLVKVYDK
-1135 QRAEIEKELEEQNKK
+1135 QKTEIEKELEEQKKK
-1150 TESLYKEYTK
+1150 TESLDKEYIK
-1160 SIDEEDTAR
+1160 AIDEGKQAR
-1169 SEGNSDAILDA
+1169 KEGNSDAILTA
-1180 QNKKKEAKAKLDA
+1180 QNKQKEAKAKLDA
-1193 SREQESYLED
+1193 SKEQESYLED
-1203 LIFKTSSKGNDLQAS
+1203 LISRTSIKSNELQAS
-1218 IDYLE
+1218 MRDLE
-1223 NDSHKEDRNKILT
+1223 TDAFKDSKDKVLT
-1236 ADEIFTLDTVT
+1236 ADEIFSLNPVT

-1262 EQQREIEKLEKSL
+1262 EQQREIEKLEKRL
-1275 LMKDSDALQ
+1275 LMKDADALQ
-1284 KIQDIAL
+1284 KVQDIAL
-1291 LTQRISANQDA
+1291 LTQRIDANQDA
-1302 YSRMAKNPEAAAV
+1302 YSRMARNSEAAAV

-1335 NAETIADCINEF
+1335 NAETIVDYIYEF

-1355 DITDEAKNQFVFK
+1355 DITEEAKNQFVFK

-1377 LDTIDEDT
+1377 LDIIDKDT

-1398 EWGKTVEDIMAIISQ
+1398 EWGKTVDDIMAVISQ
-1413 SNRDETWKEN
+1413 SDRDNAWKEN

-1434 SNNKAEILA
+1434 SNNKTEILA
-1443 SLEKVIDDVNN
+1443 NLEKVIDDVNN
-1454 PEATNSLDYVL
+1454 LDATSSLDYVL

-1478 TLENRKQRK
+1478 TLENRRQRK
-1487 TREAEEKKKK
+1487 TREAEEKRKK
-1497 EEEAKKVEAE
+1497 EEETKKVEAE
-1507 TKAAAEK
+1507 TKEAAEK
-1514 KIDQSSTDNIEFLG
+1514 KVSQSSTDNIEFLG

-1541 SEPAT
+1541 SEPTT
-1546 QVVEDEDLHQ
+1546 QVIEDEDLQQ
-1556 TEDSIIDAGS
+1556 TDNSILNVSS

-1578 MGDMWYGTTDSHKKG
+1578 MGDMWYGTTDNPKKG
-1593 RLFVTKEDNS
+1593 RLLVTKEDNS
-1603 ITFKVDGSDTSIEIT
+1603 ITFKVDGKDTSIEIT
-1618 PDEYEISTDKQ
+1618 PDEYETVKDDQ
-1629 EENSFDKS
+1629 ENKKNSS
-1637 KVNKGFR
+1637 
-1644 VDPRNKIADEG
+1644 
-1655 PLQEEG
+1655 
-1661 VLYSGYTE
+1661 
-1669 NGKVKMSPKDVSHI
+1669 
-1683 SNSAMAFFNVSG
+1683 
-1695 DFTLNSHAEHATLVK
+1695 
-1710 PAILSKEE
+1710 
-1718 KDGQT
+1718 
-1723 YYKLQSKG
+1723 
-1731 EIYFG
+1731 
-1736 DSKNNS
+1736 
-1742 VNKENNTFI
+1742 FI
-1751 ANSMEKKDG
+1751 ANSMEKKGG

-1765 GNFAEDKDK
+1765 GNFAGDKES
-1774 TQVKAK
+1774 TEVKVK
-1780 KDFNINQAI
+1780 KDFNIDQAI

-1804 IDTGNKNLIDKGD
+1804 IDTGNKNLIDNGD

-1826 DEQLEDTTSTNK
+1826 DEQLEDSTSTNK
-1838 EIHSSDDNVDAAELN
+1838 EVHSSDDNVDAAELN
-1853 GTGQHNI
+1853 GTGLHNI
-1860 DTSVTTLS
+1860 ETSVTTLS

-1873 EYNPTVLQNDGII
+1873 EYNPTVLQDDGII

-1970 HDDVNG
+1970 HDDANG

-2015 GLNLKKQGKQFFD
+2015 GLNLKKQRKQFFD
-2028 VHPSERFYVN
+2028 SHSSERFYVN

-2054 IVRQTES
+2054 IVRQTEN
-2061 DNNSEFRSVRE
+2061 DKNSEFRSVRE
-2072 LLSDNARNPMH
+2072 LLSDNVRNPMH

-2095 RSKFLVV
+2095 MSKFLVV
-2102 GASLDKVMVPRD
+2102 GTSLDKVMVPRD

-2128 SNGKMVPSYL
+2128 SNGKFVPSYL

-2150 LKDKINTLLQEVT
+2150 LKDKINALLQEVT

-2188 TILLRKNRDEISL
+2188 TILLRKNRNEISL

-2216 FDRADFM
+2216 FDRAEFM

-2231 RINITASILR
+2231 RINITASVLR

-2269 CIYGLDG
+2269 SIFGLDG

-2282 PESPTNDIPKSSN
+2282 PESPTNDIPRSDS

-2317 NGVFSLNGEIIT
+2317 NGVFSLNGEIVT
-2329 DEATLKQLKYNKM
+2329 DEATLKQLRYNKM

-2364 GENPRAIKVNR
+2364 GENPKAIKVNR

-2381 EFSEEQ
+2381 ESSEEQ
-2387 ARELIEKINEKEA
+2387 AKELIEKINEKEA

-2406 KAQEIIK
+2406 KAQEVIK
-2413 EVGKAEEVDLGEDTF
+2413 EVGEAENVDLGEDAL
-2428 SVDPN
+2428 SVDPD
-2433 TGELVQADSQSTSP
+2433 TGELIQADTQSTSS
-2447 ITEESTDE
+2447 ITEEFTDE
-2455 KKTSSTTEKAGNK
+2455 KQVSPTTEKANNK
-2468 DDYTH
+2468 DNYTH
-2473 TSSELLNSDE
+2473 TSSESLNSSE
-2483 HKVATQKFSDLI
+2483 HKAATQKFSDLI
-2495 KNKKYMLRIMK
+2495 KDKKYMLRVMK

-2526 RDKNVEVDAIG
+2526 RNKNVEVDAIG
-2537 TSENDVEAWIRTIE
+2537 TSENDIEAWIRTIE

>member
-1 MPINRPQGLRGL
+1 MPINKPQGLRGL

-27 INKNKDLISQ
+27 INRNKDLISQ
-37 HGYDPV
+37 HGYDPM

-68 IDMRN
+68 INMRN

-98 NNQKGLGADF
+98 NNNKGLGADF

-138 KDVNKY
+138 KDINKY

-202 VYNDD
+202 IYNDD
-207 IDNHAKNLGAQVSQ
+207 IDNHAKNLGAQVTQ

-235 QVKEAFIQAITPGS
+235 QVKEAFLQAITPGS

-287 MRQILAKKKVYEVN
+287 MRQILAKKKVYEAN

-313 EAKRYIKEH
+313 EAKKYIKEH
-322 QGSFKKFGL
+322 QGSLKKFGL

-372 KGNVL
+372 KSNVL

-389 GGLHYKDNEGALH
+389 GDLHYKDSEGTLH

-410 YTTLHNMGKNSDGS
+410 YTTLHNMGKNPDGS

-538 KAGQVAQGTAGAL
+538 KVGQVAQGTAGAL

-609 LKAEYIAQMQRDG
+609 LKAEYIAQMHRDG

-646 ELVQNRVKERMSSKE
+646 ELVQNRIKERMSSKE
-661 YANLQQKAIDGAGD
+661 YADLQQKAIDGAGD

-681 WPEAIKYG
+681 WPEAVKYG

-709 KMSTSLK
+709 KMSTTLK

-777 DSFNKYLHSYQ
+777 DSFNRYLHSYQ

-798 FADGF
+798 FADGI

-818 TWNAGTVGALGSI
+818 TWNAGTVGALGSV

-843 LATKEGREAY
+843 LATREGREAY

-862 RDENDNPLKNEEGSV
+862 RDENGNPLKNEDGSV

-938 ASNIASENVERLGDQ
+938 ASNIASENVESLGDQ
-953 KTMDFIKALHA
+953 KTMNFIKALHA

-1057 EDEIQKIEKNYGVT
+1057 EDEIQKIEKNYSVT

-1097 QSEISDSSPEYILGG
+1097 QSEISDSSPEYILGD
-1112 AAITIAAVGG
+1112 AAVTVATVGG
-1122 IKNAQSLIKVYDK
+1122 VKNAQSLIKVYDK
-1135 QRAEIEKELEEQNKK
+1135 QKAEIEKELEEQNKK
-1150 TESLYKEYTK
+1150 TESLYKKYTK

-1169 SEGNSDAILDA
+1169 SEDNSDAVLDA

-1203 LIFKTSSKGNDLQAS
+1203 LIFRTSTKGKDLQAS

-1223 NDSHKEDRNKILT
+1223 SDNHKEDKNKILT
-1236 ADEIFTLDTVT
+1236 ADEIFTLDPVT
-1247 RARMMKSENRDLYSK
+1247 RARMMKAENRDLYSK

-1275 LMKDSDALQ
+1275 LMKDADALQ

-1291 LTQRISANQDA
+1291 LSQRISANQDA
-1302 YSRMAKNPEAAAV
+1302 YSRMTKNPEAAAV

-1335 NAETIADCINEF
+1335 NAETIADYINEF
-1347 DEGMKGHT
+1347 DESMKGHA

-1377 LDTIDEDT
+1377 LDIIDEDT
-1385 LLPQYQQQVADAK
+1385 MLPQYQQQVADAK
-1398 EWGKTVEDIMAIISQ
+1398 EWGKTVDDIMAVISQ
-1413 SNRDETWKEN
+1413 SDRDDAWKEN

-1454 PEATNSLDYVL
+1454 PDATSSLDYVL
-1465 NGLESLGYQRDAT
+1465 NSLESLGYQRDAT

-1497 EEEAKKVEAE
+1497 EEETKKVEAE
-1507 TKAAAEK
+1507 TKEAAEK
-1514 KIDQSSTDNIEFLG
+1514 KVSQSSTDNIEFLG

-1541 SEPAT
+1541 SKPTT
-1546 QVVEDEDLHQ
+1546 QVVEEEDLQQ
-1556 TEDSIIDAGS
+1556 TDDSILNAGS

-1578 MGDMWYGTTDSHKKG
+1578 MGDMWYGTADNPKKG
-1593 RLFVTKEDNS
+1593 KLLVTKEDNS
-1603 ITFKVDGSDTSIEIT
+1603 ITFKVDGKDTSIEIT
-1618 PDEYEISTDKQ
+1618 PDEYETVTDEQ
-1629 EENSFDKS
+1629 ENKKNSS
-1637 KVNKGFR
+1637 
-1644 VDPRNKIADEG
+1644 
-1655 PLQEEG
+1655 
-1661 VLYSGYTE
+1661 
-1669 NGKVKMSPKDVSHI
+1669 
-1683 SNSAMAFFNVSG
+1683 
-1695 DFTLNSHAEHATLVK
+1695 
-1710 PAILSKEE
+1710 
-1718 KDGQT
+1718 
-1723 YYKLQSKG
+1723 
-1731 EIYFG
+1731 
-1736 DSKNNS
+1736 
-1742 VNKENNTFI
+1742 FI

-1760 DWYFI
+1760 DWYFNGI
-1765 GNFAEDKDK
+1765 FAGDKEK
-1774 TQVKAK
+1774 TQVKVK
-1780 KDFNINQAI
+1780 KDFNIDQAI
-1789 ERQQAANEA
+1789 ERQQVANEA

-1804 IDTGNKNLIDKGD
+1804 IDTGNKNLIDNGD

-1838 EIHSSDDNVDAAELN
+1838 EVHSSDDNVDAAELN

-1860 DTSVTTLS
+1860 ETSVTTLS

-1899 QYYAWMNAAGIKL
+1899 QYYAWMNTAGVKL
-1912 QNIIDHELARIIRR
+1912 QNIIDHELARTIRR

-1970 HDDVNG
+1970 HDDANG

-2015 GLNLKKQGKQFFD
+2015 GLNLKKQRKQFFD
-2028 VHPSERFYVN
+2028 AHPSERFYVN

-2054 IVRQTES
+2054 IVRQTEK

-2072 LLSDNARNPMH
+2072 LLSDTARNPMH

-2095 RSKFLVV
+2095 RNKFLVV
-2102 GASLDKVMVPRD
+2102 GTSLDKVMVPRD

-2150 LKDKINTLLQEVT
+2150 LKDKINNLLQEVT

-2216 FDRADFM
+2216 FDRAEFM

-2231 RINITASILR
+2231 RINITASVLR

-2251 AGALMT
+2251 AGALTT

-2269 CIYGLDG
+2269 SIYGLDG

-2282 PESPTNDIPKSSN
+2282 PESPVNDIPKSSN

-2329 DEATLKQLKYNKM
+2329 DETTLKQLRYNKM
-2342 ILDNQLSPSMTQ
+2342 ILDNKLSPSMTQ

-2381 EFSEEQ
+2381 ESSEDQ

-2400 KKLREQ
+2400 EKLREQ
-2406 KAQEIIK
+2406 KAQEVIK
-2413 EVGKAEEVDLGEDTF
+2413 EVGKAEDVDLGEDTLT
-2428 SVDPN
+2428 VDQE
-2433 TGELVQADSQSTSP
+2433 TGELIQADTQSTSP
-2447 ITEESTDE
+2447 TTEESTNE
-2455 KKTSSTTEKAGNK
+2455 KKTFSTTEKAGNK

-2473 TSSELLNSDE
+2473 TSSELLNSDG
-2483 HKVATQKFSDLI
+2483 HKAATQKFSDLI
-2495 KNKKYMLRIMK
+2495 KDKKYMLRVMK
-2506 LVRNKWKDAPKKIA
+2506 LVRNKWNDAPKKIA

-2537 TSENDVEAWIRTIE
+2537 TTENDIEAWIRTIE

>member
-1 MPINRPQGLRGL
+1 MPINKPQGLRGL

-27 INKNKDLISQ
+27 INKNRDLISQ
-37 HGYDPV
+37 HGYDPI

-79 IVNTEFTKLY
+79 IVNTEFAKLY

-98 NNQKGLGADF
+98 NNKKGLGADF

-124 SNYLTPSEFENAWQ
+124 SNYLTPSEFESAWQ
-138 KDVNKY
+138 KDINKY

-159 KNAAQSMNVTGGLYT
+159 KNAVQSMNVTGGLYT

-182 LDNEALKRIKK
+182 LDNEALKRIKR

-202 VYNDD
+202 IYNDD

-256 TNMGISEFA
+256 TNMGISEFV

-287 MRQILAKKKVYEVN
+287 MRQILAKKKVYEAN
-301 MSPDMAA
+301 MPPDMAA

-322 QGSFKKFGL
+322 QGSLKKFGL

-377 DPNKTKVIRDKQ
+377 NPNKTKVIRDKQ
-389 GGLHYKDNEGALH
+389 GGLHYRDSEGTLH

-410 YTTLHNMGKNSDGS
+410 YTTLHNMGKNPDGS

-538 KAGQVAQGTAGAL
+538 KVGQVAQGTAGAL

-570 ANAEE
+570 ANAKE

-599 DRLIKAKAVG
+599 DRLIKARAVG
-609 LKAEYIAQMQRDG
+609 LKAEYIAQMHRDG

-646 ELVQNRVKERMSSKE
+646 ELVQNRIKERMSSKE

-729 LTTDASKFLT
+729 LTTDVSKFLT

-768 VDAAERINE
+768 VDAAERIND
-777 DSFNKYLHSYQ
+777 DSFNRYLHSYQ

-798 FADGF
+798 FADGI

-862 RDENDNPLKNEEGSV
+862 RDENGNPLKNEDGSV
-877 KYKDLGK
+877 KYKNLGK

-938 ASNIASENVERLGDQ
+938 ASNIASENVESLGDQ

-985 QNAKTLIEKASQLNL
+985 QNAKTLIERASQLNL

-1057 EDEIQKIEKNYGVT
+1057 EDEIQKIEKNNGIS

-1112 AAITIAAVGG
+1112 AAVTIAAVGG
-1122 IKNAQSLIKVYDK
+1122 VKNAQSLIKVYDK

-1169 SEGNSDAILDA
+1169 SDGNSDAILDA

-1203 LIFKTSSKGNDLQAS
+1203 LIFRTSTKGKDLQAG

-1223 NDSHKEDRNKILT
+1223 SGNHKEDKNKILT
-1236 ADEIFTLDTVT
+1236 ADEIFTLDPVT
-1247 RARMMKSENRDLYSK
+1247 RARMMKAENRELYSK

-1275 LMKDSDALQ
+1275 LMKDADALQ
-1284 KIQDIAL
+1284 KVQDIAL
-1291 LTQRISANQDA
+1291 LSQRISANQDA

-1335 NAETIADCINEF
+1335 NAETIADYINEF
-1347 DEGMKGHT
+1347 DEGMKGHA
-1355 DITDEAKNQFVFK
+1355 DISNEAKNQFVFK

-1385 LLPQYQQQVADAK
+1385 LLPQYQQQVKDAK
-1398 EWGKTVEDIMAIISQ
+1398 EWGKTVDDIMAVISQ
-1413 SNRDETWKEN
+1413 SDRDDAWKEN

-1434 SNNKAEILA
+1434 SNNKAEILT

-1454 PEATNSLDYVL
+1454 PDATSSLDYVL

-1487 TREAEEKKKK
+1487 TREAEEKRKK

-1514 KIDQSSTDNIEFLG
+1514 KASQSSTDNIEYLG
-1528 NEEDVDLFGNSEE
+1528 NEEDVDLFGNYEE
-1541 SEPAT
+1541 SEPTT
-1546 QVVEDEDLHQ
+1546 QVVEEEDLQQ
-1556 TEDSIIDAGS
+1556 TDDSILNTS
-1566 LMKDNFGNGSID
+1566 TLMKDNFGNGSID
-1578 MGDMWYGTTDSHKKG
+1578 MGDIWYGTTDSPKKG
-1593 RLFVTKEDNS
+1593 RLLVTKEDNKVS
-1603 ITFKVDGSDTSIEIT
+1603 FKVDGTDTSIEIT
-1618 PDEYEISTDKQ
+1618 PDEYETVTDEQ
-1629 EENSFDKS
+1629 ENKKNSS
-1637 KVNKGFR
+1637 
-1644 VDPRNKIADEG
+1644 
-1655 PLQEEG
+1655 
-1661 VLYSGYTE
+1661 
-1669 NGKVKMSPKDVSHI
+1669 
-1683 SNSAMAFFNVSG
+1683 
-1695 DFTLNSHAEHATLVK
+1695 
-1710 PAILSKEE
+1710 
-1718 KDGQT
+1718 
-1723 YYKLQSKG
+1723 
-1731 EIYFG
+1731 
-1736 DSKNNS
+1736 
-1742 VNKENNTFI
+1742 FI
-1751 ANSMEKKDG
+1751 ANSIEKKDG
-1760 DWYFI
+1760 DWYFN
-1765 GNFAEDKDK
+1765 GNFAEDKEK
-1774 TQVKAK
+1774 TQVKVK
-1780 KDFNINQAI
+1780 KDFNIDKAI

-1804 IDTGNKNLIDKGD
+1804 IDTSNKNLIDNGD
-1817 SVQGKSETI
+1817 SIQGKSETI

-1838 EIHSSDDNVDAAELN
+1838 EVHSSDDNVDAAELN

-1860 DTSVTTLS
+1860 ETSVTTLS

-1873 EYNPTVLQNDGII
+1873 EYNPTVLQDDGII

-1894 NDNMN
+1894 NDSMN
-1899 QYYAWMNAAGIKL
+1899 QYYAWMNAAGVKL

-1950 SHLMLVLDYDNSINK
+1950 SHLMLVLDYDNNINK

-1970 HDDVNG
+1970 HDDING

-2015 GLNLKKQGKQFFD
+2015 GLNLKKQRKQFFD
-2028 VHPSERFYVN
+2028 AHPSERFYVN

-2054 IVRQTES
+2054 IVRQTEN

-2095 RSKFLVV
+2095 KSKFLVV
-2102 GASLDKVMVPRD
+2102 GTSLDKVMVPRD

-2138 KVLKYNE
+2138 KALKYNE
-2145 MRDGS
+2145 IRDGS

-2216 FDRADFM
+2216 FDRAEFI

-2241 DIPTLMEYDE
+2241 DVPTLMEYDE

-2269 CIYGLDG
+2269 SIYGLDG

-2282 PESPTNDIPKSSN
+2282 PESPTNDIPRSDN

-2317 NGVFSLNGEIIT
+2317 NGVFSLNGEIVT
-2329 DEATLKQLKYNKM
+2329 DEATLKQLRYNKM

-2381 EFSEEQ
+2381 ESSKEQ

-2400 KKLREQ
+2400 KKIREQ
-2406 KAQEIIK
+2406 KAQEVIK
-2413 EVGKAEEVDLGEDTF
+2413 EVGKAEEVDLGEDTL

-2433 TGELVQADSQSTSP
+2433 TGELVQADTQSTSP

-2455 KKTSSTTEKAGNK
+2455 KKTSTTTEKTSNK

-2473 TSSELLNSDE
+2473 TSSESFNSDE
-2483 HKVATQKFSDLI
+2483 HKAATQKFSDLI
-2495 KNKKYMLRIMK
+2495 KNKKYMLRVMK
-2506 LVRNKWKDAPKKIA
+2506 LVRNKWNDVPKKIA

-2526 RDKNVEVDAIG
+2526 REKNVEVDAIG
-2537 TSENDVEAWIRTIE
+2537 TTKNDIEAWIKTIE

>member
-1 MPINRPQGLRGL
+1 MPINKPQGLRGL

-27 INKNKDLISQ
+27 INKNRDLISQ
-37 HGYDPV
+37 HGYDPM

-57 YGIEKFKAIPD
+57 YGIEKFKAIPN

-138 KDVNKY
+138 KDINKY
-144 AKYKEATNKGFSGFL
+144 AKYKETTNKGFSGFL

-182 LDNEALKRIKK
+182 LNNEALKRIKK

-202 VYNDD
+202 IYNDD

-235 QVKEAFIQAITPGS
+235 QVKEVFIQAITPGS

-287 MRQILAKKKVYEVN
+287 MRQILAKKKVYEAN

-313 EAKRYIKEH
+313 EAKKYIKEH
-322 QGSFKKFGL
+322 QGSLKKFGL

-389 GGLHYKDNEGALH
+389 GGLHYKDSEGTLH

-410 YTTLHNMGKNSDGS
+410 YTTLHNMGKNPDGS

-538 KAGQVAQGTAGAL
+538 KVGQVAQGTVGAL

-575 AAMTASRNDI
+575 AAMTASKNDI

-599 DRLIKAKAVG
+599 DRLIRAKAAG
-609 LKAEYIAQMQRDG
+609 LKAEYIAQMHRDG
-622 GMKIA
+622 GMQIA

-635 LHAKAQEAVLG
+635 LYAKAQEAVLG
-646 ELVQNRVKERMSSKE
+646 ELVQNRIKERMSSKE

-729 LTTDASKFLT
+729 LTTDVSKFLT

-777 DSFNKYLHSYQ
+777 DSFNRYLHSYQ

-798 FADGF
+798 FADGI

-862 RDENDNPLKNEEGSV
+862 RDENGNPLKNEDGSV
-877 KYKDLGK
+877 KYKNLGK

-927 YNDFVDIEHLV
+927 YNDFVDIEHLI
-938 ASNIASENVERLGDQ
+938 ASNIASENVESLGDQ

-964 VNTLDKLGED
+964 VNTLDKLDED

-1112 AAITIAAVGG
+1112 TAVTIAAVGG
-1122 IKNAQSLIKVYDK
+1122 VKNAQSLIKVYDK
-1135 QRAEIEKELEEQNKK
+1135 QKAEIEKELEEQNKK

-1203 LIFKTSSKGNDLQAS
+1203 LIFKTSTKGKDLQAG

-1223 NDSHKEDRNKILT
+1223 SDNHKEDKDKILT
-1236 ADEIFTLDTVT
+1236 ADEIFTLDPVT
-1247 RARMMKSENRDLYSK
+1247 RARMMKSENRELYSK
-1262 EQQREIEKLEKSL
+1262 EQQREIEKLEKRL
-1275 LMKDSDALQ
+1275 LMKDADALQ

-1291 LTQRISANQDA
+1291 LSQRISANQDA

-1315 ELEAQRAQAAEAA
+1315 ELEAQRVQAAEAA

-1335 NAETIADCINEF
+1335 NAETIADYINEF
-1347 DEGMKGHT
+1347 DEGIKGHA
-1355 DITDEAKNQFVFK
+1355 DISDEAKNQFVFK

-1385 LLPQYQQQVADAK
+1385 MLPQYQQQVADAK
-1398 EWGKTVEDIMAIISQ
+1398 EWGKTVDDIMAVISQ
-1413 SNRDETWKEN
+1413 SDRDNAWKEN

-1454 PEATNSLDYVL
+1454 PDAASSLDYIL

-1487 TREAEEKKKK
+1487 TREVEEKRKK
-1497 EEEAKKVEAE
+1497 EEEAKKVETE

-1514 KIDQSSTDNIEFLG
+1514 KASQSSTDNIEYLG

-1541 SEPAT
+1541 SEPTT
-1546 QVVEDEDLHQ
+1546 QVVEEEDLQQ
-1556 TEDSIIDAGS
+1556 TDDSILNAS
-1566 LMKDNFGNGSID
+1566 TLMKDNFGNGSID
-1578 MGDMWYGTTDSHKKG
+1578 MGDMWYGTTDSPKKG
-1593 RLFVTKEDNS
+1593 RLLVTKEDNS
-1603 ITFKVDGSDTSIEIT
+1603 ITFKVDGKDTSIEIT
-1618 PDEYEISTDKQ
+1618 PEEYETVTDEQ
-1629 EENSFDKS
+1629 ENKKNSS
-1637 KVNKGFR
+1637 
-1644 VDPRNKIADEG
+1644 
-1655 PLQEEG
+1655 
-1661 VLYSGYTE
+1661 
-1669 NGKVKMSPKDVSHI
+1669 
-1683 SNSAMAFFNVSG
+1683 
-1695 DFTLNSHAEHATLVK
+1695 
-1710 PAILSKEE
+1710 
-1718 KDGQT
+1718 
-1723 YYKLQSKG
+1723 
-1731 EIYFG
+1731 
-1736 DSKNNS
+1736 
-1742 VNKENNTFI
+1742 FI
-1751 ANSMEKKDG
+1751 ANSMEKKNG
-1760 DWYFI
+1760 DWYFN
-1765 GNFAEDKDK
+1765 GNFAGDKEK
-1774 TQVKAK
+1774 TQVKVK
-1780 KDFNINQAI
+1780 KDFNIDQAI

-1804 IDTGNKNLIDKGD
+1804 IDTGNKNLIDNGD

-1838 EIHSSDDNVDAAELN
+1838 EVHSSDDNVDAAELN

-1886 ERKKGSET
+1886 ERKKGSEA

-1899 QYYAWMNAAGIKL
+1899 QYYAWLNAAGVKL

-1965 GITAI
+1965 GITVI
-1970 HDDVNG
+1970 HDDTNG

-1995 NRNASKLA
+1995 NRNTSKLA

-2015 GLNLKKQGKQFFD
+2015 GLNLKKQRKQFFD
-2028 VHPSERFYVN
+2028 THPSERFYVN

-2054 IVRQTES
+2054 IVRQAEN

-2072 LLSDNARNPMH
+2072 LLSDNVRNPMH

-2095 RSKFLVV
+2095 ISKFLVV

-2150 LKDKINTLLQEVT
+2150 LKNKTNTLLQEVT

-2216 FDRADFM
+2216 FDRAEFM
-2223 QNIQDMNP
+2223 QNILDMNP
-2231 RINITASILR
+2231 RINITASVLR

-2269 CIYGLDG
+2269 SIYGLDG

-2282 PESPTNDIPKSSN
+2282 PETSINDIPRSDN

-2317 NGVFSLNGEIIT
+2317 NGVFSLNGEIVT

-2381 EFSEEQ
+2381 ESSEEQ
-2387 ARELIEKINEKEA
+2387 AKELIEKVNEKEA

-2406 KAQEIIK
+2406 KAQEVIK
-2413 EVGKAEEVDLGEDTF
+2413 EVGKAEEVDLGEDTLT
-2428 SVDPN
+2428 VDQE
-2433 TGELVQADSQSTSP
+2433 TGELIQAGTQSTFP

-2455 KKTSSTTEKAGNK
+2455 KTSPTKEKSSSK

-2473 TSSELLNSDE
+2473 ISSESLNSDE
-2483 HKVATQKFSDLI
+2483 HKAATEKFSDLI
-2495 KNKKYMLRIMK
+2495 KDKKYMLRVMK
-2506 LVRNKWKDAPKKIA
+2506 LVRNKWKDAPKKIS

-2537 TSENDVEAWIRTIE
+2537 TSEKDIEAWIRTIE

>member
-79 IVNTEFTKLY
+79 IVNAEFTKLY

-98 NNQKGLGADF
+98 NNQRGLGADF

-138 KDVNKY
+138 KDINKY

-193 DANNKILQN
+193 EANNKILQN
-202 VYNDD
+202 IYNDD
-207 IDNHAKNLGAQVSQ
+207 IDNHAKNLGTQVSQ
-221 TYLNDPYITGLSDK
+221 TYLSDPYIVGLSDK
-235 QVKEAFIQAITPGS
+235 QVKEAFVQAITPGS
-249 YKDKNGM
+249 YKDKNGIS
-256 TNMGISEFA
+256 NMGISEFA

-274 QVTSEMKNFSIDD
+274 QITSEMKNFSIDD
-287 MRQILAKKKVYEVN
+287 MRQILAKKKVYEAN

-322 QGSFKKFGL
+322 QGSLKKFGL

-389 GGLHYKDNEGALH
+389 GGLHYKDSEGELH

-410 YTTLHNMGKNSDGS
+410 YTTLHNMGKNPDGS

-538 KAGQVAQGTAGAL
+538 KAGQIAQGTAGAL

-570 ANAEE
+570 VNAEE

-599 DRLIKAKAVG
+599 DRLIKARAAG
-609 LKAEYIAQMQRDG
+609 LKAEYIAQMHRDG

-646 ELVQNRVKERMSSKE
+646 ELVQNRIKERMSSKE

-709 KMSTSLK
+709 KMSTTLK
-716 GLKEITTAEGRKR
+716 GLKEVTTAEGRKR

-798 FADGF
+798 FADGI

-843 LATKEGREAY
+843 LATKDGREAY

-862 RDENDNPLKNEEGSV
+862 RDENGNPLKNEDGSV

-938 ASNIASENVERLGDQ
+938 ASNIASENVESLGDQ

-1023 PEIEQD
+1023 PDIEQD

-1044 QKLQKATEAFNKA
+1044 QKLQEAKEAFNKA
-1057 EDEIQKIEKNYGVT
+1057 ENEVQKIEKNSGIS

-1082 QQALNDHWKERKEKM
+1082 QQALNGHWEERREKM
-1097 QSEISDSSPEYILGG
+1097 QSEIDDSSSMDTPKDARINV
-1112 AAITIAAVGG
+1112 ASVGG
-1122 IKNAQSLIKVYDK
+1122 IKNAQSLVKVYDK
-1135 QRAEIEKELEEQNKK
+1135 QKAEIEKELEEQKKK
-1150 TESLYKEYTK
+1150 TESLDKKYVKA
-1160 SIDEEDTAR
+1160 IDESKQAKRE
-1169 SEGNSDAILDA
+1169 ENSDAILTA
-1180 QNKKKEAKAKLDA
+1180 QNKQKDAKAKLDA
-1193 SREQESYLED
+1193 SKEQESYLED
-1203 LIFKTSSKGNDLQAS
+1203 LISRTSIKSNELQAS
-1218 IDYLE
+1218 MRDLE
-1223 NDSHKEDRNKILT
+1223 TDAFKDSKDKVLT
-1236 ADEIFTLDTVT
+1236 ADEIFSLDPVT

-1262 EQQREIEKLEKSL
+1262 EQQREIEKLEKRL
-1275 LMKDSDALQ
+1275 LMKDADALQ
-1284 KIQDIAL
+1284 KVQDIAL
-1291 LTQRISANQDA
+1291 LTQRIDANQDA
-1302 YSRMAKNPEAAAV
+1302 YSRMARNPEAAAI

-1335 NAETIADCINEF
+1335 NAETIVDYINEF

-1355 DITDEAKNQFVFK
+1355 DITEETKNQFVFK

-1377 LDTIDEDT
+1377 LDIIDKDT

-1398 EWGKTVEDIMAIISQ
+1398 EWGKTVDDITAVISQ
-1413 SNRDETWKEN
+1413 SDRDDTWKEN
-1423 TLKNIDTIVEN
+1423 ALKNINTIVEN

-1454 PEATNSLDYVL
+1454 PDATSSLDYVL

-1487 TREAEEKKKK
+1487 TREAEEKRKK

-1507 TKAAAEK
+1507 TNAAAEK
-1514 KIDQSSTDNIEFLG
+1514 KVSQSSTDNIEYLG

-1541 SEPAT
+1541 SEPTT
-1546 QVVEDEDLHQ
+1546 QVVEDEDLQQ
-1556 TEDSIIDAGS
+1556 TDNSVLNAGS

-1578 MGDMWYGTTDSHKKG
+1578 MGDMWYGTADNPKKG
-1593 RLFVTKEDNS
+1593 RLLVTKEDNS
-1603 ITFKVDGSDTSIEIT
+1603 ITFKVDSKDTSIEIT
-1618 PDEYEISTDKQ
+1618 SDEYETVKDEQ
-1629 EENSFDKS
+1629 ENKKNSS
-1637 KVNKGFR
+1637 
-1644 VDPRNKIADEG
+1644 
-1655 PLQEEG
+1655 
-1661 VLYSGYTE
+1661 
-1669 NGKVKMSPKDVSHI
+1669 
-1683 SNSAMAFFNVSG
+1683 
-1695 DFTLNSHAEHATLVK
+1695 
-1710 PAILSKEE
+1710 
-1718 KDGQT
+1718 
-1723 YYKLQSKG
+1723 
-1731 EIYFG
+1731 
-1736 DSKNNS
+1736 
-1742 VNKENNTFI
+1742 FI

-1765 GNFAEDKDK
+1765 GNFAGDKEES
-1774 TQVKAK
+1774 QVKVK
-1780 KDFNINQAI
+1780 KDFNIDQAI

-1804 IDTGNKNLIDKGD
+1804 IDTGNKNLIDNGD

-1826 DEQLEDTTSTNK
+1826 DEQLEDSTSTNK
-1838 EIHSSDDNVDAAELN
+1838 EVHSSDDNVDAAELN
-1853 GTGQHNI
+1853 GTGLHNI
-1860 DTSVTTLS
+1860 ETSVTTLS

-1899 QYYAWMNAAGIKL
+1899 QYYAWMNAAGVKL

-1950 SHLMLVLDYDNSINK
+1950 SHLMLVLDYDNNINK

-1970 HDDVNG
+1970 HDDANG

-2015 GLNLKKQGKQFFD
+2015 GLNLKKQRKQFFD
-2028 VHPSERFYVN
+2028 AHPSERFYVN
-2038 ENLSTEI
+2038 ENISTEI

-2054 IVRQTES
+2054 IVRQTEN

-2072 LLSDNARNPMH
+2072 LLSNNARNPMH

-2102 GASLDKVMVPRD
+2102 GTSLDKVMIPRD
-2114 PMGNLGSAFVLMPA
+2114 PMGNLGSAFILMPA

-2150 LKDKINTLLQEVT
+2150 LKDKINNLLQEVT

-2216 FDRADFM
+2216 FDRANFM

-2231 RINITASILR
+2231 RINITASVLR

-2269 CIYGLDG
+2269 SIYGLDG

-2282 PESPTNDIPKSSN
+2282 PESPTNDIPRSDN

-2317 NGVFSLNGEIIT
+2317 NGVFSLNGEIVT
-2329 DEATLKQLKYNKM
+2329 DEATLKQLRYNKM
-2342 ILDNQLSPSMTQ
+2342 ILDNQLSPSMTK
-2354 GVWDYFILSE
+2354 GVWDYFILNE

-2381 EFSEEQ
+2381 ESSEEQ
-2387 ARELIEKINEKEA
+2387 VRELIEKINKEES

-2406 KAQEIIK
+2406 KAEEVIK
-2413 EVGKAEEVDLGEDTF
+2413 KVGKAEEVDLGEDTL
-2428 SVDPN
+2428 SVDPD
-2433 TGELVQADSQSTSP
+2433 TGELVQANTQSTSP
-2447 ITEESTDE
+2447 IIKESADE
-2455 KKTSSTTEKAGNK
+2455 KKVSSTIEKTSNK

-2473 TSSELLNSDE
+2473 TSSESLNSDE
-2483 HKVATQKFSDLI
+2483 HKAATQKFSDLI
-2495 KNKKYMLRIMK
+2495 KDKKYMLRVMK

-2520 DLEKFL
+2520 ELEKFL

-2537 TSENDVEAWIRTIE
+2537 TSEKDVEAWIRTIE

>member
-27 INKNKDLISQ
+27 INKNRELISQ

-43 YINNLYSNKQFIDK
+43 YINNLYSNKQFIDR

-79 IVNTEFTKLY
+79 IVNAEFTKLY

-98 NNQKGLGADF
+98 NNQRGLGADF

-124 SNYLTPSEFENAWQ
+124 SSYLTPSEFENAWQ
-138 KDVNKY
+138 KDINKY

-174 NIDNDNNE
+174 NIDNENNE

-202 VYNDD
+202 IYNDD

-235 QVKEAFIQAITPGS
+235 QVKKAFVQAITPGS

-287 MRQILAKKKVYEVN
+287 MRQILAKKKVYEAN

-313 EAKRYIKEH
+313 EAKKYIKEH
-322 QGSFKKFGL
+322 QGSLKKFGL

-377 DPNKTKVIRDKQ
+377 DPNKTKVIRDRQ
-389 GGLHYKDNEGALH
+389 GGLHYKDSEGTLH

-410 YTTLHNMGKNSDGS
+410 YTTLHNMGKNPDGS

-538 KAGQVAQGTAGAL
+538 KVGQVAQGTAGAL

-609 LKAEYIAQMQRDG
+609 LKAEYIAQMHKDG

-635 LHAKAQEAVLG
+635 LHAKAQEAILG
-646 ELVQNRVKERMSSKE
+646 ELVQNRIKERMSSKE

-777 DSFNKYLHSYQ
+777 DSFNRYLNSYQ

-798 FADGF
+798 FADGI

-843 LATKEGREAY
+843 LATKDGREAY

-862 RDENDNPLKNEEGSV
+862 RDENSNPLKNEDGSV

-919 YVNNLLDE
+919 YVNNLLNE

-938 ASNIASENVERLGDQ
+938 ASNIASENVESLGDQ

-1029 EYTSQKALYEIAQNA
+1029 EHTSQKALYEIAQNA

-1112 AAITIAAVGG
+1112 SAITIAAVGG
-1122 IKNAQSLIKVYDK
+1122 IKNAQSLIKIYDK
-1135 QRAEIEKELEEQNKK
+1135 QKAEIEKELEEQREK
-1150 TESLYKEYTK
+1150 TGSLYKEYTK

-1169 SEGNSDAILDA
+1169 SEGNSDAILDV
-1180 QNKKKEAKAKLDA
+1180 QNKKKEVKAKLDA

-1203 LIFKTSSKGNDLQAS
+1203 LIFRTSTKGKDLQAG

-1223 NDSHKEDRNKILT
+1223 SDNHKEDKNKILT
-1236 ADEIFTLDTVT
+1236 ADEIFTLDPVT
-1247 RARMMKSENRDLYSK
+1247 RARMMKAENRDLYSK

-1275 LMKDSDALQ
+1275 LMKDADALQ

-1291 LTQRISANQDA
+1291 LSQRISANQDA

-1335 NAETIADCINEF
+1335 NAETMADYINEF

-1355 DITDEAKNQFVFK
+1355 DITDEAKNKFVFK
-1368 TLRKLNSTL
+1368 ALRKLNSTL
-1377 LDTIDEDT
+1377 LDIIDEDT
-1385 LLPQYQQQVADAK
+1385 LLPKYQQQVADAK
-1398 EWGKTVEDIMAIISQ
+1398 EWGKTVDDIMAVISQ
-1413 SNRDETWKEN
+1413 SDRDETWKEN

-1454 PEATNSLDYVL
+1454 PDATSSLDYIL
-1465 NGLESLGYQRDAT
+1465 NGLESLGYLRDAT

-1497 EEEAKKVEAE
+1497 EEKVKKVETE
-1507 TKAAAEK
+1507 TKVAAEK
-1514 KIDQSSTDNIEFLG
+1514 KISQSSTDNIEFLG

-1546 QVVEDEDLHQ
+1546 QVVEEEDLQQ
-1556 TEDSIIDAGS
+1556 TDDNIINAGS

-1578 MGDMWYGTTDSHKKG
+1578 MGDMWYGTTDKPKKG
-1593 RLFVTKEDNS
+1593 RLLVTKEDNKIS
-1603 ITFKVDGSDTSIEIT
+1603 FKVDDKATSIEIT
-1618 PDEYEISTDKQ
+1618 PEEYETVTDEQ
-1629 EENSFDKS
+1629 ENKKNSS
-1637 KVNKGFR
+1637 
-1644 VDPRNKIADEG
+1644 
-1655 PLQEEG
+1655 
-1661 VLYSGYTE
+1661 
-1669 NGKVKMSPKDVSHI
+1669 
-1683 SNSAMAFFNVSG
+1683 
-1695 DFTLNSHAEHATLVK
+1695 
-1710 PAILSKEE
+1710 
-1718 KDGQT
+1718 
-1723 YYKLQSKG
+1723 
-1731 EIYFG
+1731 
-1736 DSKNNS
+1736 
-1742 VNKENNTFI
+1742 FI

-1760 DWYFI
+1760 DWYFN
-1765 GNFAEDKDK
+1765 GTFAEDKEK
-1774 TQVKAK
+1774 TQVKVK
-1780 KDFNINQAI
+1780 KDFNIDQAI

-1804 IDTGNKNLIDKGD
+1804 FDTGNKNLIDNGD

-1838 EIHSSDDNVDAAELN
+1838 EVHSSEDNVDAAELN
-1853 GTGQHNI
+1853 GTGLHNI

-1899 QYYAWMNAAGIKL
+1899 QYYVWMNAAGVKL

-1936 VKPERNATNDVAMQ
+1936 GKPERNATNDVAMQ
-1950 SHLMLVLDYDNSINK
+1950 SHLMLVLDYDNNINK

-1970 HDDVNG
+1970 HDDANG

-2015 GLNLKKQGKQFFD
+2015 GLNLKKQRKQFFD
-2028 VHPSERFYVN
+2028 SHPSERFYVN

-2054 IVRQTES
+2054 IVRQTEN
-2061 DNNSEFRSVRE
+2061 DKNSEFRSVRE
-2072 LLSDNARNPMH
+2072 LLSDNERNPMH

-2095 RSKFLVV
+2095 MSKFLVV
-2102 GASLDKVMVPRD
+2102 GTSLNKVMVPRD

-2128 SNGKMVPSYL
+2128 SNGKFVPSYL

-2150 LKDKINTLLQEVT
+2150 LKDKINNLLQEVT

-2201 VHDGKVQKTFVLNDN
+2201 VHDGKVQKTFVLNDS

-2231 RINITASILR
+2231 RINITASVLR
-2241 DIPTLMEYDE
+2241 DIPTLIEYNE

-2269 CIYGLDG
+2269 SIYGLDG

-2282 PESPTNDIPKSSN
+2282 PETPTNDIPRSDN

-2317 NGVFSLNGEIIT
+2317 NGVFSLNGEIVA
-2329 DEATLKQLKYNKM
+2329 DEATLKQLRYNKM
-2342 ILDNQLSPSMTQ
+2342 ILDNQLSPSMTK

-2364 GENPRAIKVNR
+2364 GESPRAIKVNR

-2381 EFSEEQ
+2381 ESSEEQ

-2406 KAQEIIK
+2406 KAQEVIK
-2413 EVGKAEEVDLGEDTF
+2413 EVSKAEDVDLGEDTLT
-2428 SVDPN
+2428 VDQK
-2433 TGELVQADSQSTSP
+2433 TGELIQAGTQSTSP

-2455 KKTSSTTEKAGNK
+2455 KNISPTTEKTSNK
-2468 DDYTH
+2468 DNYTH
-2473 TSSELLNSDE
+2473 TSSESLNNAE
-2483 HKVATQKFSDLI
+2483 HKAATQKFSDLI
-2495 KNKKYMLRIMK
+2495 KDKKYMLRVMK

-2537 TSENDVEAWIRTIE
+2537 TSENDVEAWIRTLE

>member
-1 MPINRPQGLRGL
+1 MPINKPQGLRGL

-27 INKNKDLISQ
+27 INKNRDLISQ

-43 YINNLYSNKQFIDK
+43 YINNLYSNKQFIDR

-79 IVNTEFTKLY
+79 IVNTEFAKLY

-98 NNQKGLGADF
+98 NNKKGLGADF

-124 SNYLTPSEFENAWQ
+124 SNYLTPSEFESAWQ

-202 VYNDD
+202 IYNDD

-287 MRQILAKKKVYEVN
+287 MRQILAKKKVYEAN

-322 QGSFKKFGL
+322 QGRLKKFGL

-377 DPNKTKVIRDKQ
+377 DPNKTKIIRDKQ
-389 GGLHYKDNEGALH
+389 GGLHYKDSEGTLH

-410 YTTLHNMGKNSDGS
+410 YTTLHNMGKNPDGS

-538 KAGQVAQGTAGAL
+538 KVGQVAQGTAGAL

-575 AAMTASRNDI
+575 AAMAASRNDI

-609 LKAEYIAQMQRDG
+609 LKAEYIAQMHRDG

-646 ELVQNRVKERMSSKE
+646 ELVQNRIKERMSSKE

-777 DSFNKYLHSYQ
+777 DSFNRYLHSYQ

-798 FADGF
+798 FADGI

-843 LATKEGREAY
+843 LATKNGREAY

-862 RDENDNPLKNEEGSV
+862 RDENGNPLKNEDGTV

-938 ASNIASENVERLGDQ
+938 ASNIASENVESLGDQ

-1057 EDEIQKIEKNYGVT
+1057 EDEIQKIEKNNGIS

-1082 QQALNDHWKERKEKM
+1082 QQALNDYWKERKEKM

-1112 AAITIAAVGG
+1112 AAVTIAAVGG
-1122 IKNAQSLIKVYDK
+1122 VKNAQSLIKVYDK
-1135 QRAEIEKELEEQNKK
+1135 QKAEIEKELEEQNKK

-1169 SEGNSDAILDA
+1169 SEGNSNAILDA
-1180 QNKKKEAKAKLDA
+1180 QNKKKDAKAKLDA

-1203 LIFKTSSKGNDLQAS
+1203 LIFKTSTKSKDLQAG

-1223 NDSHKEDRNKILT
+1223 SDNHKEDRNKILT
-1236 ADEIFTLDTVT
+1236 ADEIFTLDPVT
-1247 RARMMKSENRDLYSK
+1247 RARMMKAENRELYSK
-1262 EQQREIEKLEKSL
+1262 EQQREIEKLEKRL
-1275 LMKDSDALQ
+1275 LMKDADALQ

-1291 LTQRISANQDA
+1291 LSQRISANQDA

-1315 ELEAQRAQAAEAA
+1315 ELEAQRAQAAEAG

-1335 NAETIADCINEF
+1335 NAETIADYINEF
-1347 DEGMKGHT
+1347 DESMKGHA
-1355 DITDEAKNQFVFK
+1355 DITNEAKNQFVFK

-1398 EWGKTVEDIMAIISQ
+1398 EWGKTVDDIMAVISQ
-1413 SNRDETWKEN
+1413 SDRDDAWKEN

-1443 SLEKVIDDVNN
+1443 SLEKVIDDINN
-1454 PEATNSLDYVL
+1454 PDATSSLDYVL

-1487 TREAEEKKKK
+1487 TREAEEKRKK
-1497 EEEAKKVEAE
+1497 EEETKKVETE

-1514 KIDQSSTDNIEFLG
+1514 KVDQSSTDNIEYLG
-1528 NEEDVDLFGNSEE
+1528 NEKDGDLFGNSEE
-1541 SEPAT
+1541 SEPTT
-1546 QVVEDEDLHQ
+1546 QVVEEEDLQQ
-1556 TEDSIIDAGS
+1556 TDDSILNAS
-1566 LMKDNFGNGSID
+1566 TLMKDNFGNGSID
-1578 MGDMWYGTTDSHKKG
+1578 MGDIWHGTTDSPKKG
-1593 RLFVTKEDNS
+1593 RLLVTKEDNS
-1603 ITFKVDGSDTSIEIT
+1603 ITFKVDGKDTSIEIT
-1618 PDEYEISTDKQ
+1618 PYEYETVKDEQ
-1629 EENSFDKS
+1629 ENKKNSS
-1637 KVNKGFR
+1637 
-1644 VDPRNKIADEG
+1644 
-1655 PLQEEG
+1655 
-1661 VLYSGYTE
+1661 
-1669 NGKVKMSPKDVSHI
+1669 
-1683 SNSAMAFFNVSG
+1683 
-1695 DFTLNSHAEHATLVK
+1695 
-1710 PAILSKEE
+1710 
-1718 KDGQT
+1718 
-1723 YYKLQSKG
+1723 
-1731 EIYFG
+1731 
-1736 DSKNNS
+1736 
-1742 VNKENNTFI
+1742 FI

-1760 DWYFI
+1760 DWYFN
-1765 GNFAEDKDK
+1765 GTFAEDKEK
-1774 TQVKAK
+1774 SQVKVK
-1780 KDFNINQAI
+1780 KDFSINQAI

-1804 IDTGNKNLIDKGD
+1804 IDTGNKNLIDNGD

-1838 EIHSSDDNVDAAELN
+1838 EVHSSEDNVDAAELN

-1860 DTSVTTLS
+1860 ETSVTTLS

-1873 EYNPTVLQNDGII
+1873 EYNPTALQNDGII

-1899 QYYAWMNAAGIKL
+1899 QYYSWMNAAGIKL

-1970 HDDVNG
+1970 HDDTNG
-1976 GVIESNGK
+1976 GIIESNGK

-2015 GLNLKKQGKQFFD
+2015 GLNLKKQRKQFFD
-2028 VHPSERFYVN
+2028 SHPSERFYVN

-2054 IVRQTES
+2054 IVRQTEN

-2095 RSKFLVV
+2095 RNKFLVV
-2102 GASLDKVMVPRD
+2102 GTSLDKVMVPRD

-2216 FDRADFM
+2216 FDRAEFI

-2241 DIPTLMEYDE
+2241 DVPTLMEYDE

-2269 CIYGLDG
+2269 SIYGLDG

-2282 PESPTNDIPKSSN
+2282 PETPTNDTPRSDN

-2329 DEATLKQLKYNKM
+2329 DEATLKQLRYNKM

-2381 EFSEEQ
+2381 ESSEEQ
-2387 ARELIEKINEKEA
+2387 VRELIEKINEKEA

-2406 KAQEIIK
+2406 KAQEVIK
-2413 EVGKAEEVDLGEDTF
+2413 EVGKAEEVDLGEDAL
-2428 SVDPN
+2428 SVDPD
-2433 TGELVQADSQSTSP
+2433 TGELVQADTQSTSS

-2455 KKTSSTTEKAGNK
+2455 KNTSPTTEKTGNK

-2473 TSSELLNSDE
+2473 TSSESINSDE
-2483 HKVATQKFSDLI
+2483 HKAATQKFSDLI
-2495 KNKKYMLRIMK
+2495 KDKKYMLRVMK

-2537 TSENDVEAWIRTIE
+2537 TSENDIEAWIRTIE

>member
-79 IVNTEFTKLY
+79 IVNAEFTKLY

-124 SNYLTPSEFENAWQ
+124 SNYLTPSEFESTWQ

-202 VYNDD
+202 IYNDD

-221 TYLNDPYITGLSDK
+221 TYLDDPYITGLSDK
-235 QVKEAFIQAITPGS
+235 QVKEAFVQAITPGS

-287 MRQILAKKKVYEVN
+287 MRQILAKKKVYEAN

-322 QGSFKKFGL
+322 QGSLKKFGL

-372 KGNVL
+372 NGNVL
-377 DPNKTKVIRDKQ
+377 DPNKTKVIRDRQ
-389 GGLHYKDNEGALH
+389 GGLHYKDSEGTLH

-410 YTTLHNMGKNSDGS
+410 YTTLHNMGKNPDGS
-424 DIKGAFGIDWMTL
+424 DIRGAFGIDWMTL

-538 KAGQVAQGTAGAL
+538 KVGQVAQGTAGAL

-575 AAMTASRNDI
+575 AAMTASKNDI

-609 LKAEYIAQMQRDG
+609 LKAEYIAQRHRDG

-646 ELVQNRVKERMSSKE
+646 ELVQNRIKERMSSKE

-709 KMSTSLK
+709 KVSTSLK

-777 DSFNKYLHSYQ
+777 DSFNRYLHSYQ
-788 NGEALANTYG
+788 NGEALASTYG
-798 FADGF
+798 FADGI

-843 LATKEGREAY
+843 LATKDGREAY

-862 RDENDNPLKNEEGSV
+862 RDKNGNPLKNEDGSV

-927 YNDFVDIEHLV
+927 YNDFVDIEHLI
-938 ASNIASENVERLGDQ
+938 ASNIASENVESLGDQ

-974 SNDPTTMSSVV
+974 SNDPTAMSSVV

-1057 EDEIQKIEKNYGVT
+1057 EDEIQKIEKNNGIS

-1097 QSEISDSSPEYILGG
+1097 QSEVSDSSPEYILGG
-1112 AAITIAAVGG
+1112 SAITIAAVGG
-1122 IKNAQSLIKVYDK
+1122 VKNAQSLIKVYDK
-1135 QRAEIEKELEEQNKK
+1135 QKAEIEKELEEQNKK

-1203 LIFKTSSKGNDLQAS
+1203 LIFKTSTKGKDLQAG

-1223 NDSHKEDRNKILT
+1223 SDNHKEDKNKILT
-1236 ADEIFTLDTVT
+1236 ADEIFTLDPVT
-1247 RARMMKSENRDLYSK
+1247 RARMMKAENRDLYSK
-1262 EQQREIEKLEKSL
+1262 EQQREIEKLEKRL
-1275 LMKDSDALQ
+1275 LMKDADALQ

-1291 LTQRISANQDA
+1291 LSQRISANQDA

-1335 NAETIADCINEF
+1335 NAETIADYINEF
-1347 DEGMKGHT
+1347 DESMKGHA

-1368 TLRKLNSTL
+1368 ILRKLNSTL
-1377 LDTIDEDT
+1377 LDIIDEDT

-1398 EWGKTVEDIMAIISQ
+1398 ELGKTVDDIMAVISQ
-1413 SNRDETWKEN
+1413 SDRDDAWKEN
-1423 TLKNIDTIVEN
+1423 TLKNIDTIIEN

-1454 PEATNSLDYVL
+1454 PNATSSLDYVL

-1487 TREAEEKKKK
+1487 TREAEEKRKK

-1507 TKAAAEK
+1507 TKTAAEK
-1514 KIDQSSTDNIEFLG
+1514 KVNQSSTDNIEYLG
-1528 NEEDVDLFGNSEE
+1528 NEEDVDLFGNYEE
-1541 SEPAT
+1541 SEPTT
-1546 QVVEDEDLHQ
+1546 QVVEEEDLQQ
-1556 TEDSIIDAGS
+1556 TDDSILNAGS

-1578 MGDMWYGTTDSHKKG
+1578 MGDMWYGTTDSPKKG
-1593 RLFVTKEDNS
+1593 RLLVTKEDNKVS
-1603 ITFKVDGSDTSIEIT
+1603 FKVDGTDTSIEIT
-1618 PDEYEISTDKQ
+1618 PDEYETVTDEQ
-1629 EENSFDKS
+1629 ENKKNSS
-1637 KVNKGFR
+1637 
-1644 VDPRNKIADEG
+1644 
-1655 PLQEEG
+1655 
-1661 VLYSGYTE
+1661 
-1669 NGKVKMSPKDVSHI
+1669 
-1683 SNSAMAFFNVSG
+1683 
-1695 DFTLNSHAEHATLVK
+1695 
-1710 PAILSKEE
+1710 
-1718 KDGQT
+1718 
-1723 YYKLQSKG
+1723 
-1731 EIYFG
+1731 
-1736 DSKNNS
+1736 
-1742 VNKENNTFI
+1742 FI

-1760 DWYFI
+1760 DWYFN
-1765 GNFAEDKDK
+1765 GNFAGDKEK
-1774 TQVKAK
+1774 YQVKVK
-1780 KDFNINQAI
+1780 KDFNIEQVI

-1804 IDTGNKNLIDKGD
+1804 IDTGNKNLIDNRD

-1838 EIHSSDDNVDAAELN
+1838 EVHSSNDNIDAAELN

-1860 DTSVTTLS
+1860 ETSVTTLS

-1873 EYNPTVLQNDGII
+1873 EYNPTILQNDGIL

-1899 QYYAWMNAAGIKL
+1899 QYYAWMNAAGVKL

-1970 HDDVNG
+1970 HDDANG
-1976 GVIESNGK
+1976 GVIESNGR

-1995 NRNASKLA
+1995 NRNASKLT

-2015 GLNLKKQGKQFFD
+2015 GLNLKKQRKQFFD
-2028 VHPSERFYVN
+2028 AHPSERFYVN

-2054 IVRQTES
+2054 IVRQAEN

-2095 RSKFLVV
+2095 MSKFLVV

-2150 LKDKINTLLQEVT
+2150 LKNKTNTLLQEVT

-2201 VHDGKVQKTFVLNDN
+2201 VHDGKVQKTFVLNDY
-2216 FDRADFM
+2216 FDRAEFM

-2231 RINITASILR
+2231 RINITASVLR

-2269 CIYGLDG
+2269 SIYGLDG

-2282 PESPTNDIPKSSN
+2282 PETPTNDIPRSDN

-2317 NGVFSLNGEIIT
+2317 NGVFSLNGEIVT
-2329 DEATLKQLKYNKM
+2329 DEATLKQLRYNKM

-2381 EFSEEQ
+2381 ESSEEQ

-2406 KAQEIIK
+2406 KAQEVIK
-2413 EVGKAEEVDLGEDTF
+2413 EVGKAEEVDLGEDTL

-2433 TGELVQADSQSTSP
+2433 TGELVQADTQSTSP
-2447 ITEESTDE
+2447 TTEESTNE
-2455 KKTSSTTEKAGNK
+2455 KKTSSTIEKASNK

-2473 TSSELLNSDE
+2473 TSSESLNSGE
-2483 HKVATQKFSDLI
+2483 HKAGTQKFSDLI
-2495 KNKKYMLRIMK
+2495 KDKKYMLRVMK
-2506 LVRNKWKDAPKKIA
+2506 LVRNKWKDTPKKIA

-2537 TSENDVEAWIRTIE
+2537 TSEKDVEAWIRTIE

>member
-1 MPINRPQGLRGL
+1 MPVNKPQGLRGL

-27 INKNKDLISQ
+27 INKNRDLISQ

-79 IVNTEFTKLY
+79 IVNTEFAKLY

-98 NNQKGLGADF
+98 NNKKGLGADF

-202 VYNDD
+202 IYNDD

-287 MRQILAKKKVYEVN
+287 MRQILAKKKVYEAN

-322 QGSFKKFGL
+322 QGSLKKFGL

-377 DPNKTKVIRDKQ
+377 DPNKTKVIRDRQ
-389 GGLHYKDNEGALH
+389 GGLHYKDSEGTLH

-410 YTTLHNMGKNSDGS
+410 YTTLHNMGKNPDGS

-446 QFGTLDENEQ
+446 QLGTLDENEQ

-538 KAGQVAQGTAGAL
+538 KVGQVAQGTAGAL

-609 LKAEYIAQMQRDG
+609 LKAEYIAQMHRDR

-646 ELVQNRVKERMSSKE
+646 ELVQNRIKERMSSKE

-777 DSFNKYLHSYQ
+777 DSFNRYLHSYQ

-798 FADGF
+798 FADGI

-862 RDENDNPLKNEEGSV
+862 RDENGNPLKNEDGSV

-884 WNDWRGQMNY
+884 WNDWRDQMNY

-919 YVNNLLDE
+919 YVNNLLNE
-927 YNDFVDIEHLV
+927 YNDFVDIEHLI
-938 ASNIASENVERLGDQ
+938 ASNIASENVESLGDQ

-974 SNDPTTMSSVV
+974 SNDPTTMSSVI

-1057 EDEIQKIEKNYGVT
+1057 EDEILKIEKNNGIS

-1112 AAITIAAVGG
+1112 AAVTIAAVGG
-1122 IKNAQSLIKVYDK
+1122 VKNVQSLIKVYDK
-1135 QRAEIEKELEEQNKK
+1135 QKAEIEKELEEQNKK

-1203 LIFKTSSKGNDLQAS
+1203 LIFKTSTKGKDLQAG

-1223 NDSHKEDRNKILT
+1223 SDNHKENKNKILT
-1236 ADEIFTLDTVT
+1236 ADEIFSLDPVT
-1247 RARMMKSENRDLYSK
+1247 RARMMKAENRDLYSK

-1275 LMKDSDALQ
+1275 LMKDADALQ

-1291 LTQRISANQDA
+1291 LSQRISANQDA

-1335 NAETIADCINEF
+1335 NAETIADYINEF
-1347 DEGMKGHT
+1347 DESMKGHA

-1385 LLPQYQQQVADAK
+1385 LLPQYQQQVVDAK
-1398 EWGKTVEDIMAIISQ
+1398 EWGKTVEDIMAVISQ
-1413 SNRDETWKEN
+1413 SDKDETWKEN
-1423 TLKNIDTIVEN
+1423 TLKNIETIVEN
-1434 SNNKAEILA
+1434 SNNKAEILT

-1454 PEATNSLDYVL
+1454 PDATSSLDYVL

-1487 TREAEEKKKK
+1487 TREAEEKRKK
-1497 EEEAKKVEAE
+1497 EEEAKKVETE

-1514 KIDQSSTDNIEFLG
+1514 KASQSSTDNIEYLG
-1528 NEEDVDLFGNSEE
+1528 NEEDVDLFGNFEE
-1541 SEPAT
+1541 SEPTT
-1546 QVVEDEDLHQ
+1546 QAVEEEDLQQ
-1556 TEDSIIDAGS
+1556 TDDSILNAS
-1566 LMKDNFGNGSID
+1566 TLMKDNFGNGSID
-1578 MGDMWYGTTDSHKKG
+1578 MGDIWHGTADSPKKG
-1593 RLFVTKEDNS
+1593 RLLVTKEDNS
-1603 ITFKVDGSDTSIEIT
+1603 ITFKVDGKDTSVEIT
-1618 PDEYEISTDKQ
+1618 PDEYETVTDEQ
-1629 EENSFDKS
+1629 ENKKNSS
-1637 KVNKGFR
+1637 
-1644 VDPRNKIADEG
+1644 
-1655 PLQEEG
+1655 
-1661 VLYSGYTE
+1661 
-1669 NGKVKMSPKDVSHI
+1669 
-1683 SNSAMAFFNVSG
+1683 
-1695 DFTLNSHAEHATLVK
+1695 
-1710 PAILSKEE
+1710 
-1718 KDGQT
+1718 
-1723 YYKLQSKG
+1723 
-1731 EIYFG
+1731 
-1736 DSKNNS
+1736 
-1742 VNKENNTFI
+1742 FI

-1760 DWYFI
+1760 DWYFN
-1765 GNFAEDKDK
+1765 GNFAEDKEK
-1774 TQVKAK
+1774 TQVKVK
-1780 KDFNINQAI
+1780 KDFNIDQAI

-1804 IDTGNKNLIDKGD
+1804 IDTDNKNLIDNGD

-1826 DEQLEDTTSTNK
+1826 DEQLEDNTSTNK
-1838 EIHSSDDNVDAAELN
+1838 EVHSSDDNVDAAELN

-1860 DTSVTTLS
+1860 ETSVTTLS

-1886 ERKKGSET
+1886 KRKKGSET

-1899 QYYAWMNAAGIKL
+1899 QYYAWMNAAGVKL

-1936 VKPERNATNDVAMQ
+1936 VKSERNATNDVAMQ

-1970 HDDVNG
+1970 HDDANG

-2015 GLNLKKQGKQFFD
+2015 GLNLKKQRKQFFD
-2028 VHPSERFYVN
+2028 SHPSERFYVN

-2054 IVRQTES
+2054 IVRQTEN

-2072 LLSDNARNPMH
+2072 LLSDTARNPMH

-2102 GASLDKVMVPRD
+2102 GTSLDKVMIPRD

-2150 LKDKINTLLQEVT
+2150 LKDKINNLLQEVT

-2216 FDRADFM
+2216 FDRAEFI

-2241 DIPTLMEYDE
+2241 DVPTLMEYDE

-2269 CIYGLDG
+2269 SIYGLDG

-2282 PESPTNDIPKSSN
+2282 PESPTNDIPRSDN

-2317 NGVFSLNGEIIT
+2317 NGVFSLNGEIVT
-2329 DEATLKQLKYNKM
+2329 DEATLKQLRYNKM

-2381 EFSEEQ
+2381 ESSEEQ

-2400 KKLREQ
+2400 KQLREQ
-2406 KAQEIIK
+2406 KAQEVIK
-2413 EVGKAEEVDLGEDTF
+2413 EVGKAEEVDLGEDAL

-2433 TGELVQADSQSTSP
+2433 TGELIQADTQSTSS

-2455 KKTSSTTEKAGNK
+2455 KTSPTKEESSNK
-2468 DDYTH
+2468 DDYIH
-2473 TSSELLNSDE
+2473 ISSESLNSDE
-2483 HKVATQKFSDLI
+2483 HKAATQKFSDLI
-2495 KNKKYMLRIMK
+2495 KNKKYMLRVMK
-2506 LVRNKWKDAPKKIA
+2506 LVRNKWKDAPKKIV

-2526 RDKNVEVDAIG
+2526 RDKNVEIDAIG
-2537 TSENDVEAWIRTIE
+2537 TTENDIEAWIKTIE

>member
-27 INKNKDLISQ
+27 INKNRDLISQ
-37 HGYDPV
+37 HGYDPM
-43 YINNLYSNKQFIDK
+43 YINNLYSNKQFIDR

-124 SNYLTPSEFENAWQ
+124 SNYLTPSEFESTWQ

-202 VYNDD
+202 IYNDD

-256 TNMGISEFA
+256 SNMGISEFA

-287 MRQILAKKKVYEVN
+287 MRQILAKKKVYEAN

-308 TALNN
+308 AALNN

-322 QGSFKKFGL
+322 QGSLKKFGL

-377 DPNKTKVIRDKQ
+377 DPNKTKVVRDKQ
-389 GGLHYKDNEGALH
+389 GGLHYKDSEGTLH
-402 SVHKMQVD
+402 SVHKMQID
-410 YTTLHNMGKNSDGS
+410 YTTLHNMGKNPDGS

-538 KAGQVAQGTAGAL
+538 KVGQVAQGTAGAL

-570 ANAEE
+570 ANTEE

-609 LKAEYIAQMQRDG
+609 LKAEYIAQMHRDG
-622 GMKIA
+622 GMRIA

-646 ELVQNRVKERMSSKE
+646 ELVQNRIKERMSSKE

-798 FADGF
+798 FADGI

-843 LATKEGREAY
+843 LATKDGREAY

-862 RDENDNPLKNEEGSV
+862 RDENGNPLKNEDGSV

-900 LNTYYGKK
+900 LNTYYSKK

-938 ASNIASENVERLGDQ
+938 ASNIASENVESLGDQ

-1112 AAITIAAVGG
+1112 AAVTIAAVGG
-1122 IKNAQSLIKVYDK
+1122 VKNAQSLIKVYDK

-1180 QNKKKEAKAKLDA
+1180 QNKKKETKAKLDA

-1203 LIFKTSSKGNDLQAS
+1203 LIFKTSTKGKGLQAG

-1223 NDSHKEDRNKILT
+1223 SDNHKEDKNKILT
-1236 ADEIFTLDTVT
+1236 ADEIFTLDPVT
-1247 RARMMKSENRDLYSK
+1247 RARMMKAENRELYSK
-1262 EQQREIEKLEKSL
+1262 EQQREIEKLEKRL
-1275 LMKDSDALQ
+1275 LMKDADALQ

-1291 LTQRISANQDA
+1291 LSQRISANQDA

-1335 NAETIADCINEF
+1335 NAETIADYINEF

-1377 LDTIDEDT
+1377 LDIIDEDT

-1398 EWGKTVEDIMAIISQ
+1398 EWGKTVGNIMAVISQ
-1413 SNRDETWKEN
+1413 SDRDETWKEN

-1454 PEATNSLDYVL
+1454 PDATSSLDYVL

-1487 TREAEEKKKK
+1487 TRETEEKRKK

-1514 KIDQSSTDNIEFLG
+1514 KASQSSTDNIEFLG

-1541 SEPAT
+1541 SEPTT

-1578 MGDMWYGTTDSHKKG
+1578 MGDMWYGTTDSPKKG
-1593 RLFVTKEDNS
+1593 RLLITKEGNS
-1603 ITFKVDGSDTSIEIT
+1603 ITFKVDGKDTSIEIS
-1618 PDEYEISTDKQ
+1618 PEEYETVTDEQ
-1629 EENSFDKS
+1629 ENKKNSS
-1637 KVNKGFR
+1637 
-1644 VDPRNKIADEG
+1644 
-1655 PLQEEG
+1655 
-1661 VLYSGYTE
+1661 
-1669 NGKVKMSPKDVSHI
+1669 
-1683 SNSAMAFFNVSG
+1683 
-1695 DFTLNSHAEHATLVK
+1695 
-1710 PAILSKEE
+1710 
-1718 KDGQT
+1718 
-1723 YYKLQSKG
+1723 
-1731 EIYFG
+1731 
-1736 DSKNNS
+1736 
-1742 VNKENNTFI
+1742 FI
-1751 ANSMEKKDG
+1751 ANSMEKKDE

-1765 GNFAEDKDK
+1765 GNFASDKEN
-1774 TQVKAK
+1774 TEVKVK
-1780 KDFNINQAI
+1780 KDFNIDQAI

-1804 IDTGNKNLIDKGD
+1804 IDTGNKNLIDNGD

-1838 EIHSSDDNVDAAELN
+1838 EVHSSDDNVDAAELN

-1899 QYYAWMNAAGIKL
+1899 QYYAWMNAAGVKL

-1950 SHLMLVLDYDNSINK
+1950 SHLMLVLDYDNNINK

-1970 HDDVNG
+1970 HDDANG

-2015 GLNLKKQGKQFFD
+2015 GLNLKKQRKQFFD
-2028 VHPSERFYVN
+2028 AHPSERFYVN

-2054 IVRQTES
+2054 IVRQTEN

-2072 LLSDNARNPMH
+2072 LLSDNARNPTH

-2150 LKDKINTLLQEVT
+2150 LKNKINSLLQEVT

-2216 FDRADFM
+2216 FDRAEFM

-2231 RINITASILR
+2231 RINITTSVLR

-2269 CIYGLDG
+2269 SFYGLDG
-2276 DGKMIK
+2276 EGKMIK
-2282 PESPTNDIPKSSN
+2282 PETPTNDIPKSSN

-2317 NGVFSLNGEIIT
+2317 NDVFSLNGEIVT
-2329 DEATLKQLKYNKM
+2329 DEATLKQLRYNKM

-2364 GENPRAIKVNR
+2364 GEIPRAIKVNR

-2381 EFSEEQ
+2381 ESSEEQ

-2406 KAQEIIK
+2406 KAQEVIK
-2413 EVGKAEEVDLGEDTF
+2413 EVGEAENVDLGEDTL
-2428 SVDPN
+2428 SVDPD

-2483 HKVATQKFSDLI
+2483 HKAATQKFSDLI

-2506 LVRNKWKDAPKKIA
+2506 LVRNKWKDAPKKIV